1 MAYNKSQKLQDNI
14 AAIKLVLQLSKEGR
28 TANVDERAVLRRYS
42 GFGGLKFIL
51 NPASSDEDKR
61 HWKISDQQYFRPV
74 RELYAIIHEY
84 ASDDNEERAIVDS
97 VKRSVNT
104 AFYTPGAVIDAI
116 ASVFKERGVEVRTM
130 LDPSAGIGKFGDSF
144 KQAYD
149 GDIKVSAFEKD
160 VLTGKILSA
169 LNPNDQVTVDGFETI
184 PAKMQGSFDLAT
196 SNIPF
201 GDIRVMDDEYRRS
214 KNDAKRYSV
223 STIHNYFF
231 LKALDQVREGGFV
244 AFITSR
250 GFMDSPS
257 NNPIR
262 QEIAKNARLVGA
274 FRLPDGMFRD
284 EAGTDVGSDLVV
296 LQKVSGYDMS
306 LDPETQAFCETSKG
320 FKAMSGE
327 DYTDI
332 TMNTFWWQS
341 MMTPDAEVSVSTN
354 MMRGTDPYGKPTLVF
369 THDGGMDGISKQLK
383 EYFSRDLHREYID
396 YYQEHA
402 PKIEAA
408 VVEQQPEQQVQ
419 RPVED
424 IAVSQQKPLEQQQQP
439 QGRPQGRSRGQAQ
452 QQAQSAPVQ
461 LDLFA
466 MWDELDAGNGPSK
479 EEVQAQEAERAAQEA
494 ARREAERKRLEP
506 RAWVG
511 DYKEW
516 YRDGTVVV
524 EPNTHHV
531 GVLTGNTFTPLAN
544 LTADQTGR
552 LRQYVLI
559 RDAYHEL
566 YNTEAELREEQPDLR
581 EVLNR
586 HYDNFFLQYG
596 RLNERRNARVIM
608 MDALGRDGLTL
619 ENEGENRDFVKADI
633 FERPVSFISY
643 EITHV
648 DNPEEALSA
657 SLNRYGRVNLEYM
670 AGLTGHKQEEIPG
683 LLKGQIYYMP
693 DGSYE
698 IASKALSGNVYEKLA
713 YVSEALD
720 MIKDQ
725 EPGDD
730 IDASIIP
737 ALEETKAALQA
748 VIPEQIAFDDIG
760 LQFGERWIPT
770 EYYEEYISKLFD
782 TKIEIHYAE
791 HIDEYSL
798 KAEDRWN
805 LKIREE
811 FCVRGEYKDYDGM
824 ALLAH
829 AFHNTTPDIQKCVGY
844 DENGDDL
851 KGPDMEKI
859 QLANTK
865 IEEIRDG
872 FTEYLTN
879 LPKEKRDELQ
889 EMYNRKFN
897 CFVKAKYDGSYQT
910 FPGIDLKAL
919 ASPKFNIKNIYK
931 SQKDCVKM
939 ILENGGGICDHE
951 VGTGKS
957 LIMCMAAHEMHRLG
971 IANKPMIIAMKA
983 NVAEIAATYQA
994 AFPDDKILYASE
1006 KDFSPANRVQ
1016 FFSRIKNND
1025 YACVIMSHDQFG
1037 KIPQAMEVQQQ
1048 ILQDEIRDIDEALDV
1063 IRQQGGNISGRM
1075 LTGLEKRKENMEVKL
1090 MELQSDMANR
1100 KDDFVDFG
1108 RMGIDHIFIDE
1119 SHQFKNL
1126 MFTTRHQRVSGLGNP
1141 SGSQKALNLLYAIR
1155 TIQNRTGKDLGAT
1168 FLSGTT
1174 ISNSLTEL
1182 YLLFKYLRP
1191 EAMAKQGIHSF
1202 DAWAAVYA
1210 KKTSDYEF
1218 SVTNAV
1224 VQKERFRYFVKVP
1237 ELATF
1242 YNENT
1247 DYRTGEDV
1255 GLDRPNMNVIL
1266 HDIEPTADQKDFNER
1281 LVQFAQTGDGELI
1294 FRAPLNDREMK
1305 GKMLIATDASRK
1317 ASLDMR
1323 LISPELFGDDPN
1335 NKASHCARLVSEYY
1349 QKFNEQKGTQ
1359 FVFSDLSTYKPGEWN
1374 IFQEIKDKLVNDYG
1388 IPAHEIRFI
1397 QEAKNQK
1404 QREQIIKGMND
1415 GTIRVLFG
1423 STSTLGTGVNAQQR
1437 AVAVHHI
1444 DIPWRPSDLEQRNG
1458 RARRTG
1464 NWVAKEFAGN
1474 NVDIII
1480 YAVKRTLDS
1489 YKFNLLQNKQLF
1501 ITQLKTNQLGTRV
1514 IDEGA
1519 MDEENGMNFAEYVA
1533 ILSGNDDLLQKAKLE
1548 KKILAL
1554 ESERKTYMQA
1564 RRDTEWRLENAREK
1578 LGKNEVII
1586 NGMTEDYER
1595 YQSQVKQ
1602 GEDGTPL
1609 PGLVLNNI
1617 SEFTADGVYNIEEM
1631 GAALQDAGRTVGNKD
1646 RQMGSVY
1653 GFPLMVDTI
1662 YMYDEKLRKEVYAGN
1677 KFYVKGNYLY
1687 EYNNG
1692 KLAMSKDNRL
1702 GAVRYGVNALEKIP
1716 GVIAQYQERNEK
1728 LRADIAEYERIAGKP
1743 WGKEDELKG
1752 LKKEMEALDAK
1763 IRESLDETT
1772 KNMPKV
1778 EEKPYKF
1785 SKEGRYHKVL
1795 FARDAY
1801 PFVSISEM
1809 REFADTGSWR
1819 NRGYVRCGSWDGDVM
1834 VSDPE
1839 VEGEFTLR
1847 QKAEEFIAKVEETN
1861 NERKNNLDWLIVKAK
1876 ENTKGDKVHQ
1886 DNEVIFAAREA
1897 LQKQGVDWQNAQE
1910 PAKGVV
1916 PTQEELE
1923 TEHLLTLA
1931 NTKDA
1936 HTLPLSDDLWH
1947 RARLMLDDRGIDW
1960 RTGLPLIDVSKYVL
1974 KWRNAGDNQLSLYAQ
1989 GVINRGRVFH
1999 PGDAAVLTAQEQKQL
2014 DDAVGAAKSIF
2025 RNAEDRR
2032 DAYERLMVLVDYLG
2046 EQMLQR
2052 GEQTDIQQPTD
2063 DALLPGAEF
2072 YQQYINEHFEGHSES
2087 AIIKLSNALVQI
2099 TDEYTKMPDWYQRES
2114 ILAQMRVQ
2122 ANRNLRANGFGGAK
2136 DIVELMMNHV
2146 MPQDQQRDLAKMR
2159 VYSAGQYGG
2168 TVMGEELRTIA
2179 HQVKEYGTDSSV
2191 RAVVDKMIGIFN
2203 NIPNEDLKK
2212 MVLIPMPGASGYPGY
2227 MESVV
2232 NELGERTGLQTANS
2246 LFSTEHEPLYD
2257 LKKNG
2262 TVYEQLPD
2270 IKFEMD
2276 GTLPAGTI
2284 AVLVDNVLDTG
2295 KTLSQASKV
2304 DFGDG
2309 VEVRAA
2315 VLAHTDNYQEHN
2327 PQMEVKTI
2335 PQLREEMSALLDQRK
2350 AARKAGYEAA
2360 VAALEVSQQGADAAA
2375 VEEMKRLL
2383 NVSWNSP
2390 FGGKDAKEQLNTLGV
2405 DWQTGEAIV
2414 SSAADHVSFQ
2424 FVTKDYVSTVTDSE
2438 KDMMSLVAMDLM
2450 SGNYLLGR
2458 RRPDGYRELMAE
2470 IGGAFAAVKTLSLTA
2485 RQRDLLVALSGQY
2498 HEGYAELA
2506 SQADVSEDVLK
2517 EALSR
2522 VDGVRH
2528 GVVTQIMTQ
2537 PYHIYHEDD
2546 AFVLD
2551 YEHGFGLAGNLVEQV
2566 AKVHDGEIFERAGR
2580 KMVLF
2585 DSERNM
2591 QGFIDNIRTL
2601 NVTYTNDLRDTL
2613 IGRLR
2618 AAGISVNTDWQE
2630 GKRVLAQVTGVRERQ
2645 AYGFVHNGTI
2655 YIDPRI
2661 ATAETPLHEYTH
2673 LWAEVLRQRNPKE
2686 WQNIVQMMKDTPEV
2700 WNYVKQN
2707 YPHLKIDD
2715 QIADEALAQFS
2726 GKRGYKKLQELVD
2739 GKQDSDTIMGKLM
2752 EALAKFWNHV
2762 AEFFGIHYTNKEEV
2776 ADRILYDFLNEVNP
2790 LDYKLNN
2797 IEGIRENQ
2805 ESQIESDNF
2814 KKWFGDWY
2822 KPSIYRAYM
2831 VDDVAG
2837 LKDHYPS
2844 ELPNK
2849 FYDHSTVTYGLQAMD
2864 DREGQQKRMHII
2876 GRLTTDKV
2884 DVLVVDNPESNNK
2897 YAHITLATAEGV
2909 KPVESNAELEKH
2921 AADIVPL
2928 DDYVDVTFKNVLNR
2942 NLSKVVDADGKP
2954 LAVEHGT
2961 HADFTV
2967 FDINK
2972 IGSNSKDNGLFGAGF
2987 YFGTHAPAWLNDG
3000 SEDYRTMKVYLDI
3013 KHPFEVNDKASLDIY
3028 SEIVEKMDSPAM
3040 RGLTITDLNGK
3051 QMLVGEYIDV
3061 IKAVDDVIK
3070 HNPVH
3075 VNGQIAHDDEL
3086 QSYHPKDRQ
3095 RIWRE
3100 HEISKLS
3107 GMGALGMSWQ
3117 VVISEQIGSI
3127 QFTEAA
3133 KKDGYD
3139 GVIVD
3144 RGEGYKEYVAFEP
3157 TQIKS
3162 ATENVGLFNKE
3173 NADIRFHFI
3182 GEQGAKNL
3190 DVAMGGGMYISN
3202 LRHAE
3207 RLEKIGRSPLDIK
3220 IDTGWERGADGQWR
3234 FELPSFTDFDAA
3246 ANLEWLRRHPDT
3258 SRYLELLRKENAYL
3272 FGGFAPLSEEERV
3285 EYERLRELPDNKYW
3299 KPGVTMKNPDR
3310 LTLEDFVSSPLLFMA
3325 YPELRHVVMRVEEM
3339 EDRGAY
3345 ATRKSIVDGSD
3356 IHYIRLNKDMVE
3368 GARGLNVSSRQQ
3380 MKSTIAHEVQHY
3392 IQDQEGFARGNDIR
3406 RINGASDFEL
3416 NLAAWDGFVQQE
3428 VGQEPTYDM
3437 IMSYLKDEQYSNW
3450 RKDFGPGYQD
3460 MMKDLVRMSDTMDA
3474 DTFMKNYEYFR
3485 DNGLK
3490 GEAWT
3495 QYWKSMGEVESRNVQ
3510 ARMGMSMDQRRHT
3523 LAVET
3528 EDVPREEQILNDID
3542 SVNFVAAE
3550 VVPMN
3555 AVKADVGYKNSLALQ
3570 QEVESVSRRG
3580 KVIAGYED
3588 PDTDEYV
3595 FVGNSADILSRY
3607 QGSFGKLLYGDDMSR
3622 SSEFRV
3628 PMSDGKQRGK
3638 FDILSAN
3645 LLPKGYSF
3653 AVVGKERVQ
3662 ELLAHPELAVA
3673 TPEQKP
3679 AEVSVEQPVQTVVLP
3694 KVTSAVQLDLFA
3706 DSQEATELPTAT
3718 VDNDLS
3724 KLSLPALADG
3734 EHCYVERR
3742 YTESGAFS
3750 FVGSDHVETSD
3761 DVAYIFKSLAD
3772 KSVENSFICMVKD
3785 GVPTVIHLGIG
3796 SSVAVMAPIEQALVA
3811 YAELKPDKIWFIH
3824 NHPSGSLKVSRED
3837 INLQRRM
3844 VEIFGGV
3851 AQPGIIINTTSGK
3864 FVTYTHD
3871 TIELEESQIST
3882 LDNGNKPVKVW
3893 SFDRQVFSKDW
3904 NPEKS
3909 FKAVSPAHVAAFISS
3924 HRFGE
3929 HDKLNLLITNQNSN
3943 VTGNIFLPWTDIK
3956 DACTPDGVA
3965 LIARYVQQMG
3975 GTGCFLYGSDNAM
3988 IKRETKSMNYLS
4000 AHLNQYSINLRDV
4013 MSVANDNYYSAH
4025 ELGVLAPYASERSVV
4040 QEQAVS
4046 PETFKPGDIIITL
4059 PDSTGA
4065 CKVGRVDKVD
4075 DKLLH
4080 YTVSNG
4086 HVMVGQ
4092 SAYLELANDWRLA
4105 TDDEKAAFLAEEQRV
4120 LATESG
4126 QEQQRRQSQS
4136 YVAPRRLT
4144 LQDREAGGAMVDHL
4158 QTMGITVHTDNRE
4171 NRRVLKAA
4179 EKDQSEAGKIR
4190 HFKTETG
4197 ESYGFSYKG
4206 EIYLDLRKLDAELP
4220 LHEYAHLFCQAMQRI
4235 NPDNW
4240 NHVVGLL
4247 KQDAETWDAVKRIYP
4262 ELTTDND
4269 IAEEVIAQYSG
4280 KRGAEKLQA
4289 ELERMTPRDA
4299 NYGSRWGNI
4308 FQNVAKAIQDFW
4320 KHIGDSMNFEYSS
4333 KEDIAD
4339 QILND
4344 FAKKVNPVK
4353 KMERWLEE
4361 RDKEYAA
4368 AVERGDTDKARE
4380 LFNAAMQEHVGNGV
4394 TPFIAVDG
4402 YRGKM
4407 DRLARAVKSDG
4418 LNSVNIDAINE
4429 AADLMAPM
4437 VPDNAVLVPAPSH
4450 KGYATDMLLLAN
4462 AIGVRTNSEVADVLK
4477 SAPRDSQY
4485 DHKINTGKPFTAE
4498 ELGIH
4503 MDGELSEGKF
4513 PVIIDN
4519 VVNTGNTAEACVQ
4532 ALGGG
4537 LVLSLASATSQERH
4551 VASLKSASP
4560 IVYDKQGQLIPLSER
4575 FELKNKWLGR
4585 VMNYKPLDG
4594 DVQQPV
4600 VKEPDVI
4607 QGLEGYSVDDVK
4619 SYVEN
4624 SINEILEDAGLSDDI
4639 TIKNITVVGSR
4650 SRGEA
4655 HEGSDLDI
4663 LFEYEGNFREDAL
4676 FDILHEEGL
4685 DLEGITI
4692 DINPINPH
4700 YSLTTEQW
4708 LARDAQ
4714 WREEDRQKNAAL
4726 SAEKDNN
4733 KSINIRSMQTSVIKS
4748 NLQVLA
4754 DRLLPG
4760 TQSRVR
4766 FLKPQDPDRPSAV
4779 GGEIYRR
4786 EDGIHVFRENQ
4797 DVPLS
4802 SIDDRNELTDLYRS
4816 LLEYSI
4822 AERIGNGNG
4831 MNFPDSPNIDGYEI
4845 SVAAVVDGNLRVM
4858 GTRDGDQANNSS
4870 YITMEGLEELIGII
4884 DKRVAEVENIR
4895 DFDAVALHESNYQA
4909 FALAASALKSK
4920 VNEPNTLYDNI
4931 IAIGDMPP
4939 TVEHLEEWASEQMD
4953 LLRRGDADSVRVNEL
4968 SNGKYR
4974 KFLSAVSAY
4983 LPEED
4988 VKRLIDG
4995 IAAQRNSYSENHII
5009 DQYDKVISHYQVHAP
5024 EGALADDVVS
5034 LLAVK
5039 DGVALMNW
5047 VRDSHNHD
5055 YSEPL
5060 QQLKAMLSTKTVY
5073 QADQITAAIQE
5084 RDLQEDH
5091 RAQVERSLPKSPI
5104 EQSYAFVMGYYIN
5117 NVLKMSD
5124 DEKALFK
5131 RLDCAHSVDAY
5142 QRWASDVRVGGA
5154 LQGLSD
5160 MPEAIRA
5167 DVLALANQII
5177 ETKDDVLKDEI
5188 IDALDG
5194 IGIVNQFRKVALAQQ
5209 YEALKAQYPDET
5221 ILFRNG
5227 QAFSAYGDD
5236 VDAIQGQT
5244 GWYGQTVGEKGQ
5256 QFRWMNISHDGYNV
5270 LADKEINLRVV
5281 TPNVNIR
5288 PLAAL
5293 FDEKMGAAMQTI
5305 DYSLSLG
5312 GDKPVLVDTDGSLVI
5327 SEKDSDFKVKTLDFH
5342 TTGLTAISDEGKEL
5356 VVRDIPKNYYHPQAT
5371 LVVADY
5377 INGHRQTIEHPLE
5390 ASQPVSAEM
5399 QAKQTQL
5406 LVSYKDIKAAHKN
5419 EVVLFRQK
5427 GFFEAFGQDADQM
5440 GEKFGVPVYERNL
5453 GGEDV
5458 HFVMIPTEK
5467 YASALEDEVDLDL
5480 FVAKALVDESRRDI
5494 RSNISLNEQI
5504 AVEHDRA
5511 KLAVSVTPIDN
5522 EGRYQI
5528 EVFNPDTKLAYNEPM
5543 ELSKEDAEKFRSLE
5557 GMEHLSERSDLVMA
5571 LANKYFSK
5579 ELEMS
5584 DALSQVTKT
5593 YDNMGMSYTP
5603 LMLLQTIDFKPN
5615 QTAEVEHYNAVSV
5628 DPPYIMLYE
5637 TMDDAEKSMSP
5648 RMLTDLPLD
5657 LQQSVLEQL
5666 KGGMFNEMQQEVAEH
5681 FEQSQEQ
5688 HINID
5693 DQLERVGQLTK
5704 ELGLEYVPFS
5714 TRLPITVPADTE
5726 VDWREEDKVFTEV
5739 MCNGDNVTIYQNH
5752 QDSYDDSNGVD
5763 LYDLPKD
5770 LQKEVLD
5777 LMEEKLT
5784 DGDRQMTVYVDTA
5797 QVPEYAVGAIVNGD
5811 NTGLTDES
5819 IEMVREFTS
5828 QYPNHIFSVR
5838 DNSTSFNSS
5847 PAFGKATDCV
5857 DVDIVR
5863 IATPKQLRQEVVD
5876 KQTEKLQERFN
5887 DFVKEHGEEPLYA
5900 EVTIRFKDDNVQEVA
5915 MIKLS
5920 EEVDS
5925 ATDNKIFFNVDNFE
5939 GLKDLLK
5946 VDNGEDFDVIDIED
5960 TQFYGKSL
5968 YQTQEKLPYHISYGD
5983 DPTGVIE
5990 GDVHVQFTKELAYVS
6005 FEDFKHYAEDL
6016 GGSVR
6021 MMNNERWADFFRQD
6035 DAEKFANT
6043 VVDVN
6048 VSRMEAA
6055 RAGAKEQRKVT
6066 DSQDRDTVL
6075 AEVKEKISQTENKE
6089 YSPDDVTILK
6099 EAAIA
6104 HIEKYNS
6111 DYYQAKGVDIK
6122 GMIESSEVTDRHSL
6136 SAAVASVVFDIHSE
6150 ALGRESGILE
6160 RLLPND
6166 MGRADET
6173 FMQSRDASAAAE
6185 AILDLRQNNLKD
6197 ALDTKV
6203 AEVNTTLAEYNRLSQ
6218 AADPN
6223 FMQHSHVE
6231 NYALEQQSEN
6241 EFALTDSVERKFAT
6255 SWMGAR
6261 ELLAHL
6267 VNLLQKM
6274 FEKFPELKPSHED
6287 KVEESPEQHV
6297 DAEEQAHAEK
6307 SDGDK
6312 KTSKW
6317 DNLDYTKYVLPEGAD
6332 VTHKRWKFIK
6342 PKDGEQ
6348 YGKYHI
6354 MCDFNGEHYE
6364 REMYGNDI
6372 KVFFE
6377 KDETGQRTN
6386 RVTLDQLVAKYFGKQ
6401 FAESMSI
6408 GSVQEAEHVR
6418 AEQEDAKDQAVND
6431 KKQQAQQQAENEKE
6445 AAQQKAA
6452 EEKKAAEEAAK
6463 KKAEE
6468 EQKSEKK
6475 VKVPAIILQSTLLI
6489 DALLAAKAADGVW
6502 LNKEAKGAP
6511 ILYQAGT
6518 PSVSAFNGLMM
6529 ALHSDAHG
6537 YKSNDYTTFNV
6548 AKGDGYHVKGG
6559 ENGLPFNWYKWD
6571 KYVNRFN
6578 ANEVIDKAAYDAL
6591 APEEKELYKVQRIKE
6606 ERSIFN
6612 IDQTTMPEVKKES
6625 YNFILESQD
6634 KDSVYRGAEESSV
6647 QPFSLPK
6654 QFVDLK
6660 EKHPEAILLMRDG
6673 NSYNIYGEDADKLS
6687 GLLGLDVKDHDPEGN
6702 EIKFA
6707 TFPYH
6712 ALDINLPKMIRAGYR
6727 VAICDQIGD
6736 IRSSQRHGAADAI
6749 YNKAVALE
6757 DALVKLS
6764 GDTNKVMKEP
6774 FFETTY
6780 DGKDDTLRFA
6790 DCRYSRPG
6798 NEIVTAL
6805 QRVNDSF
6812 RAAAAYTGGESRL
6825 NRVAY
6830 STMLPGDTE
6839 KYDRL
6844 VSELAAGVLMSR
6856 AGLPATL
6863 SKESMALVPYW
6874 VRELKESPKLMES
6887 VERDVNNAVEVLEK
6901 IKAGETVDYGAIR
6914 GEKAFDA
6921 IRPKLYTIANEL
6933 ATIPDAEAKIVV
6945 VVKDQQKKSAAVIL
6959 PAGAS
6964 LEVNNEIPGLN
6975 KNRFLI
6981 ALRKQGFENV
6991 QFYNAGGALGL
7002 NQSNEFFADKTV
7014 EIAKLKQYDLNV
7026 VENIDLSEEIER
7038 SLKVDLKQ
7046 VQVTFDDNMRPLLY
7060 VKPVDD
7066 ESFTVYPEPSDVK
7079 LFFDNV
7085 RSPEFD
7091 TIREN
7096 LGQKYYGLV
7105 SRHPDLKTD
7114 VLMPKVSSDID
7125 LSRISKVNIT
7135 KDRYKPEST
7144 IIFATID
7151 GQQQKPIELNQIEAQ
7166 RYWLV
7171 DDKNLYKLLLA
7182 AQHFE
7187 EQLNNTNGQ
7196 SEDGQNQFHDC
7207 HEGSGVGSSS
7217 SSAEVSTD
7225 GQEDKQER
7233 KGGIRM

>member
-28 TANVDERAVLRRYS
+28 TANDDERAVLRRYS

-51 NPASSDEDKR
+51 NPAASDEDKR

-408 VVEQQPEQQVQ
+408 VVEQQPEQQAQ

-466 MWDELDAGNGPSK
+466 MWDELDGGNGPSQ
-479 EEVQAQEAERAAQEA
+479 EDVQAQEAERAAQEA

-698 IASKALSGNVYEKLA
+698 IASKALSGNVYEKLE

-720 MIKDQ
+720 MIKGQ

-770 EYYEEYISKLFD
+770 EYYEEYIGKLFN
-782 TKIEIHYAE
+782 TKMEIHYAE

-829 AFHNTTPDIQKCVGY
+829 AFHNTTPDIQKCIGY

-1242 YNENT
+1242 YNEIT

-1317 ASLDMR
+1317 ASMDMR
-1323 LISPELFGDDPN
+1323 LVSQELFGDDPN

-1359 FVFSDLSTYKPGEWN
+1359 FIFSDLSTYKPNEWN

-1388 IPAHEIRFI
+1388 IPAEEVRFI
-1397 QEAKNQK
+1397 QEASSNKVKQK
-1404 QREQIIKGMND
+1404 MIDLMNE
-1415 GTIRVLFG
+1415 GKIRVLFG

-1474 NVDIII
+1474 NVDVII

-1548 KKILAL
+1548 KKIMAL

-1602 GEDGTPL
+1602 GEDGAPL
-1609 PGLVLNNI
+1609 PGLVMNNV
-1617 SEFTADGVYNIEEM
+1617 SEFTADGAYNIEEI
-1631 GAALQDAGRTVGNKD
+1631 GTALQDAGRTVGNKD
-1646 RQMGSVY
+1646 RQMGTVY

-1662 YMYDEKLRKEVYAGN
+1662 YMYDEKLKKEVYAGN

-1687 EYNNG
+1687 EHNNG

-1785 SKEGRYHKVL
+1785 SKEGKWHKVV
-1795 FARDAY
+1795 FPRDAY

-1834 VSDPE
+1834 VSEPE

-1910 PAKGVV
+1910 PAKGAV

-1923 TEHLLTLA
+1923 TERLLTLA

-1960 RTGLPLIDVSKYVL
+1960 RTGLPINDVSKYVL

-1989 GVINRGRVFH
+1989 GVITRGRVFH
-1999 PGDAAVLTAQEQKQL
+1999 PGDAAVLTAQELKQL

-2046 EQMLQR
+2046 EQMMER
-2052 GEQTDIQQPTD
+2052 GEQADVQQSESE
-2063 DALLPGAEF
+2063 ALLPGAEF

-2099 TDEYTKMPDWYQRES
+2099 SDEYTKMPDWYQRES

-2159 VYSAGQYGG
+2159 VYSTGQYGG

-2191 RAVVDKMIGIFN
+2191 NAVVDKMIGIFN
-2203 NIPNEDLKK
+2203 NVPDEDRKK

-2227 MESVV
+2227 MEKVV

-2284 AVLVDNVLDTG
+2284 VVLVDNVLDTG
-2295 KTLSQASKV
+2295 KTLSQASKA
-2304 DFGDG
+2304 DFGEG

-2315 VLAHTDNYQEHN
+2315 VLAHTDNYQEFN
-2327 PQMEVKTI
+2327 PQIEVRTI
-2335 PQLREEMSALLDQRK
+2335 PQLREELSVLRDQRK
-2350 AARKAGYEAA
+2350 AEREAGYEAA
-2360 VAALEVSQQGADAAA
+2360 IAALEVSQQGVDAAA

-2383 NVSWNSP
+2383 TISWKSP
-2390 FGGKDAKEQLNTLGV
+2390 FGGKDAKEQLNALGV
-2405 DWQTGEAIV
+2405 DWKTGETIV
-2414 SSAADHVSFQ
+2414 ANAADRVSFQ
-2424 FVTKDYVSTVTDSE
+2424 YVPKNYVSTVSDVERS
-2438 KDMMSLVAMDLM
+2438 MMSQVASDLM
-2450 SGNYLLGR
+2450 TGNHLLGR

-2470 IGGAFAAVKTLSLTA
+2470 IGGAFAAVKTLSVTS

-2498 HEGYAELA
+2498 HEGIAELA
-2506 SQADVSEDVLK
+2506 SQSGVSEDVFT
-2517 EALSR
+2517 EALRR
-2522 VDGVRH
+2522 VDAERPA
-2528 GVVTQIMTQ
+2528 VVQDVAVQ
-2537 PYHIYHEDD
+2537 PYQIYHEGVT
-2546 AFVLD
+2546 FVVD
-2551 YEHGFGLAGNLVEQV
+2551 YHHGFGLADNLVQQV
-2566 AKVHDGEIFERAGR
+2566 AGVHDGQTFERAGR
-2580 KMVLF
+2580 TMVLF
-2585 DSERNM
+2585 DNERSM
-2591 QGFIDNIRTL
+2591 RGFIDNIRTL
-2601 NVTYTNDLRDTL
+2601 NITYTNNLRDAM
-2613 IGRLR
+2613 IERLR
-2618 AAGISVNTDWQE
+2618 GAGIQVNDNIVDGQRILDE
-2630 GKRVLAQVTGVRERQ
+2630 ANDRVSKQIVDDSRKENISFFRAGDKQ
-2645 AYGFVHNGTI
+2645 AYGFVDRSTGTF
-2655 YIDPRI
+2655 YVDLNI
-2661 ATAETPLHEYTH
+2661 ARADWPLHEYTH
-2673 LWAEVLRQRNPKE
+2673 LWAAVLRQQNQKE
-2686 WQNIVQMMKDTPEV
+2686 WANIVQMMKDTPDI
-2700 WNYVKQN
+2700 WNYVREQ
-2707 YPHLKIDD
+2707 YPDLHTDD
-2715 QIADEALAQFS
+2715 EIADECLAHFS
-2726 GKRGYKKLQELVD
+2726 GQRGFERLTKYVD
-2739 GKQDSDTIMGKLM
+2739 GKNDPESILDKVAAFLG
-2752 EALAKFWNHV
+2752 KFWKAVSDLLH
-2762 AEFFGIHYTNKEEV
+2762 IHFTTKEDV
-2776 ADRILYDFLNEVNP
+2776 ADFILNDFLNERNP
-2790 LDYKLNN
+2790 LDYLHGEKL
-2797 IEGIRENQ
+2797 Q
-2805 ESQIESDNF
+2805 DT
-2814 KKWFGDWY
+2814 
-2822 KPSIYRAYM
+2822 M
-2831 VDDVAG
+2831 G
-2837 LKDHYPS
+2837 L
-2844 ELPNK
+2844 
-2849 FYDHSTVTYGLQAMD
+2849 
-2864 DREGQQKRMHII
+2864 
-2876 GRLTTDKV
+2876 
-2884 DVLVVDNPESNNK
+2884 
-2897 YAHITLATAEGV
+2897 
-2909 KPVESNAELEKH
+2909 
-2921 AADIVPL
+2921 
-2928 DDYVDVTFKNVLNR
+2928 
-2942 NLSKVVDADGKP
+2942 
-2954 LAVEHGT
+2954 
-2961 HADFTV
+2961 
-2967 FDINK
+2967 
-2972 IGSNSKDNGLFGAGF
+2972 GF
-2987 YFGTHAPAWLNDG
+2987 
-3000 SEDYRTMKVYLDI
+3000 
-3013 KHPFEVNDKASLDIY
+3013 
-3028 SEIVEKMDSPAM
+3028 
-3040 RGLTITDLNGK
+3040 
-3051 QMLVGEYIDV
+3051 Q
-3061 IKAVDDVIK
+3061 
-3070 HNPVH
+3070 
-3075 VNGQIAHDDEL
+3075 
-3086 QSYHPKDRQ
+3086 
-3095 RIWRE
+3095 
-3100 HEISKLS
+3100 
-3107 GMGALGMSWQ
+3107 
-3117 VVISEQIGSI
+3117 
-3127 QFTEAA
+3127 
-3133 KKDGYD
+3133 
-3139 GVIVD
+3139 
-3144 RGEGYKEYVAFEP
+3144 
-3157 TQIKS
+3157 
-3162 ATENVGLFNKE
+3162 
-3173 NADIRFHFI
+3173 FI
-3182 GEQGAKNL
+3182 GQKGATNL
-3190 DVAMGGGMYISN
+3190 DVALDGGMYISN

-3207 RLEKIGRSPLDIK
+3207 KLEKVGRSPLDIK
-3220 IDTGWERGADGQWR
+3220 IETGWERGADGQWR
-3234 FELPSFTDFDAA
+3234 LELPSFREFDAA
-3246 ANLEWLRRHPDT
+3246 ANLEWLHRHPDT
-3258 SRYLELLRKENAYL
+3258 VRYLELLRKDNAHH
-3272 FGGFAPLSEEERV
+3272 FGGFAPLTAEERA

-3310 LTLEDFVSSPLLFMA
+3310 LTLEDYVSSPLLFMA

-3345 ATRKSIVDGSD
+3345 ATRKSVVDGSD

-3368 GARGLNVSSRQQ
+3368 GARGLNVSSRHQ

-3392 IQDQEGFARGNDIR
+3392 IQEQEGFARGNDIR

-3416 NLAAWDGFVQQE
+3416 NVAAWDGFVQQE

-3437 IMSYLKDEQYSNW
+3437 IMSYLKDEQHSDW
-3450 RKDFGPGYQD
+3450 RKEFGPGYQD
-3460 MMKDLVRMSDTMDA
+3460 MMKDLIRMSENMDA
-3474 DTFMKNYEYFR
+3474 DTFMKNYEYVR

-3495 QYWKSMGEVESRNVQ
+3495 QYWESMGEVESRNVQ
-3510 ARMGMSMDQRRHT
+3510 ARMGMSMEQRRHT
-3523 LAVET
+3523 LAVDT
-3528 EDVPREEQILNDID
+3528 EDVPRDRQTANYT
-3542 SVNFVAAE
+3542 S
-3550 VVPMN
+3550 
-3555 AVKADVGYKNSLALQ
+3555 
-3570 QEVESVSRRG
+3570 
-3580 KVIAGYED
+3580 VIA
-3588 PDTDEYV
+3588 
-3595 FVGNSADILSRY
+3595 ASR
-3607 QGSFGKLLYGDDMSR
+3607 
-3622 SSEFRV
+3622 
-3628 PMSDGKQRGK
+3628 
-3638 FDILSAN
+3638 
-3645 LLPKGYSF
+3645 
-3653 AVVGKERVQ
+3653 
-3662 ELLAHPELAVA
+3662 
-3673 TPEQKP
+3673 
-3679 AEVSVEQPVQTVVLP
+3679 EVSERPVEPRKLTV
-3694 KVTSAVQLDLFA
+3694 
-3706 DSQEATELPTAT
+3706 
-3718 VDNDLS
+3718 
-3724 KLSLPALADG
+3724 
-3734 EHCYVERR
+3734 
-3742 YTESGAFS
+3742 
-3750 FVGSDHVETSD
+3750 
-3761 DVAYIFKSLAD
+3761 
-3772 KSVENSFICMVKD
+3772 
-3785 GVPTVIHLGIG
+3785 
-3796 SSVAVMAPIEQALVA
+3796 
-3811 YAELKPDKIWFIH
+3811 
-3824 NHPSGSLKVSRED
+3824 
-3837 INLQRRM
+3837 
-3844 VEIFGGV
+3844 
-3851 AQPGIIINTTSGK
+3851 
-3864 FVTYTHD
+3864 
-3871 TIELEESQIST
+3871 
-3882 LDNGNKPVKVW
+3882 
-3893 SFDRQVFSKDW
+3893 
-3904 NPEKS
+3904 
-3909 FKAVSPAHVAAFISS
+3909 
-3924 HRFGE
+3924 
-3929 HDKLNLLITNQNSN
+3929 
-3943 VTGNIFLPWTDIK
+3943 
-3956 DACTPDGVA
+3956 
-3965 LIARYVQQMG
+3965 
-3975 GTGCFLYGSDNAM
+3975 
-3988 IKRETKSMNYLS
+3988 
-4000 AHLNQYSINLRDV
+4000 
-4013 MSVANDNYYSAH
+4013 
-4025 ELGVLAPYASERSVV
+4025 
-4040 QEQAVS
+4040 
-4046 PETFKPGDIIITL
+4046 
-4059 PDSTGA
+4059 
-4065 CKVGRVDKVD
+4065 
-4075 DKLLH
+4075 
-4080 YTVSNG
+4080 
-4086 HVMVGQ
+4086 
-4092 SAYLELANDWRLA
+4092 
-4105 TDDEKAAFLAEEQRV
+4105 
-4120 LATESG
+4120 
-4126 QEQQRRQSQS
+4126 
-4136 YVAPRRLT
+4136 
-4144 LQDREAGGAMVDHL
+4144 QDREAGGALVDHL
-4158 QTMGITVHTDNRE
+4158 QSMGITVHTDNRE
-4171 NRRVLKAA
+4171 NRRILKAA
-4179 EKDQSEAGKIR
+4179 EKDQSEAGKVR

-4197 ESYGFSYKG
+4197 ESYGFAYKG
-4206 EIYLDLRKLDAELP
+4206 EIHLDLRKLDAELP
-4220 LHEYAHLFCQAMQRI
+4220 LHEFAHLFCQAMQRI

-4262 ELTTDND
+4262 ELATDSEV
-4269 IAEEVIAQYSG
+4269 AEEVIAQYSG

-4308 FQNVAKAIQDFW
+4308 YQNVAKAIQDFW
-4320 KHIGDSMNFEYSS
+4320 KHIGDSMNIEYSS

-4344 FAKKVNPVK
+4344 FAKGINPVK

-4361 RDKEYAA
+4361 RDKEYAV

-4418 LNSVNIDAINE
+4418 LNSVNINAINE

-4450 KGYATDMLLLAN
+4450 EGYATDMLLLAN

-4503 MDGELSEGKF
+4503 MEGELPEGKF
-4513 PVIIDN
+4513 PVVIDN

-4594 DVQQPV
+4594 AVQQPV

-4607 QGLEGYSVDDVK
+4607 QGLEGYSVEDVK
-4619 SYVEN
+4619 SFVEN
-4624 SINEILEDAGLSDDI
+4624 SIDEILEDAGLSDDI

-4663 LFEYEGNFREDAL
+4663 LVEYEGDFREDAL
-4676 FDILHEEGL
+4676 FDILHEEAL

-4714 WREEDRQKNAAL
+4714 WREEDRQKAVA
-4726 SAEKDNN
+4726 
-4733 KSINIRSMQTSVIKS
+4733 KSGMNENVQSKNIRSMQTSVIKS

-4909 FALAASALKSK
+4909 FVLAASALKSK
-4920 VNEPNTLYDNI
+4920 VTEPNILYDNI

-4995 IAAQRNSYSENHII
+4995 IVAQRNTYSENHII

-5034 LLAVK
+5034 LLAAK

-5055 YSEPL
+5055 HSEPL

-5073 QADQITAAIQE
+5073 QADQITAVIQE
-5084 RDLQEDH
+5084 RDLQVDH
-5091 RAQVERSLPKSPI
+5091 RAQVERSLPKTPI

-5117 NVLKMSD
+5117 NVSKMSE

-5131 RLDCAHSVDAY
+5131 RLDSAHSVDAY
-5142 QRWASDVRVGGA
+5142 QRWASDVRVGGV

-5177 ETKDDVLKDEI
+5177 ETKDDVLKDEVI
-5188 IDALDG
+5188 NALDG
-5194 IGIVNQFRKVALAQQ
+5194 IGIVNQFRKDALVQQ
-5209 YEALKAQYPDET
+5209 YDALKAQYPDET

-5227 QAFSAYGDD
+5227 QGFSVYGAD
-5236 VDAIQGQT
+5236 VNTIQDQT
-5244 GWYGQTVGEKGQ
+5244 GWLGQTVGDKGQ
-5256 QFRWMNISHDGYNV
+5256 QFRWLNLNHDGYNV
-5270 LADKEINLRVV
+5270 LSDKELNLRVV
-5281 TPNVNIR
+5281 TPAISIR
-5288 PLAAL
+5288 PLASQWK
-5293 FDEKMGAAMQTI
+5293 DEMGAALQTI

-5312 GDKPVLVDTDGSLVI
+5312 DEKPVLIDTDGSLVI
-5327 SEKDSDFKVKTLDFH
+5327 SDKDSDFKVKTLDFH
-5342 TTGLTAISDEGKEL
+5342 STGLTAISEEGKEM
-5356 VVRDIPKNYYHPQAT
+5356 VIRDIPKNYYHPQGT

-5377 INGHRQTIEHPLE
+5377 INGHRQTIEHSLE
-5390 ASQPVSAEM
+5390 ASRPVSAEI

-5406 LVSYKDIKAAHKN
+5406 LASYKDVKAAHEN
-5419 EVVLFRQK
+5419 EAVLFRQK
-5427 GFFEAFGQDADQM
+5427 GFFEAFGQDADRVA
-5440 GEKFGVPVYERNL
+5440 EKFGVPVYERNI
-5453 GGEDV
+5453 GGEDI

-5467 YASALEDEVDLDL
+5467 YASALEDGVDLDL
-5480 FVAKALVDESRRDI
+5480 FVAKAQVDENRRDI
-5494 RSNISLNEQI
+5494 RSTISLNEQI
-5504 AVEHDRA
+5504 AVEHGRA
-5511 KLAVSVTPIDN
+5511 KLGVSVTPIDN

-5528 EVFNPDTKLAYNEPM
+5528 EVFNPDTKLAYDEPM

-5571 LANKYFSK
+5571 LADKYFSK

-5584 DALSQVTKT
+5584 DARSQVTKT

-5637 TMDDAEKSMSP
+5637 TMGDAEKSMSP

-5666 KGGMFNEMQQEVAEH
+5666 KGGMFSEMQQEVAEH

-5693 DQLERVGQLTK
+5693 DQLEHVGQLTK

-5714 TRLPITVPADTE
+5714 IRLPITVPADKE

-5752 QDSYDDSNGVD
+5752 QDSYDDNNGVD

-5797 QVPEYAVGAIVNGD
+5797 QVPEYAVGSIVNGD

-5920 EEVDS
+5920 EEVDP
-5925 ATDNKIFFNVDNFE
+5925 ATDDKIFFNVDNFE

-5960 TQFYGKSL
+5960 TQFYAKSL
-5968 YQTQEKLPYHISYGD
+5968 YQTQDKYIAFGQEVPQETIDELKADGVTDFSTENLEKLLHFEAQDNDVPTNDVNFDELPYHISYGD

-5990 GDVHVQFTKELAYVS
+5990 GDVHVQFAKELAYVS

-6043 VVDVN
+6043 VVNVN
-6048 VSRMEAA
+6048 VSRMDAA
-6055 RAGAKEQRKVT
+6055 HAGAKDQVKSDIMNLLPNSGIDFVMNRGSELVIPFGDNKEAHISDVFCKDDIQLTGFVVDNTNMEKSPVRSFDELSAPVQLALFNEIKKT
-6066 DSQDRDTVL
+6066 LSQIEVKKDDVL
-6075 AEVKEKISQTENKE
+6075 AEVTEKISQTENKE
-6089 YSPDDVTILK
+6089 YSPDDVAILK

-6122 GMIESSEVTDRHSL
+6122 GMIEGSEVTDRHSL

-6150 ALGRESGILE
+6150 AIGRESGILE

-6166 MGRADET
+6166 MNRADET

-6197 ALDTKV
+6197 ALDAKV
-6203 AEVNTTLAEYNRLSQ
+6203 AEVNTTITEYNRLSQ
-6218 AADPN
+6218 AADSS
-6223 FMQHSHVE
+6223 FMLHSHVE
-6231 NYALEQQSEN
+6231 KYALEQQSEN
-6241 EFALTDSVERKFAT
+6241 EFALTDPVERKFAT

-6267 VNLLQKM
+6267 ANLLQKM

-6287 KVEESPEQHV
+6287 KVEESAEEHV
-6297 DAEEQAHAEK
+6297 DAVEQAHAEK
-6307 SDGDK
+6307 SDGQK

-6342 PKDGEQ
+6342 PKEGEQ

-6354 MCDFNGEHYE
+6354 MCDFKGKHYE

-6372 KVFFE
+6372 KAFFE

-6408 GSVQEAEHVR
+6408 GSVQEAEHVL
-6418 AEQEDAKDQAVND
+6418 AEQKDAKDQAVAD
-6431 KKQQAQQQAENEKE
+6431 KEQQAQQQADKENQV
-6445 AAQQKAA
+6445 AQREAA

-6468 EQKSEKK
+6468 EKK
-6475 VKVPAIILQSTLLI
+6475 ADKKEKVPTLILQSSLLVG
-6489 DALLAAKAADGVW
+6489 ALLAAKESGGVW
-6502 LNKEAKGAP
+6502 LNKDGKAAP
-6511 ILYQAGT
+6511 VLHQSGT
-6518 PSVSAFNGLMM
+6518 PTVSAFNGLMM

-6537 YKSNDYTTFNV
+6537 YKSNDYTTFNA
-6548 AKGDGYHVKGG
+6548 AKADGYHVKGG

-6612 IDQTTMPEVKKES
+6612 IDQTTMPEVKKDA
-6625 YNFILESQD
+6625 YGFILEAQE
-6634 KDSVYRGAEESSV
+6634 KDSVYRGAEESAV
-6647 QPFSLPK
+6647 QPVSLPK
-6654 QFVDLK
+6654 QFLELK
-6660 EKHPEAILLMRDG
+6660 EKHPDAILLMRDG
-6673 NSYNIYGEDADKLS
+6673 NSYNLYGDDADKLA
-6687 GLLGLDVKDHDPEGN
+6687 GLLGLEVKDHDPEGN

-6707 TFPYH
+6707 AFPHH
-6712 ALDINLPKMIRAGYR
+6712 ALDINLPKMIRAGHR

-6764 GDTNKVMKEP
+6764 GNTNKVMKEP
-6774 FFETTY
+6774 FFDTAY
-6780 DGKDDTLRFA
+6780 DGKEDTLRFA
-6790 DCRYSRPG
+6790 DRRYYRPG

-6874 VRELKESPKLMES
+6874 ERELKESPKLMES

-6901 IKAGETVDYGAIR
+6901 IKAGETVDYAAIR

-6921 IRPKLYTIANEL
+6921 VRPKLYTIANEL
-6933 ATIPDAEAKIVV
+6933 ATIPNADTKIVV
-6945 VVKDQQKKSAAVIL
+6945 VVKDQQNKSAAVIL

-6964 LEVNNEIPGLN
+6964 LEVNNEITGLN

-7014 EIAKLKQYDLNV
+7014 EVAKLKQYDLQV

-7038 SLKVDLKQ
+7038 SLKVDLEQ
-7046 VQVTFDDNMRPLLY
+7046 VQVTFDDNMHAVLY
-7060 VKPVDD
+7060 VKPVDG

-7114 VLMPKVSSDID
+7114 VLMPKVSADLD

-7151 GQQQKPIELNQIEAQ
+7151 GQQQKPIELSQIEAQ

-7171 DDKNLYKLLLA
+7171 DDKNLYKLLVA
-7182 AQHFE
+7182 AQKFE
-7187 EQLNNTNGQ
+7187 EQLHVDNGQ
-7196 SEDGQNQFHDC
+7196 SEGGQGQFHDS
-7207 HEGSGVGSSS
+7207 HEGSGVDSSS
-7217 SSAEVSTD
+7217 PSAETPAEE
-7225 GQEDKQER
+7225 QEDEQKR
-7233 KGGIRM
+7233 KGGIHM

>member
-28 TANVDERAVLRRYS
+28 TANDDERAVLRRYS

-51 NPASSDEDKR
+51 NPAASDEDKR

-116 ASVFKERGVEVRTM
+116 ASVFKERGAEVRTM

-341 MMTPDAEVSVSTN
+341 MMTPDGEVSVSTN

-408 VVEQQPEQQVQ
+408 VVEQQTKEKTNDDAKALEVIQSNIRRIVNDLPSRLIDKFYGSIPYVALKDNFYLRSNRNYRQIF
-419 RPVED
+419 VED
-424 IAVSQQKPLEQQQQP
+424 NLGQSDSNHRQWMYHDQDLPLDLAKEMEKVIVELDKTLRQEMA
-439 QGRPQGRSRGQAQ
+439 AQ
-452 QQAQSAPVQ
+452 QTAKKMESSKPQAQSAPVQ

-466 MWDELDAGNGPSK
+466 MWDELDAGNGPSQ

-670 AGLTGHKQEEIPG
+670 AGLTGNKLEEIPG

-698 IASKALSGNVYEKLA
+698 IASKALSGNIYEKLA

-720 MIKDQ
+720 MIKGQ

-737 ALEETKAALQA
+737 ALEDTKAALTA

-770 EYYEEYISKLFD
+770 EYYEEYIGKLFN
-782 TKIEIHYAE
+782 TKMEIHYAE

-829 AFHNTTPDIQKCVGY
+829 AFHNTTPDIQKCIGY

-1242 YNENT
+1242 YNEIT

-1266 HDIEPTADQKDFNER
+1266 HDIEPTADQQDFNER

-1317 ASLDMR
+1317 ASMDMR
-1323 LISPELFGDDPN
+1323 LVSQELFGDDPN

-1359 FVFSDLSTYKPGEWN
+1359 FIFSDLSTYKPNEWN

-1388 IPAHEIRFI
+1388 IPASEIRFI
-1397 QEAKNQK
+1397 QEASSNKVKQK
-1404 QREQIIKGMND
+1404 MIDLMNE
-1415 GTIRVLFG
+1415 GKIRVLFG

-1548 KKILAL
+1548 KKIMAL

-1602 GEDGTPL
+1602 GEDGAPL

-1617 SEFTADGVYNIEEM
+1617 SEFTADGAYNIEEM

-1646 RQMGSVY
+1646 RQMGTVY
-1653 GFPLMVDTI
+1653 GFPLMVNTI

-1687 EYNNG
+1687 EHNNG

-1702 GAVRYGVNALEKIP
+1702 GAVRYGVNALEKIL

-1819 NRGYVRCGSWDGDVM
+1819 NRGYVRCGNWDGDVM
-1834 VSDPE
+1834 VSEPE

-1897 LQKQGVDWQNAQE
+1897 LRKKGVDWQNAQE
-1910 PAKGVV
+1910 PAKGAV

-1923 TEHLLTLA
+1923 TERLLNLA

-1960 RTGLPLIDVSKYVL
+1960 RTGLPINDVSKYVL

-1989 GVINRGRVFH
+1989 GVITRGRVFH
-1999 PGDAAVLTAQEQKQL
+1999 PGDAAVLTAQELKQL

-2046 EQMLQR
+2046 EQMMER
-2052 GEQTDIQQPTD
+2052 GEQADVQQSESE
-2063 DALLPGAEF
+2063 ALLPGAEF

-2203 NIPNEDLKK
+2203 NIPDEDMKK
-2212 MVLIPMPGASGYPGY
+2212 MILIPMPGASGYPGY
-2227 MESVV
+2227 MENVV

-2257 LKKNG
+2257 LKMNG
-2262 TVYEQLPD
+2262 TAYELLPD

-2284 AVLVDNVLDTG
+2284 VVLVDNVLDTG
-2295 KTLSQASKV
+2295 KTLSQASKT
-2304 DFGDG
+2304 DFGEG

-2315 VLAHTDNYQEHN
+2315 VLAHTDNYQEYN
-2327 PQMEVKTI
+2327 PQIEVRTI
-2335 PQLREEMSALLDQRK
+2335 PQLREELSVLRDQRK
-2350 AARKAGYEAA
+2350 AEREAGYEAA
-2360 VAALEVSQQGADAAA
+2360 IAALEVSQQGVDAAA

-2383 NVSWNSP
+2383 TISWKSP
-2390 FGGKDAKEQLNTLGV
+2390 FGGKDAKEQLNALGV
-2405 DWQTGEAIV
+2405 DWKTGETIV
-2414 SSAADHVSFQ
+2414 VNAADRVSFQ
-2424 FVTKDYVSTVTDSE
+2424 YVPKNYVSTISDAE
-2438 KDMMSLVAMDLM
+2438 KSMMSQVASDLM
-2450 SGNYLLGR
+2450 TGNHLLGR

-2470 IGGAFAAVKTLSLTA
+2470 IGGAFAAVKTLSVTS

-2498 HEGYAELA
+2498 HEGIAELA
-2506 SQADVSEDVLK
+2506 SQSGVSEDVFT
-2517 EALSR
+2517 EALRR
-2522 VDGVRH
+2522 VDAERPA
-2528 GVVTQIMTQ
+2528 VVQDIAVQ
-2537 PYHIYHEDD
+2537 PYQIYHEGDT
-2546 AFVLD
+2546 FVVD
-2551 YEHGFGLAGNLVEQV
+2551 YHHGFGLADNLVQQV
-2566 AKVHDGEIFERAGR
+2566 AGVHDGQTFERAGR
-2580 KMVLF
+2580 TMVLF
-2585 DSERNM
+2585 DNERSM
-2591 QGFIDNIRTL
+2591 RGFIDNIRTL
-2601 NVTYTNDLRDTL
+2601 NITYTNNLRDAM
-2613 IGRLR
+2613 IERLR
-2618 AAGISVNTDWQE
+2618 GAGIQVNDNIEDGQRILDE
-2630 GKRVLAQVTGVRERQ
+2630 ANDRVSKQIVDDNRKEDISFFRAGDKQ
-2645 AYGFVHNGTI
+2645 AYGFVDRSTGTF
-2655 YIDPRI
+2655 YVDLNI
-2661 ATAETPLHEYTH
+2661 ARADWPLHEYTH
-2673 LWAEVLRQRNPKE
+2673 LWAAVLRQQNQKE
-2686 WQNIVQMMKDTPEV
+2686 WANIVQMMKDTPDI
-2700 WNYVKQN
+2700 WNYVKEQ
-2707 YPHLKIDD
+2707 YPDLHTDD
-2715 QIADEALAQFS
+2715 EIADECLAHFS
-2726 GKRGYKKLQELVD
+2726 GQRGFERLTKYVD
-2739 GKQDSDTIMGKLM
+2739 GKNNPESILDKVAAFLG
-2752 EALAKFWNHV
+2752 KFWKAVSDLLH
-2762 AEFFGIHYTNKEEV
+2762 IHFTTKEDV
-2776 ADRILYDFLNEVNP
+2776 ADFILNDFLNEHNP
-2790 LDYKLNN
+2790 LDYLHGEKL
-2797 IEGIRENQ
+2797 Q
-2805 ESQIESDNF
+2805 DT
-2814 KKWFGDWY
+2814 
-2822 KPSIYRAYM
+2822 M
-2831 VDDVAG
+2831 G
-2837 LKDHYPS
+2837 L
-2844 ELPNK
+2844 
-2849 FYDHSTVTYGLQAMD
+2849 
-2864 DREGQQKRMHII
+2864 
-2876 GRLTTDKV
+2876 
-2884 DVLVVDNPESNNK
+2884 
-2897 YAHITLATAEGV
+2897 
-2909 KPVESNAELEKH
+2909 
-2921 AADIVPL
+2921 
-2928 DDYVDVTFKNVLNR
+2928 
-2942 NLSKVVDADGKP
+2942 
-2954 LAVEHGT
+2954 
-2961 HADFTV
+2961 
-2967 FDINK
+2967 
-2972 IGSNSKDNGLFGAGF
+2972 GF
-2987 YFGTHAPAWLNDG
+2987 
-3000 SEDYRTMKVYLDI
+3000 
-3013 KHPFEVNDKASLDIY
+3013 
-3028 SEIVEKMDSPAM
+3028 
-3040 RGLTITDLNGK
+3040 
-3051 QMLVGEYIDV
+3051 Q
-3061 IKAVDDVIK
+3061 
-3070 HNPVH
+3070 
-3075 VNGQIAHDDEL
+3075 
-3086 QSYHPKDRQ
+3086 
-3095 RIWRE
+3095 
-3100 HEISKLS
+3100 
-3107 GMGALGMSWQ
+3107 
-3117 VVISEQIGSI
+3117 
-3127 QFTEAA
+3127 
-3133 KKDGYD
+3133 
-3139 GVIVD
+3139 
-3144 RGEGYKEYVAFEP
+3144 
-3157 TQIKS
+3157 
-3162 ATENVGLFNKE
+3162 
-3173 NADIRFHFI
+3173 FI
-3182 GEQGAKNL
+3182 GQKGATNL
-3190 DVAMGGGMYISN
+3190 DVALDGGMYISN

-3207 RLEKIGRSPLDIK
+3207 KLEKVGRSPLDIK
-3220 IDTGWERGADGQWR
+3220 IETGWERGADGQWR
-3234 FELPSFTDFDAA
+3234 LELPSFREFDAA
-3246 ANLEWLRRHPDT
+3246 ANLEWLHRHPDT
-3258 SRYLELLRKENAYL
+3258 ARYLELLRKDNAHH
-3272 FGGFAPLSEEERV
+3272 FGGFAPLTAEERA

-3310 LTLEDFVSSPLLFMA
+3310 LTLEDYVSSPLLFMA

-3345 ATRKSIVDGSD
+3345 ATRKSVVDGSD

-3368 GARGLNVSSRQQ
+3368 GARGLNVSSRHQ

-3392 IQDQEGFARGNDIR
+3392 IQEQEGFARGNDIR

-3416 NLAAWDGFVQQE
+3416 NVAAWDGFVQQE

-3437 IMSYLKDEQYSNW
+3437 IMSYLKDEQYSIW
-3450 RKDFGPGYQD
+3450 RKEFGPGYQD
-3460 MMKDLVRMSDTMDA
+3460 MMKDLIRMSENMDA

-3490 GEAWT
+3490 GEAWM
-3495 QYWKSMGEVESRNVQ
+3495 QYWESMGEVESRNVQ
-3510 ARMGMSMDQRRHT
+3510 ARMGMTIEQRRHT
-3523 LAVET
+3523 LAVDT
-3528 EDVPREEQILNDID
+3528 EDVPRDRQTANYI
-3542 SVNFVAAE
+3542 SVIAASRE
-3550 VVPMN
+3550 VSERP
-3555 AVKADVGYKNSLALQ
+3555 
-3570 QEVESVSRRG
+3570 VESR
-3580 KVIAGYED
+3580 
-3588 PDTDEYV
+3588 
-3595 FVGNSADILSRY
+3595 
-3607 QGSFGKLLYGDDMSR
+3607 KL
-3622 SSEFRV
+3622 
-3628 PMSDGKQRGK
+3628 
-3638 FDILSAN
+3638 
-3645 LLPKGYSF
+3645 
-3653 AVVGKERVQ
+3653 
-3662 ELLAHPELAVA
+3662 
-3673 TPEQKP
+3673 
-3679 AEVSVEQPVQTVVLP
+3679 TV
-3694 KVTSAVQLDLFA
+3694 
-3706 DSQEATELPTAT
+3706 
-3718 VDNDLS
+3718 
-3724 KLSLPALADG
+3724 
-3734 EHCYVERR
+3734 
-3742 YTESGAFS
+3742 
-3750 FVGSDHVETSD
+3750 
-3761 DVAYIFKSLAD
+3761 
-3772 KSVENSFICMVKD
+3772 
-3785 GVPTVIHLGIG
+3785 
-3796 SSVAVMAPIEQALVA
+3796 
-3811 YAELKPDKIWFIH
+3811 
-3824 NHPSGSLKVSRED
+3824 
-3837 INLQRRM
+3837 
-3844 VEIFGGV
+3844 
-3851 AQPGIIINTTSGK
+3851 
-3864 FVTYTHD
+3864 
-3871 TIELEESQIST
+3871 
-3882 LDNGNKPVKVW
+3882 
-3893 SFDRQVFSKDW
+3893 
-3904 NPEKS
+3904 
-3909 FKAVSPAHVAAFISS
+3909 
-3924 HRFGE
+3924 
-3929 HDKLNLLITNQNSN
+3929 
-3943 VTGNIFLPWTDIK
+3943 
-3956 DACTPDGVA
+3956 
-3965 LIARYVQQMG
+3965 
-3975 GTGCFLYGSDNAM
+3975 
-3988 IKRETKSMNYLS
+3988 
-4000 AHLNQYSINLRDV
+4000 
-4013 MSVANDNYYSAH
+4013 
-4025 ELGVLAPYASERSVV
+4025 
-4040 QEQAVS
+4040 
-4046 PETFKPGDIIITL
+4046 
-4059 PDSTGA
+4059 
-4065 CKVGRVDKVD
+4065 
-4075 DKLLH
+4075 
-4080 YTVSNG
+4080 
-4086 HVMVGQ
+4086 
-4092 SAYLELANDWRLA
+4092 
-4105 TDDEKAAFLAEEQRV
+4105 
-4120 LATESG
+4120 
-4126 QEQQRRQSQS
+4126 
-4136 YVAPRRLT
+4136 
-4144 LQDREAGGAMVDHL
+4144 QDREAGGALVDHL
-4158 QTMGITVHTDNRE
+4158 QSMGITVHTDNRE
-4171 NRRVLKAA
+4171 NRRILKVA
-4179 EKDQSEAGKIR
+4179 EKDQSEAGKVR

-4197 ESYGFSYKG
+4197 ESYGFAYKG
-4206 EIYLDLRKLDAELP
+4206 EIHLDLRKLDAELP
-4220 LHEYAHLFCQAMQRI
+4220 LHEFAHLFCQAMQRI

-4262 ELTTDND
+4262 ELTTDSEV
-4269 IAEEVIAQYSG
+4269 AEEVIAQYSG

-4308 FQNVAKAIQDFW
+4308 YQNVAKAIQDFW
-4320 KHIGDSMNFEYSS
+4320 KHIGDSVNIEYSS

-4344 FAKKVNPVK
+4344 FAKNVNPVK

-4361 RDKEYAA
+4361 RDKEYAV
-4368 AVERGDTDKARE
+4368 AVECGDTDKARE

-4418 LNSVNIDAINE
+4418 LNSVNLNAINE

-4450 KGYATDMLLLAN
+4450 EGYATDMLLLAN

-4503 MDGELSEGKF
+4503 MEGELPEGKF
-4513 PVIIDN
+4513 PVVIDN

-4594 DVQQPV
+4594 AVQQPV

-4619 SYVEN
+4619 SFVEN
-4624 SINEILEDAGLSDDI
+4624 SIDEILEDAGLSDDI

-4663 LFEYEGNFREDAL
+4663 LVEYEGDFREDAL
-4676 FDILHEEGL
+4676 FDILHEEAL

-4714 WREEDRQKNAAL
+4714 WREEDRQNV
-4726 SAEKDNN
+4726 
-4733 KSINIRSMQTSVIKS
+4733 KSDENENVQSKNIRSMQTSVIKS

-4766 FLKPQDPDRPSAV
+4766 FMKPQDPDRPSAV

-4920 VNEPNTLYDNI
+4920 VTEPNTLYDNI

-4995 IAAQRNSYSENHII
+4995 IAAQRNTYSENHII

-5034 LLAVK
+5034 LLAAK
-5039 DGVALMNW
+5039 NGVALMNW

-5055 YSEPL
+5055 HSEPL

-5084 RDLQEDH
+5084 RDLQVDH
-5091 RAQVERSLPKSPI
+5091 RAQVERSLPKTPI

-5117 NVLKMSD
+5117 NVSKMSE

-5131 RLDCAHSVDAY
+5131 RLDSAHSVDAY
-5142 QRWASDVRVGGA
+5142 QRWASDVRVGGV

-5177 ETKDDVLKDEI
+5177 ETKDDVLKDEV

-5194 IGIVNQFRKVALAQQ
+5194 IGSVNQFRKDALVQQ
-5209 YEALKAQYPDET
+5209 YDALKAQYPDET

-5227 QAFSAYGDD
+5227 QGFSVYGAD
-5236 VDAIQGQT
+5236 VNTIQDQT
-5244 GWYGQTVGEKGQ
+5244 GWLGQTVGDKGQ
-5256 QFRWMNISHDGYNV
+5256 QFRWLNINHDGYNV
-5270 LADKEINLRVV
+5270 LSDKELNLRVV
-5281 TPNVNIR
+5281 TPTISIR
-5288 PLAAL
+5288 PLASQWK
-5293 FDEKMGAAMQTI
+5293 DEMGAALQTI

-5312 GDKPVLVDTDGSLVI
+5312 DEKPVLIDTDGSLVI
-5327 SEKDSDFKVKTLDFH
+5327 SDKDSDFKVKTLDFH
-5342 TTGLTAISDEGKEL
+5342 STGLTAISEEGKEM
-5356 VVRDIPKNYYHPQAT
+5356 VIRDIPKNYYHPQGT

-5377 INGHRQTIEHPLE
+5377 INGHRQTIEHSLE
-5390 ASQPVSAEM
+5390 ASRPVSAEI

-5406 LVSYKDIKAAHKN
+5406 LASYKDVKAAHEN
-5419 EVVLFRQK
+5419 EAVLFRQK
-5427 GFFEAFGQDADQM
+5427 GFLEAFGQDADRVA
-5440 GEKFGVPVYERNL
+5440 EKFGVPVYERNI

-5467 YASALEDEVDLDL
+5467 YASALEDGIDLDL
-5480 FVAKALVDESRRDI
+5480 FIAKAQIGESRRDI
-5494 RSNISLNEQI
+5494 RSTVSLNEQI
-5504 AVEHDRA
+5504 NVEHGRT
-5511 KLAVSVTPIDN
+5511 KLGVSVMPIGD
-5522 EGRYQI
+5522 EGRYEI
-5528 EVFNPDTKLAYNEPM
+5528 AIFDPDTKLRYDDAI

-5571 LANKYFSK
+5571 LADKYFSK

-5584 DALSQVTKT
+5584 DARNQVTKT

-5615 QTAEVEHYNAVSV
+5615 QTAELEHYNAVSV

-5637 TMDDAEKSMSP
+5637 TMGDAEKSMSP

-5666 KGGMFNEMQQEVAEH
+5666 KGGMFSEMQQEVAEH
-5681 FEQSQEQ
+5681 FEQPQEQ

-5693 DQLERVGQLTK
+5693 DQLEHVGQLTK

-5714 TRLPITVPADTE
+5714 IRLPITVPADKE

-5752 QDSYDDSNGVD
+5752 QDSYDDNNGVD

-5777 LMEEKLT
+5777 QMEEKLT

-5797 QVPEYAVGAIVNGD
+5797 QVPEYAVGSIVNGD

-5920 EEVDS
+5920 EEVDP
-5925 ATDNKIFFNVDNFE
+5925 ATDDKIFFNVDNFE

-5960 TQFYGKSL
+5960 AQFYDKSL
-5968 YQTQEKLPYHISYGD
+5968 YQTQEELPYHISYGD

-6055 RAGAKEQRKVT
+6055 RAGAKDQVKSDIMNLLPNSGIDFVMNRGSELVIPFGDNKEAHISDVFCKDDIQLTGFVVDNTNMEKSPIRSFDELSAPVQLALFNEIKKT
-6066 DSQDRDTVL
+6066 LSQIEVKKDDVL
-6075 AEVKEKISQTENKE
+6075 AEVTENISQTENKE
-6089 YSPDDVTILK
+6089 YSPDDVAILK

-6122 GMIESSEVTDRHSL
+6122 GMIEGSEVTDRHSL

-6150 ALGRESGILE
+6150 AIGRESGILE

-6166 MGRADET
+6166 MNRADET

-6197 ALDTKV
+6197 ALDAKV
-6203 AEVNTTLAEYNRLSQ
+6203 AEVNTTLTEYNRLSQ
-6218 AADPN
+6218 AADPS
-6223 FMQHSHVE
+6223 FMLHSHVE
-6231 NYALEQQSEN
+6231 KYALEQQSEN
-6241 EFALTDSVERKFAT
+6241 EFALTDPVERKFAT

-6267 VNLLQKM
+6267 ASLLQKM

-6287 KVEESPEQHV
+6287 KVEESAEEHV
-6297 DAEEQAHAEK
+6297 DAEEQAYAEK
-6307 SDGDK
+6307 SDGQK

-6342 PKDGEQ
+6342 PKEGEQ

-6354 MCDFNGEHYE
+6354 MCDFKGKHYE

-6372 KVFFE
+6372 KAFFE

-6408 GSVQEAEHVR
+6408 GSVQEAEHVL
-6418 AEQEDAKDQAVND
+6418 AEQKDAKDQTVAD
-6431 KKQQAQQQAENEKE
+6431 KEQQAQQQADKENQ
-6445 AAQQKAA
+6445 AAQREAA

-6468 EQKSEKK
+6468 EKKAEKK
-6475 VKVPAIILQSTLLI
+6475 EKIPTLILQSSLLVG
-6489 DALLAAKAADGVW
+6489 ALLAAKENGGVW
-6502 LNKEAKGAP
+6502 LNKDGKAAP
-6511 ILYQAGT
+6511 VLHQSGT
-6518 PSVSAFNGLMM
+6518 PTVSAFNGLMM

-6537 YKSNDYTTFNV
+6537 YKSNDYTTFNA
-6548 AKGDGYHVKGG
+6548 AKADGYHVKGG

-6612 IDQTTMPEVKKES
+6612 IDQTTMPEMKKDA
-6625 YNFILESQD
+6625 YGFILEAQE
-6634 KDSVYRGAEESSV
+6634 KDSVYRGAEESAV
-6647 QPFSLPK
+6647 QPVSLPK
-6654 QFVDLK
+6654 QFLELK
-6660 EKHPEAILLMRDG
+6660 EKHPDAILLMRDG
-6673 NSYNIYGEDADKLS
+6673 NSYNLYGDDADKLA
-6687 GLLGLDVKDHDPEGN
+6687 GLLGLEVKDHDPEGN

-6707 TFPYH
+6707 AFPHH

-6764 GDTNKVMKEP
+6764 GNTNKVMKEP
-6774 FFETTY
+6774 FFDTAY
-6780 DGKDDTLRFA
+6780 DGKEDTLRFA
-6790 DCRYSRPG
+6790 DRRYYRPG

-6844 VSELAAGVLMSR
+6844 ISELAAGVLMSR

-6874 VRELKESPKLMES
+6874 ERELKESPKLMES

-6901 IKAGETVDYGAIR
+6901 IKAGETVDYAAIR

-6921 IRPKLYTIANEL
+6921 VRPKLYTIANEL
-6933 ATIPDAEAKIVV
+6933 ATIPNADTKIVV
-6945 VVKDQQKKSAAVIL
+6945 VVKDQQNKSAAVIL

-6964 LEVNNEIPGLN
+6964 LEVNNEITGLN

-7014 EIAKLKQYDLNV
+7014 EVAKLKQYDLQV

-7038 SLKVDLKQ
+7038 SLKVDLEQ
-7046 VQVTFDDNMRPLLY
+7046 VQVTFDDNMHAVLY
-7060 VKPVDD
+7060 VKPVDG

-7085 RSPEFD
+7085 RSSEFD

-7114 VLMPKVSSDID
+7114 VLMPKVSADLD

-7151 GQQQKPIELNQIEAQ
+7151 GQQQKPIELSQIEAQ

-7171 DDKNLYKLLLA
+7171 DDKNLYKLLVA
-7182 AQHFE
+7182 AQKFE
-7187 EQLNNTNGQ
+7187 EQLHVDNGQ
-7196 SEDGQNQFHDC
+7196 SEGGQGQFHDS
-7207 HEGSGVGSSS
+7207 HEGSGVDSSS
-7217 SSAEVSTD
+7217 PSAETPAKE
-7225 GQEDKQER
+7225 QEDEQKR
-7233 KGGIRM
+7233 KGGIHM

>member
-28 TANVDERAVLRRYS
+28 TANDDERAVLRRYS

-84 ASDDNEERAIVDS
+84 ASNDNEERAIVDS

-116 ASVFKERGVEVRTM
+116 ASVFKERGVEIRTM

-144 KQAYD
+144 KQAFV

-184 PAKMQGSFDLAT
+184 PSKMQGSFDLAT

-201 GDIRVMDDEYRRS
+201 GDIHVMDDEYRRS

-306 LDPETQAFCETSKG
+306 FDPETQAFCETSKG

-341 MMTPDAEVSVSTN
+341 MMTPDSEVSVSTN

-369 THDGGMDGISKQLK
+369 THDGGMDGIAKQLK

-402 PKIEAA
+402 PKIEAT
-408 VVEQQPEQQVQ
+408 VVEQPEQQAQ

-466 MWDELDAGNGPSK
+466 MWDEFNAGNGPSQ

-506 RAWVG
+506 RAWVV

-531 GVLTGNTFTPLAN
+531 GVLTDNIFTPLAN

-566 YNTEAELREEQPDLR
+566 YNKEAELREEQPDLR
-581 EVLNR
+581 EALNR

-648 DNPEEALSA
+648 DTPEEALSA

-670 AGLTGHKQEEIPG
+670 AGLTGNKQEEMPE
-683 LLKGQIYYMP
+683 LLKSQIYYMP

-720 MIKDQ
+720 MIKGQ

-770 EYYEEYISKLFD
+770 EYYEEYIGKLFN
-782 TKIEIHYAE
+782 TKMEIHYAE

-798 KAEDRWN
+798 KVEDRWN

-824 ALLAH
+824 ALLTH
-829 AFHNTTPDIQKCVGY
+829 AFHNTTPDIQKCIGY

-897 CFVKAKYDGSYQT
+897 CFVKAQYDGSYQT

-1100 KDDFVDFG
+1100 KDDFVDFA

-1242 YNENT
+1242 YNEIT
-1247 DYRTGEDV
+1247 DYRTGDDV

-1294 FRAPLNDREMK
+1294 FRASLNDREMK

-1317 ASLDMR
+1317 ASMDMR
-1323 LISPELFGDDPN
+1323 LVSQELFGDDPN

-1359 FVFSDLSTYKPGEWN
+1359 FIFSDLSTYKPNEWN

-1388 IPAHEIRFI
+1388 IPAEEVRFI
-1397 QEAKNQK
+1397 QEASSNKVKQK
-1404 QREQIIKGMND
+1404 MIDLMNE
-1415 GTIRVLFG
+1415 GKIRVLFG

-1548 KKILAL
+1548 KKIMAL

-1609 PGLVLNNI
+1609 PGLVMNNV
-1617 SEFTADGVYNIEEM
+1617 SEFTTDGAYNIEEM

-1646 RQMGSVY
+1646 RQMGTVY

-1687 EYNNG
+1687 EHNNG

-1772 KNMPKV
+1772 KNIPKV

-1801 PFVSISEM
+1801 PLVSISEM

-1819 NRGYVRCGSWDGDVM
+1819 NRGYVRCGNWDGDVM
-1834 VSDPE
+1834 VSEPE

-1886 DNEVIFAAREA
+1886 DSEVIFAAREA

-1910 PAKGVV
+1910 PAKGAV

-1923 TEHLLTLA
+1923 TERLLTLA

-1960 RTGLPLIDVSKYVL
+1960 RTGLPINDVSKYVL
-1974 KWRNAGDNQLSLYAQ
+1974 KWRIAGDNQLSLYAQ
-1989 GVINRGRVFH
+1989 GVITRGRVFH
-1999 PGDAAVLTAQEQKQL
+1999 PGDAAVLTAQELKQL
-2014 DDAVGAAKSIF
+2014 DDAVGVAKSIF

-2046 EQMLQR
+2046 EQMMQR
-2052 GEQTDIQQPTD
+2052 GEQADIQQPTD

-2203 NIPNEDLKK
+2203 IIPNEDLKK

-2227 MESVV
+2227 MEKVV

-2257 LKKNG
+2257 LKMNG
-2262 TVYEQLPD
+2262 TAYEQLPD
-2270 IKFEMD
+2270 IKFEMN

-2284 AVLVDNVLDTG
+2284 VVLVDNVLDTG
-2295 KTLSQASKV
+2295 KTLSQAAKA
-2304 DFGDG
+2304 DFGEG
-2309 VEVRAA
+2309 VEVCAA

-2327 PQMEVKTI
+2327 SQMEVRTI
-2335 PQLREEMSALLDQRK
+2335 PQLREEMSVLRDQRK
-2350 AARKAGYEAA
+2350 AEREAGYEAA
-2360 VAALEVSQQGADAAA
+2360 VATLEISQQGADAVA

-2390 FGGKDAKEQLNTLGV
+2390 FGGKDAKEKLNALGV

-2424 FVTKDYVSTVTDSE
+2424 FVAKDYVSTVTDSE
-2438 KDMMSLVAMDLM
+2438 KDMLSLVAMDLM

-2458 RRPDGYRELMAE
+2458 RRPDGYREFMAE
-2470 IGGAFAAVKTLSLTA
+2470 IGGAFAAVKTLSVTA

-2522 VDGVRH
+2522 VDGARQ

-2537 PYHIYHEDD
+2537 PYHIYHEDN

-2585 DSERNM
+2585 DSERSM

-2630 GKRVLAQVTGVRERQ
+2630 GERVLAQVTGIREHQ

-2686 WQNIVQMMKDTPEV
+2686 WQNIVQMMKDTSEV

-2707 YPHLKIDD
+2707 YPHLKTDD

-2739 GKQDSDTIMGKLM
+2739 GKQDADTIMGKMM
-2752 EALAKFWNHV
+2752 EALAKFWNYV

-2776 ADRILYDFLNEVNP
+2776 ADRILYDLLNEVNP
-2790 LDYKLNN
+2790 LDYKLKN
-2797 IEGIRENQ
+2797 IEVILENQ

-2814 KKWFGDWY
+2814 KKWFGDWH

-2837 LKDHYPS
+2837 LKDRYIS

-2897 YAHITLATAEGV
+2897 YAHITLTTAEGV
-2909 KPVESNAELEKH
+2909 KPIESNAELEKH
-2921 AADIVPL
+2921 AAEIVPL

-3000 SEDYRTMKVYLDI
+3000 SEDYRNMKVFLDI

-3040 RGLTITDLNGK
+3040 RGLTITGLNGK
-3051 QMLVGEYIDV
+3051 QMHVGEYIDV
-3061 IKAVDDVIK
+3061 INSVDDVIK

-3075 VNGQIAHDDEL
+3075 VNGQIAHDEEL

-3095 RIWRE
+3095 RMWRE
-3100 HEISKLS
+3100 HEISRLT
-3107 GMGALGMSWQ
+3107 GMGTLGMSWQ

-3144 RGEGYKEYVAFEP
+3144 RGEDYKEYVAFEP

-3162 ATENVGLFNKE
+3162 ASENVGLFNKE

-3190 DVAMGGGMYISN
+3190 DVAMDGGMYISN

-3220 IDTGWERGADGQWR
+3220 IETGWERGADGQWR
-3234 FELPSFTDFDAA
+3234 LELPSFREFDAA

-3258 SRYLELLRKENAYL
+3258 ARYLELLRKDNAHH
-3272 FGGFAPLSEEERV
+3272 FGGFAPLTAEERA

-3310 LTLEDFVSSPLLFMA
+3310 LTLEDYVSSPLLFMA

-3345 ATRKSIVDGSD
+3345 ATRKNVVDGSD

-3368 GARGLNVSSRQQ
+3368 GARGLNVSSRHQ

-3392 IQDQEGFARGNDIR
+3392 IQEQEGFARGNDIR

-3416 NLAAWDGFVQQE
+3416 NVAAWDGFVQQE

-3437 IMSYLKDEQYSNW
+3437 IMSYLKDEQHSDW
-3450 RKDFGPGYQD
+3450 RKEFGPGYQD
-3460 MMKDLVRMSDTMDA
+3460 MMKDLIRMSENMDA
-3474 DTFMKNYEYFR
+3474 DTFMKNYEYVR

-3495 QYWKSMGEVESRNVQ
+3495 QYWESMGEVESRNVQ
-3510 ARMGMSMDQRRHT
+3510 ARMGMTIEQRRHT
-3523 LAVET
+3523 LAVDT
-3528 EDVPREEQILNDID
+3528 EDVPRERQTANYTSII
-3542 SVNFVAAE
+3542 AA
-3550 VVPMN
+3550 
-3555 AVKADVGYKNSLALQ
+3555 
-3570 QEVESVSRRG
+3570 SR
-3580 KVIAGYED
+3580 
-3588 PDTDEYV
+3588 
-3595 FVGNSADILSRY
+3595 
-3607 QGSFGKLLYGDDMSR
+3607 
-3622 SSEFRV
+3622 
-3628 PMSDGKQRGK
+3628 
-3638 FDILSAN
+3638 
-3645 LLPKGYSF
+3645 
-3653 AVVGKERVQ
+3653 
-3662 ELLAHPELAVA
+3662 
-3673 TPEQKP
+3673 
-3679 AEVSVEQPVQTVVLP
+3679 EVSERPVEPRKLTV
-3694 KVTSAVQLDLFA
+3694 
-3706 DSQEATELPTAT
+3706 
-3718 VDNDLS
+3718 
-3724 KLSLPALADG
+3724 
-3734 EHCYVERR
+3734 
-3742 YTESGAFS
+3742 
-3750 FVGSDHVETSD
+3750 
-3761 DVAYIFKSLAD
+3761 
-3772 KSVENSFICMVKD
+3772 
-3785 GVPTVIHLGIG
+3785 
-3796 SSVAVMAPIEQALVA
+3796 
-3811 YAELKPDKIWFIH
+3811 
-3824 NHPSGSLKVSRED
+3824 
-3837 INLQRRM
+3837 
-3844 VEIFGGV
+3844 
-3851 AQPGIIINTTSGK
+3851 
-3864 FVTYTHD
+3864 
-3871 TIELEESQIST
+3871 
-3882 LDNGNKPVKVW
+3882 
-3893 SFDRQVFSKDW
+3893 
-3904 NPEKS
+3904 
-3909 FKAVSPAHVAAFISS
+3909 
-3924 HRFGE
+3924 
-3929 HDKLNLLITNQNSN
+3929 
-3943 VTGNIFLPWTDIK
+3943 
-3956 DACTPDGVA
+3956 
-3965 LIARYVQQMG
+3965 
-3975 GTGCFLYGSDNAM
+3975 
-3988 IKRETKSMNYLS
+3988 
-4000 AHLNQYSINLRDV
+4000 
-4013 MSVANDNYYSAH
+4013 
-4025 ELGVLAPYASERSVV
+4025 
-4040 QEQAVS
+4040 
-4046 PETFKPGDIIITL
+4046 
-4059 PDSTGA
+4059 
-4065 CKVGRVDKVD
+4065 
-4075 DKLLH
+4075 
-4080 YTVSNG
+4080 
-4086 HVMVGQ
+4086 
-4092 SAYLELANDWRLA
+4092 
-4105 TDDEKAAFLAEEQRV
+4105 
-4120 LATESG
+4120 
-4126 QEQQRRQSQS
+4126 
-4136 YVAPRRLT
+4136 
-4144 LQDREAGGAMVDHL
+4144 QDREAGGALVDHL
-4158 QTMGITVHTDNRE
+4158 QAMGIAVHTDSHE

-4179 EKDQSEAGKIR
+4179 EKDQSEAGKVR

-4206 EIYLDLRKLDAELP
+4206 EIHLDLRKLDAELP
-4220 LHEYAHLFCQAMQRI
+4220 LHEYAHLFCQAMQRV

-4240 NHVVGLL
+4240 NRVVGML
-4247 KQDAETWDAVKRIYP
+4247 KQDVETWDAVKRIYP

-4269 IAEEVIAQYSG
+4269 ITEEVIAQYSG

-4289 ELERMTPRDA
+4289 ELERMTPKDA

-4308 FQNVAKAIQDFW
+4308 YQNVAKAIQDFW
-4320 KHIGDSMNFEYSS
+4320 KHIGDSMNIEYSS

-4344 FAKKVNPVK
+4344 FAKNVNPVK

-4361 RDKEYAA
+4361 RDKDYAA

-4380 LFNAAMQEHVGNGV
+4380 LFNAALQENIGNGV
-4394 TPFIAVDG
+4394 TPFVAVDG

-4407 DRLARAVKSDG
+4407 DRLARAVKEGKSED
-4418 LNSVNIDAINE
+4418 LNE
-4429 AADLMAPM
+4429 AAILMSRL

-4450 KGYATDMLLLAN
+4450 EGLSTYTRWLAN
-4462 AIGVRTNSEVADVLK
+4462 RIRMFKNDSVEVADVL
-4477 SAPRDSQY
+4477 RCYEHESQY
-4485 DHKINTGKPFTAE
+4485 AHKKATGKALTAD
-4498 ELGIH
+4498 ELRIYQH
-4503 MDGELSEGKF
+4503 GELPEGKF
-4513 PVIIDN
+4513 PVVIDN
-4519 VVNTGNTAEACVQ
+4519 VVNTGNTAEACIK
-4532 ALGGG
+4532 ALGKGM
-4537 LVLSLASATSQERH
+4537 VLTLASATSQERH
-4551 VASLKSASP
+4551 VASLKSANP

-4594 DVQQPV
+4594 VDQQLV
-4600 VKEPDVI
+4600 VKEPDII

-4624 SINEILEDAGLSDDI
+4624 SIDEILEDAGLSDDI

-4663 LFEYEGNFREDAL
+4663 LVEYEGDFREDAL
-4676 FDILHEEGL
+4676 FDILHEEGI
-4685 DLEGITI
+4685 DLEGIAI

-4700 YSLTTEQW
+4700 YSLTTEEW

-4714 WREEDRQKNAAL
+4714 WREEDRQKAAV
-4726 SAEKDNN
+4726 
-4733 KSINIRSMQTSVIKS
+4733 KSGVNENVQSKNIRSMQTSVIKS

-4779 GGEIYRR
+4779 GGEICRR

-4802 SIDDRNELTDLYRS
+4802 SIDDHNELTDLYRS

-4831 MNFPDSPNIDGYEI
+4831 MNFSDSPNIDGYEI

-4909 FALAASALKSK
+4909 FALAASAMKSK
-4920 VNEPNTLYDNI
+4920 VNEPNILYDNI

-4995 IAAQRNSYSENHII
+4995 IAAQRNTYSENHII

-5034 LLAVK
+5034 LLAAK

-5073 QADQITAAIQE
+5073 QADQITAAIQD
-5084 RDLQEDH
+5084 RDLQVDH
-5091 RAQVERSLPKSPI
+5091 RAQVERSLPKTPI

-5117 NVLKMSD
+5117 NVSKMSE
-5124 DEKALFK
+5124 DERSLFR
-5131 RLDCAHSVDAY
+5131 RLDVAHSADAY

-5160 MPEAIRA
+5160 MPDAIRA

-5177 ETKDDVLKDEI
+5177 ETKDDVLKNEVV
-5188 IDALDG
+5188 DALDG
-5194 IGIVNQFRKVALAQQ
+5194 IGIVNQFRKDALAQQ
-5209 YEALKAQYPDET
+5209 YDALKAQYPDET

-5227 QAFSAYGDD
+5227 QGFSVYGDD
-5236 VDAIQGQT
+5236 VNTIQDQT
-5244 GWYGQTVGEKGQ
+5244 GWLGQTIGDKGQ
-5256 QFRWMNISHDGYNV
+5256 QFRWLNLNHDGYNV
-5270 LADKEINLRVV
+5270 LSDKELNLRVV
-5281 TPNVNIR
+5281 TPTISIR
-5288 PLAAL
+5288 PLAL
-5293 FDEKMGAAMQTI
+5293 QWKDEMGASLQTI

-5312 GDKPVLVDTDGSLVI
+5312 GEKPVLIDTDGSLVI
-5327 SEKDSDFKVKTLDFH
+5327 SDKDSDFKVKTLDFH
-5342 TTGLTAISDEGKEL
+5342 STGLTAISEEGKEM
-5356 VVRDIPKNYYHPQAT
+5356 VIRDIPKNYYHPQGT
-5371 LVVADY
+5371 LVVVDY
-5377 INGHRQTIEHPLE
+5377 INGHRQTIEHSLE
-5390 ASQPVSAEM
+5390 ASRPVSSEI

-5406 LVSYKDIKAAHKN
+5406 LASYKDVKAVHEN
-5419 EVVLFRQK
+5419 ETVLFRQK
-5427 GFFEAFGQDADQM
+5427 GFLEAFGQDADRVA
-5440 GEKFGVPVYERNL
+5440 EKFGVPVYERNI

-5467 YASALEDEVDLDL
+5467 YASALEDGVDLDL
-5480 FVAKALVDESRRDI
+5480 FVAKAQVDENRRDI
-5494 RSNISLNEQI
+5494 RSTISLNEQI
-5504 AVEHDRA
+5504 AVEHGRA
-5511 KLAVSVTPIDN
+5511 KLGVSVTPIDN

-5528 EVFNPDTKLAYNEPM
+5528 EVFNPDTKLAYDEPM

-5571 LANKYFSK
+5571 LADKYFSK

-5584 DALSQVTKT
+5584 DARSQVTKT

-5648 RMLTDLPLD
+5648 RMLTDLSLD

-5681 FEQSQEQ
+5681 FEQPQEQ

-5693 DQLERVGQLTK
+5693 DQLERVGQ
-5704 ELGLEYVPFS
+5704 E
-5714 TRLPITVPADTE
+5714 
-5726 VDWREEDKVFTEV
+5726 
-5739 MCNGDNVTIYQNH
+5739 
-5752 QDSYDDSNGVD
+5752 
-5763 LYDLPKD
+5763 
-5770 LQKEVLD
+5770 
-5777 LMEEKLT
+5777 
-5784 DGDRQMTVYVDTA
+5784 
-5797 QVPEYAVGAIVNGD
+5797 
-5811 NTGLTDES
+5811 
-5819 IEMVREFTS
+5819 
-5828 QYPNHIFSVR
+5828 
-5838 DNSTSFNSS
+5838 
-5847 PAFGKATDCV
+5847 
-5857 DVDIVR
+5857 
-5863 IATPKQLRQEVVD
+5863 
-5876 KQTEKLQERFN
+5876 
-5887 DFVKEHGEEPLYA
+5887 
-5900 EVTIRFKDDNVQEVA
+5900 
-5915 MIKLS
+5915 
-5920 EEVDS
+5920 
-5925 ATDNKIFFNVDNFE
+5925 
-5939 GLKDLLK
+5939 
-5946 VDNGEDFDVIDIED
+5946 
-5960 TQFYGKSL
+5960 
-5968 YQTQEKLPYHISYGD
+5968 LPYHISYGD
-5983 DPTGVIE
+5983 DPTGVVV
-5990 GDVHVQFTKELAYVS
+5990 GDIHVQFTKELAYVS

-6048 VSRMEAA
+6048 ISRMEAA
-6055 RAGAKEQRKVT
+6055 RAGAKEQIKSEIMTLLPNSGIDFIMNRGSELVIPFGDNKEAHISDVFCKDDIQLTGFVIDKTNMEKSPVRSFEDLSAPVQLTLFNEIKNPLSQIKVKK
-6066 DSQDRDTVL
+6066 DDVL

-6089 YSPDDVTILK
+6089 YSPDDVAILK

-6111 DYYQAKGVDIK
+6111 NYYQAKGVDIK
-6122 GMIESSEVTDRHSL
+6122 GMIESSEVTGRHSL

-6173 FMQSRDASAAAE
+6173 FTQSRDASAAAE

-6218 AADPN
+6218 ASDPN
-6223 FMQHSHVE
+6223 FMLHSHVE

-6241 EFALTDSVERKFAT
+6241 EFALTDPVERKFAT

-6261 ELLAHL
+6261 ELLAYL
-6267 VNLLQKM
+6267 ANLLQKM

-6307 SDGDK
+6307 SDGEK

-6354 MCDFNGEHYE
+6354 MCDFKGKHYE

-6372 KVFFE
+6372 KAFFE

-6401 FAESMSI
+6401 FAEAMSI
-6408 GSVQEAEHVR
+6408 GSVQEAEHVL
-6418 AEQEDAKDQAVND
+6418 AEQKDAKDQTVAD
-6431 KKQQAQQQAENEKE
+6431 KENE
-6445 AAQQKAA
+6445 AAQRKAA

-6463 KKAEE
+6463 KKAE
-6468 EQKSEKK
+6468 KK
-6475 VKVPAIILQSTLLI
+6475 EKVPTLILQSSLLVG
-6489 DALLAAKAADGVW
+6489 ALLAAKENNGVW
-6502 LNKEAKGAP
+6502 LNKDGKAVP
-6511 ILYQAGT
+6511 VLHQSGT
-6518 PSVSAFNGLMM
+6518 PVVSAFNGLMM

-6537 YKSNDYTTFNV
+6537 YKSNDYTTFNA
-6548 AKGDGYHVKGG
+6548 AKSDGYHVKGG
-6559 ENGLPFNWYKWD
+6559 ESGLPFNWYKWD

-6612 IDQTTMPEVKKES
+6612 IDQTTMPEVKKDA
-6625 YNFILESQD
+6625 YRFILEAQE
-6634 KDSVYRGAEESSV
+6634 KDSVYRGAEESAV
-6647 QPFSLPK
+6647 QPVSLPK
-6654 QFVDLK
+6654 QFRDLK
-6660 EKHPEAILLMRDG
+6660 EKHPDSILLMRDG
-6673 NSYNIYGEDADKLS
+6673 NSYNLYGDDADKLS
-6687 GLLGLDVKDHDPEGN
+6687 GLLGLEVKDHDPEGN

-6707 TFPYH
+6707 AFPYH
-6712 ALDINLPKMIRAGYR
+6712 ALDINLPKMIRAGHR

-6757 DALVKLS
+6757 DALVILS
-6764 GDTNKVMKEP
+6764 GNTNKVMKEP
-6774 FFETTY
+6774 FFDTAY
-6780 DGKDDTLRFA
+6780 DGKEDTLRFA
-6790 DCRYSRPG
+6790 DRRYYRPG

-6874 VRELKESPKLMES
+6874 ERELKESPKLMES

-6901 IKAGETVDYGAIR
+6901 IKAGETVDYAAIR

-6921 IRPKLYTIANEL
+6921 VRPKLYTIANEL
-6933 ATIPDAEAKIVV
+6933 ASIPDATEKHVV
-6945 VVKDQQKKSAAVIL
+6945 IVKDQQNKSAAVIL

-6964 LEVNNEIPGLN
+6964 LEVNNEITGLN

-7014 EIAKLKQYDLNV
+7014 EVAKLKQYDLQV

-7038 SLKVDLKQ
+7038 SLKVDLEQ
-7046 VQVTFDDNMRPLLY
+7046 VQVTFDDNMHAVLY
-7060 VKPVDD
+7060 VKPVDG

-7091 TIREN
+7091 SIREN

-7105 SRHPDLKTD
+7105 ARHPDLKTD
-7114 VLMPKVSSDID
+7114 VLMPKVSADLD

-7151 GQQQKPIELNQIEAQ
+7151 GRQQKPIELSQIEAQ

-7171 DDKNLYKLLLA
+7171 DDKNLYKLLVA
-7182 AQHFE
+7182 AQKFE
-7187 EQLNNTNGQ
+7187 EQLHVDNGQ
-7196 SEDGQNQFHDC
+7196 SEGGQGQFHDS
-7207 HEGSGVGSSS
+7207 HEGSGVDSSS
-7217 SSAEVSTD
+7217 PSAEVSAE
-7225 GQEDKQER
+7225 EDKQER

>member
-28 TANVDERAVLRRYS
+28 TANDDERAVLRRYS

-184 PAKMQGSFDLAT
+184 LAKMQGSFDLAT

-201 GDIRVMDDEYRRS
+201 GDIRMMDDEYRRS

-408 VVEQQPEQQVQ
+408 VVEQQPEQQAQ

-466 MWDELDAGNGPSK
+466 MWDELDAGNGPSQ

-531 GVLTGNTFTPLAN
+531 GVLTGNIFTPLAN

-581 EVLNR
+581 EALNR

-619 ENEGENRDFVKADI
+619 ENEGEHRDFVKADI

-648 DNPEEALSA
+648 DTPEEALSA

-720 MIKDQ
+720 MIKGQ

-770 EYYEEYISKLFD
+770 EYYEEYIGKLFN
-782 TKIEIHYAE
+782 TKMEIHYAE

-824 ALLAH
+824 ALLNH
-829 AFHNTTPDIQKCVGY
+829 AFHNTTPEIQKCVGY

-897 CFVKAKYDGSYQT
+897 CFVKAQYDGSYQT

-1191 EAMAKQGIHSF
+1191 KAMAKQGIHSF

-1242 YNENT
+1242 YNEIT

-1317 ASLDMR
+1317 ASMDMR
-1323 LISPELFGDDPN
+1323 LVSQELFGDDPN

-1359 FVFSDLSTYKPGEWN
+1359 FIFSDLSTYKPNEWN

-1388 IPAHEIRFI
+1388 IPAEEVRFI
-1397 QEAKNQK
+1397 QEASSNKVKQK
-1404 QREQIIKGMND
+1404 MIDLMNE
-1415 GTIRVLFG
+1415 GKIRVLFG

-1548 KKILAL
+1548 KKIMAL

-1609 PGLVLNNI
+1609 PGLVLNNV
-1617 SEFTADGVYNIEEM
+1617 SEFTADGAYNIEEM

-1646 RQMGSVY
+1646 RQMGTVY

-1687 EYNNG
+1687 EHNNG

-1785 SKEGRYHKVL
+1785 SKEGRYHKVV

-1834 VSDPE
+1834 VSEPE

-1861 NERKNNLDWLIVKAK
+1861 NERKNNFDWLIVKAK

-1910 PAKGVV
+1910 PAKGAA

-1923 TEHLLTLA
+1923 TERLLTLA

-1947 RARLMLDDRGIDW
+1947 RARLILDDRGIDW
-1960 RTGLPLIDVSKYVL
+1960 RTGLPINDVSKYVL

-1989 GVINRGRVFH
+1989 GVITRGRVFH
-1999 PGDAAVLTAQEQKQL
+1999 LGDAAVLTAQELKQL

-2046 EQMLQR
+2046 EQMMER
-2052 GEQTDIQQPTD
+2052 GEQADIQQATD
-2063 DALLPGAEF
+2063 EALLPGAEF

-2146 MPQDQQRDLAKMR
+2146 MLQDQQRDLAKMR

-2203 NIPNEDLKK
+2203 NVPDEDKKK
-2212 MVLIPMPGASGYPGY
+2212 MFLIPMPGASGYPGY
-2227 MESVV
+2227 MEKVV

-2262 TVYEQLPD
+2262 TAYEQLPD

-2284 AVLVDNVLDTG
+2284 VVLVDNVLDTG
-2295 KTLSQASKV
+2295 KTLSQASKA
-2304 DFGDG
+2304 DFGED

-2315 VLAHTDNYQEHN
+2315 VLAHTDNYQEYN
-2327 PQMEVKTI
+2327 FQMEVKTI
-2335 PQLREEMSALLDQRK
+2335 PQLREEMSMLREQRK

-2360 VAALEVSQQGADAAA
+2360 VAALEVSQKGADADT

-2390 FGGKDAKEQLNTLGV
+2390 LGGKDAKEQLNALGV
-2405 DWQTGEAIV
+2405 DWKTGEAIV

-2424 FVTKDYVSTVTDSE
+2424 FVTKDYVSTVIDSE

-2458 RRPDGYRELMAE
+2458 RRPDGYRDFMAE

-2522 VDGVRH
+2522 VDGMRH

-2566 AKVHDGEIFERAGR
+2566 ARVHDGEIFERAGR

-2585 DSERNM
+2585 DNERNM

-2630 GKRVLAQVTGVRERQ
+2630 GERVLQQENGNFRMMAQERIEFLEKTEKFIEESLKGKHRGQRIEVQIPLETRRKIRKAMGRDFDSHNIYANGIIHSKTNHGIDGEKLGSDSIPLSDEDFKLAPHIMVAPDRVVPGSMGTDGRESIRFEKDLSNGIVLVVEKEQKNSPNDMDTITMWATVSSLGADARYMRPLHNTSQPVDVANGADAPEVANTRTVIQSFDIAKIRKDSEEAIIRDEYLKKFNKNVSEHRVTGFSVDEIKEKVGTRLTNNNYTKVRSINPFVNLLQDQPMFFRSGEHQ
-2645 AYGFVHNGTI
+2645 AYGFVYNGTI

-2673 LWAEVLRQRNPKE
+2673 LWAEVLRQRNPQE
-2686 WQNIVQMMKDTPEV
+2686 WQHIVQMMKDTPEV

-2707 YPHLKIDD
+2707 YPHLKTDD

-2726 GKRGYKKLQELVD
+2726 GKRGYKNLQELVD
-2739 GKQDSDTIMGKLM
+2739 GKQDADTIMGKMM
-2752 EALAKFWNHV
+2752 EILGKFWSHI

-2776 ADRILYDFLNEVNP
+2776 ADRILYDLLNEVNP
-2790 LDYKLNN
+2790 LDYKLKNV
-2797 IEGIRENQ
+2797 EGIRENQ
-2805 ESQIESDNF
+2805 EKQVESDNF
-2814 KKWFGDWY
+2814 KEWFGDWH
-2822 KPSIYRAYM
+2822 KPSVYRAYM

-2837 LKDHYPS
+2837 LKDRYPS
-2844 ELPNK
+2844 ELLNK
-2849 FYDHSTVTYGLQAMD
+2849 FYDHSTVSYGLQEMD

-2884 DVLVVDNPESNNK
+2884 DVLVVDNPESYNE
-2897 YAHITLATAEGV
+2897 YAHITLATAAGV
-2909 KPVESNAELEKH
+2909 KPVESNVELKKH
-2921 AADIVPL
+2921 ATDIVPL

-2942 NLSKVVDADGKP
+2942 NLSKVVDTDGKP

-2967 FDINK
+2967 FDINR

-2987 YFGTHAPAWLNDG
+2987 YFGTHAPGWLNTDKSSISKAIKLHEVEELRG
-3000 SEDYRTMKVYLDI
+3000 IFAKADPDANDVAVLQHWLKEHKNDSIVLYHGTDASLPISEEGLKKTSARTKRSLQSGTGNVYLTPYPTFAKAFGQFAYPEKEDSIAVYDVAVKISDLRPDKDQLKNKRMEGIDLGDSLAASLLVGHSVTVKHNVMNYDLQPHNDYRVMKVFLDI
-3013 KHPFEVNDKASLDIY
+3013 KHPFEVNDAVISDIY

-3040 RGLTITDLNGK
+3040 RGLTITGLNGK
-3051 QMLVGEYIDV
+3051 QMQVGEYIDV

-3075 VNGQIAHDDEL
+3075 VNGQIAHDEEL

-3095 RIWRE
+3095 RMWRE
-3100 HEISKLS
+3100 HEISRLT
-3107 GMGALGMSWQ
+3107 GMGTLGMSWQ
-3117 VVISEQIGSI
+3117 VVISEQIGST

-3144 RGEGYKEYVAFEP
+3144 RGEDYKEYVAFEP

-3162 ATENVGLFNKE
+3162 ASYNIGLFSKE
-3173 NADIRFHFI
+3173 NPDIRFQFI
-3182 GEQGAKNL
+3182 GQKGATNL
-3190 DVAMGGGMYISN
+3190 DVALDGGMYISN

-3207 RLEKIGRSPLDIK
+3207 KLEKVGRSPLDIK
-3220 IDTGWERGADGQWR
+3220 IETGWERGADGQWR
-3234 FELPSFTDFDAA
+3234 LELPSFSEFDAVG
-3246 ANLEWLRRHPDT
+3246 NLEWLRRHPDT
-3258 SRYLELLRKENAYL
+3258 VRYLELLRKENAHL
-3272 FGGFAPLSEEERV
+3272 FGGFAPLTAEERA

-3310 LTLEDFVSSPLLFMA
+3310 LTLEDYVSSPLLFMA
-3325 YPELRHVVMRVEEM
+3325 YPELRQVAIRVEEM

-3345 ATRKSIVDGSD
+3345 ATRKSIVDGSV

-3392 IQDQEGFARGNDIR
+3392 IQEQEGFARGNDVR

-3416 NLAAWDGFVQQE
+3416 NVAAWDGFVQQE
-3428 VGQEPTYDM
+3428 VGLEPTYDV
-3437 IMSYLKDEQYSNW
+3437 IMSYLKGEQHSTW
-3450 RKDFGPGYQD
+3450 RKEFGPGYQD
-3460 MMKDLVRMSDTMDA
+3460 MMKDLVRMSENMDS

-3490 GEAWT
+3490 GEAWM
-3495 QYWKSMGEVESRNVQ
+3495 QYWVSMGEVESRNVQ
-3510 ARMGMSMDQRRHT
+3510 ARMGMSMEQRRHT
-3523 LAVET
+3523 LAVDT
-3528 EDVPREEQILNDID
+3528 EDVPRERQTANYT
-3542 SVNFVAAE
+3542 SVIAASRE
-3550 VVPMN
+3550 VSERP
-3555 AVKADVGYKNSLALQ
+3555 
-3570 QEVESVSRRG
+3570 VESR
-3580 KVIAGYED
+3580 
-3588 PDTDEYV
+3588 
-3595 FVGNSADILSRY
+3595 
-3607 QGSFGKLLYGDDMSR
+3607 KL
-3622 SSEFRV
+3622 
-3628 PMSDGKQRGK
+3628 
-3638 FDILSAN
+3638 
-3645 LLPKGYSF
+3645 
-3653 AVVGKERVQ
+3653 
-3662 ELLAHPELAVA
+3662 
-3673 TPEQKP
+3673 
-3679 AEVSVEQPVQTVVLP
+3679 TV
-3694 KVTSAVQLDLFA
+3694 
-3706 DSQEATELPTAT
+3706 
-3718 VDNDLS
+3718 
-3724 KLSLPALADG
+3724 
-3734 EHCYVERR
+3734 
-3742 YTESGAFS
+3742 
-3750 FVGSDHVETSD
+3750 
-3761 DVAYIFKSLAD
+3761 
-3772 KSVENSFICMVKD
+3772 
-3785 GVPTVIHLGIG
+3785 
-3796 SSVAVMAPIEQALVA
+3796 
-3811 YAELKPDKIWFIH
+3811 
-3824 NHPSGSLKVSRED
+3824 
-3837 INLQRRM
+3837 
-3844 VEIFGGV
+3844 
-3851 AQPGIIINTTSGK
+3851 
-3864 FVTYTHD
+3864 
-3871 TIELEESQIST
+3871 
-3882 LDNGNKPVKVW
+3882 
-3893 SFDRQVFSKDW
+3893 
-3904 NPEKS
+3904 
-3909 FKAVSPAHVAAFISS
+3909 
-3924 HRFGE
+3924 
-3929 HDKLNLLITNQNSN
+3929 
-3943 VTGNIFLPWTDIK
+3943 
-3956 DACTPDGVA
+3956 
-3965 LIARYVQQMG
+3965 
-3975 GTGCFLYGSDNAM
+3975 
-3988 IKRETKSMNYLS
+3988 
-4000 AHLNQYSINLRDV
+4000 
-4013 MSVANDNYYSAH
+4013 
-4025 ELGVLAPYASERSVV
+4025 
-4040 QEQAVS
+4040 
-4046 PETFKPGDIIITL
+4046 
-4059 PDSTGA
+4059 
-4065 CKVGRVDKVD
+4065 
-4075 DKLLH
+4075 
-4080 YTVSNG
+4080 
-4086 HVMVGQ
+4086 
-4092 SAYLELANDWRLA
+4092 
-4105 TDDEKAAFLAEEQRV
+4105 
-4120 LATESG
+4120 
-4126 QEQQRRQSQS
+4126 
-4136 YVAPRRLT
+4136 
-4144 LQDREAGGAMVDHL
+4144 QDREAGGALVDHL
-4158 QTMGITVHTDNRE
+4158 QSMGITVHTDNRE
-4171 NRRVLKAA
+4171 NRRILKAA
-4179 EKDQSEAGKIR
+4179 EKDQSEAGKVR

-4197 ESYGFSYKG
+4197 ESYGFAYKG
-4206 EIYLDLRKLDAELP
+4206 EIHLDLRKLDAELP
-4220 LHEYAHLFCQAMQRI
+4220 LHEFAHLFCQAMQRI

-4262 ELTTDND
+4262 ELATDSEV
-4269 IAEEVIAQYSG
+4269 AEEVIAQYSG
-4280 KRGAEKLQA
+4280 KRGAEKLHA

-4308 FQNVAKAIQDFW
+4308 YQNVAKAIQDFW
-4320 KHIGDSMNFEYSS
+4320 KHIGDSMNIKYSS

-4344 FAKKVNPVK
+4344 FAKGINPVK

-4361 RDKEYAA
+4361 RDKEYAV

-4418 LNSVNIDAINE
+4418 LNSVNLNAINE

-4450 KGYATDMLLLAN
+4450 EGYATDMLLLAN

-4498 ELGIH
+4498 ELGVH
-4503 MDGELSEGKF
+4503 MEGELPKGKF
-4513 PVIIDN
+4513 PVVIDN

-4594 DVQQPV
+4594 AVQQPV

-4607 QGLEGYSVDDVK
+4607 QGLEGYSVEDVK
-4619 SYVEN
+4619 SFVEN
-4624 SINEILEDAGLSDDI
+4624 SIDEILEDAGLSDDI

-4663 LFEYEGNFREDAL
+4663 LVEYEGDFREDAL

-4700 YSLTTEQW
+4700 YSFTTEEW

-4714 WREEDRQKNAAL
+4714 WREEDRQKAVA
-4726 SAEKDNN
+4726 
-4733 KSINIRSMQTSVIKS
+4733 KSGMNENVQSKNIRSMQTSVIKS

-4786 EDGIHVFRENQ
+4786 EDGIHVFRENW

-4870 YITMEGLEELIGII
+4870 YITMEGLEDLIGII

-4920 VNEPNTLYDNI
+4920 VTEPNTLYNNI

-4995 IAAQRNSYSENHII
+4995 IAAQRNTYSENHII

-5034 LLAVK
+5034 LLDAK

-5073 QADQITAAIQE
+5073 QADQITAAIQDRE
-5084 RDLQEDH
+5084 LQVDH
-5091 RAQVERSLPKSPI
+5091 RAQVKRSLPKTPI
-5104 EQSYAFVMGYYIN
+5104 EQSYAFMMGYYIN
-5117 NVLKMSD
+5117 NVSKMSE
-5124 DEKALFK
+5124 DERSLFR
-5131 RLDCAHSVDAY
+5131 RLDVAHSADAY

-5160 MPEAIRA
+5160 MPDAIRV

-5177 ETKDDVLKDEI
+5177 ETKDDVLKNEVV
-5188 IDALDG
+5188 DALDG
-5194 IGIVNQFRKVALAQQ
+5194 IGIVNQFRKDALAQQ
-5209 YEALKAQYPDET
+5209 YDTLKAQYPDET

-5227 QAFSAYGDD
+5227 QGFSVYGAD
-5236 VDAIQGQT
+5236 VNTIQDQT
-5244 GWYGQTVGEKGQ
+5244 GWLGQTVGDKGH
-5256 QFRWMNISHDGYNV
+5256 QFRWMNLNHDGYNV
-5270 LADKEINLRVV
+5270 LSDKELNLRVV
-5281 TPNVNIR
+5281 TPTISIR
-5288 PLAAL
+5288 PLASQWK
-5293 FDEKMGAAMQTI
+5293 DEMGASLQTI

-5312 GDKPVLVDTDGSLVI
+5312 GEKPVLIDTDGSLVI
-5327 SEKDSDFKVKTLDFH
+5327 SDKDSDFKVKTLDFH
-5342 TTGLTAISDEGKEL
+5342 STGLTAISEEGKEM
-5356 VVRDIPKNYYHPQAT
+5356 VIRDIPKNYYHPQGT

-5377 INGHRQTIEHPLE
+5377 INGHRQTIEHSLE
-5390 ASQPVSAEM
+5390 ASRPVSDEI

-5406 LVSYKDIKAAHKN
+5406 LASYKDVKAAHEN
-5419 EVVLFRQK
+5419 EAVLFRQK
-5427 GFFEAFGQDADQM
+5427 GFFEAFGQDADRVA
-5440 GEKFGVPVYERNL
+5440 EKFGIPVYERNI

-5467 YASALEDEVDLDL
+5467 YASALEDGVDLDL
-5480 FVAKALVDESRRDI
+5480 FVTKAQIDESRRDI
-5494 RSNISLNEQI
+5494 RSTVSLNEQI

-5511 KLAVSVTPIDN
+5511 KLGVSVMPIGD
-5522 EGRYQI
+5522 EGRYEI
-5528 EVFNPDTKLAYNEPM
+5528 AIFDPDTKLRYDDAI
-5543 ELSKEDAEKFRSLE
+5543 ELSKEDAEKFRRLE

-5571 LANKYFSK
+5571 LADKYFNK
-5579 ELEMS
+5579 ELEMN
-5584 DALSQVTKT
+5584 DARSQVTRT

-5657 LQQSVLEQL
+5657 LQQSVLEKL

-5681 FEQSQEQ
+5681 FEQPQEQ
-5688 HINID
+5688 HINIG

-5714 TRLPITVPADTE
+5714 IRLPITVPADTE

-5739 MCNGDNVTIYQNH
+5739 MFNGDNVTIYQNH
-5752 QDSYDDSNGVD
+5752 QDSYDDNNGVD

-5797 QVPEYAVGAIVNGD
+5797 RVPEYAVGAIVNGD

-5819 IEMVREFTS
+5819 IKMVREFTS
-5828 QYPNHIFSVR
+5828 QYPNHIFSIR
-5838 DNSTSFNSS
+5838 DNSSSFNSS

-5863 IATPKQLRQEVVD
+5863 IATPKQLRQEVLD
-5876 KQTEKLQERFN
+5876 KQTEKLQQRFN

-5900 EVTIRFKDDNVQEVA
+5900 EVTIRYKDSGESHLD

-5920 EEVDS
+5920 SEADPR
-5925 ATDNKIFFNVDNFE
+5925 DDDKIFFYAD
-5939 GLKDLLK
+5939 GLHDLLGLIQAG
-5946 VDNGEDFDVIDIED
+5946 DGEDFDVIDIED
-5960 TQFYGKSL
+5960 TQFYGKNL
-5968 YQTQEKLPYHISYGD
+5968 YQTQDKYIAFGQEVPQETIDELKADGVTDFSTENLEKLLHFEAQDNDVPTNDVNFDELPYHISYGD

-5990 GDVHVQFTKELAYVS
+5990 GDIHVHFTKELAYVS

-6021 MMNNERWADFFRQD
+6021 MINNERWADFFRQD

-6048 VSRMEAA
+6048 ISRMEAA
-6055 RAGAKEQRKVT
+6055 RAGAKDQVKSDIMNLLPNSGIDFVMNRGSELVIPFGDNKEAHISDVFCKDDIQLTGFVVDNTNMEKSPVRSFDEISAPVQLALFNEIKKT
-6066 DSQDRDTVL
+6066 LSQFEVKKDDVL
-6075 AEVKEKISQTENKE
+6075 AEVTEKISQTENKE
-6089 YSPDDVTILK
+6089 YSPDDIAILK

-6104 HIEKYNS
+6104 HIEKFNS

-6122 GMIESSEVTDRHSL
+6122 GMIEGSEVTDRHSL

-6150 ALGRESGILE
+6150 AIGRESGILE

-6166 MGRADET
+6166 MSRADET

-6197 ALDTKV
+6197 ALDAKV

-6218 AADPN
+6218 AADPY
-6223 FMQHSHVE
+6223 FMLHSHVE

-6241 EFALTDSVERKFAT
+6241 EFALTDPVERKFIT

-6267 VNLLQKM
+6267 ANLLQKM

-6287 KVEESPEQHV
+6287 KVEVSAEEHV

-6307 SDGDK
+6307 SDGQK

-6342 PKDGEQ
+6342 PKEGEQ

-6354 MCDFNGEHYE
+6354 MCDFKGKHYE

-6372 KVFFE
+6372 KAFFE

-6408 GSVQEAEHVR
+6408 GSVQEAEHVL
-6418 AEQEDAKDQAVND
+6418 AEQKDAKDQAVAD
-6431 KKQQAQQQAENEKE
+6431 KEQQAQQQADKENQ
-6445 AAQQKAA
+6445 AAQREAA

-6468 EQKSEKK
+6468 EKKAEKK
-6475 VKVPAIILQSTLLI
+6475 EKVPTLILQSSLLVG
-6489 DALLAAKAADGVW
+6489 ALLVAKENGGVW
-6502 LNKEAKGAP
+6502 LNKDGKAAP
-6511 ILYQAGT
+6511 VLHQSGT
-6518 PSVSAFNGLMM
+6518 PTVSAFNGLMM

-6537 YKSNDYTTFNV
+6537 YKSNDYTTFNA
-6548 AKGDGYHVKGG
+6548 AKADGYHVKGG

-6612 IDQTTMPEVKKES
+6612 IDQTTMPEVKKDA
-6625 YNFILESQD
+6625 YGFILEAQE
-6634 KDSVYRGAEESSV
+6634 KDSVYRSAEESAV
-6647 QPFSLPK
+6647 QPVSLPK
-6654 QFVDLK
+6654 QFLELK
-6660 EKHPEAILLMRDG
+6660 EKHPDAILLMRDG
-6673 NSYNIYGEDADKLS
+6673 NSYNLYGDDADKLA
-6687 GLLGLDVKDHDPEGN
+6687 GLLGLEVKDHDPEGN

-6707 TFPYH
+6707 AFPHY
-6712 ALDINLPKMIRAGYR
+6712 ALDINLPKMIRAGHR

-6764 GDTNKVMKEP
+6764 GNTNKVMKEP
-6774 FFETTY
+6774 FFDTAY
-6780 DGKDDTLRFA
+6780 DGKEDTLLFA
-6790 DCRYSRPG
+6790 DRRYYRPG

-6874 VRELKESPKLMES
+6874 ERELKESPKLMES

-6901 IKAGETVDYGAIR
+6901 IKAGETVDYAAIR

-6921 IRPKLYTIANEL
+6921 VRPKLYTIANEL
-6933 ATIPDAEAKIVV
+6933 ATIPNADTKIVV
-6945 VVKDQQKKSAAVIL
+6945 VVKDQQNKSAAVIL

-6964 LEVNNEIPGLN
+6964 LEVNNEITGLN

-7014 EIAKLKQYDLNV
+7014 EVAKLKQYDLQV

-7038 SLKVDLKQ
+7038 SLKVDLEQ
-7046 VQVTFDDNMRPLLY
+7046 VQVTFDDNMHAVLY
-7060 VKPVDD
+7060 VKPVDG

-7091 TIREN
+7091 SIREN

-7105 SRHPDLKTD
+7105 ARHPDLKTD
-7114 VLMPKVSSDID
+7114 VLMPKVSADLD

-7151 GQQQKPIELNQIEAQ
+7151 GQQQKPIELSQIEAQ

-7171 DDKNLYKLLLA
+7171 DDKNLYKLLVA
-7182 AQHFE
+7182 AQKFE
-7187 EQLNNTNGQ
+7187 EQLHVDNGQ
-7196 SEDGQNQFHDC
+7196 SEGGQGQFHDS
-7207 HEGSGVGSSS
+7207 HEGSGVDSSS
-7217 SSAEVSTD
+7217 PSAEVSAE
-7225 GQEDKQER
+7225 EDKQER

>member
-28 TANVDERAVLRRYS
+28 TANDDERAVLRRYS

-51 NPASSDEDKR
+51 NPAASDEDKR

-116 ASVFKERGVEVRTM
+116 ASVFKERGVEVHSM

-149 GDIKVSAFEKD
+149 GNIKVSAFEKD

-306 LDPETQAFCETSKG
+306 LDPETQAFCATSKG

-327 DYTDI
+327 DFTDI
-332 TMNTFWWQS
+332 TLNTYWWQS
-341 MMTPDAEVSVSTN
+341 MMAPDAEASVSTN
-354 MMRGTDPYGKPTLVF
+354 MVRGTDPYGKPTLVF

-383 EYFSRDLHREYID
+383 EYFSRDFHREYID

-408 VVEQQPEQQVQ
+408 VVEQQPEQQAQ

-424 IAVSQQKPLEQQQQP
+424 VDVSQQKPLEQQQQP

-466 MWDELDAGNGPSK
+466 MWDELDAGNGPSQ
-479 EEVQAQEAERAAQEA
+479 EEVQDQEVERVAQEA

-506 RAWVG
+506 CAWVG

-544 LTADQTGR
+544 LTAVQTGR

-698 IASKALSGNVYEKLA
+698 IASKALSGNIYEKLE

-720 MIKDQ
+720 MINGQ

-737 ALEETKAALQA
+737 ALEETKAALTA

-770 EYYEEYISKLFD
+770 EYYEEYIGKLFN
-782 TKIEIHYAE
+782 TKMEIHYAE

-1242 YNENT
+1242 YNEIT

-1317 ASLDMR
+1317 ASMDMR
-1323 LISPELFGDDPN
+1323 LVSQELFGDDPN

-1359 FVFSDLSTYKPGEWN
+1359 FIFSDLSTYKPNEWN

-1388 IPAHEIRFI
+1388 IPPEEVRFI
-1397 QEAKNQK
+1397 QEASSNKVKQK
-1404 QREQIIKGMND
+1404 MIDLMNE
-1415 GTIRVLFG
+1415 GKIRVLFG

-1464 NWVAKEFAGN
+1464 HWVVKEFAGN
-1474 NVDIII
+1474 NVDVII

-1548 KKILAL
+1548 KKIMAL

-1595 YQSQVKQ
+1595 YQSQMKQ

-1617 SEFTADGVYNIEEM
+1617 SEFTADGAYNIEEM

-1646 RQMGSVY
+1646 RQMGTVY

-1662 YMYDEKLRKEVYAGN
+1662 YMYDEKLIKEVYAGN

-1687 EYNNG
+1687 EHNNG

-1752 LKKEMEALDAK
+1752 LKKDMEALDAK

-1785 SKEGRYHKVL
+1785 SKEGKWHKVV
-1795 FARDAY
+1795 FPRDAY

-1819 NRGYVRCGSWDGDVM
+1819 NRGYVRCGNWDGDVM
-1834 VSDPE
+1834 VSEPE

-1861 NERKNNLDWLIVKAK
+1861 NERKENLDWLIVKAK
-1876 ENTKGDKVHQ
+1876 EDPKGDKVHQ

-1910 PAKGVV
+1910 PAKGAV

-1923 TEHLLTLA
+1923 TERLLNLA

-1960 RTGLPLIDVSKYVL
+1960 RTGLPINDVSKYVL

-1989 GVINRGRVFH
+1989 GVITRGRVFH
-1999 PGDAAVLTAQEQKQL
+1999 PGDAAELTAPELKQL
-2014 DDAVGAAKSIF
+2014 DDAVASAKGTF
-2025 RNAEDRR
+2025 KNDADRR
-2032 DAYERLMVLVDYLG
+2032 DAYERLMILVDYLG
-2046 EQMLQR
+2046 EQMTER
-2052 GEQTDIQQPTD
+2052 GEQADVQQSESE
-2063 DALLPGAEF
+2063 ALLPGAEF

-2203 NIPNEDLKK
+2203 NIPDEDMKK
-2212 MVLIPMPGASGYPGY
+2212 MILIPMPGASGYPGY
-2227 MESVV
+2227 MEKVV
-2232 NELGERTGLQTANS
+2232 NELGERTGLQTANN

-2262 TVYEQLPD
+2262 TAYEQLPD

-2284 AVLVDNVLDTG
+2284 VVLVDNVLDTG
-2295 KTLSQASKV
+2295 KTLSQASKA
-2304 DFGDG
+2304 DFGEG

-2315 VLAHTDNYQEHN
+2315 VLAHTDNYQEYN
-2327 PQMEVKTI
+2327 PQIEVRTI
-2335 PQLREEMSALLDQRK
+2335 PQLREELSVLRDQRK
-2350 AARKAGYEAA
+2350 AEREAGYEAA
-2360 VAALEVSQQGADAAA
+2360 IAALEVSQQGVDAAA

-2383 NVSWNSP
+2383 TISWKSP
-2390 FGGKDAKEQLNTLGV
+2390 FGGKDAKEQLNALGV
-2405 DWQTGEAIV
+2405 DWKTGETIV
-2414 SSAADHVSFQ
+2414 ANAADRVSFQ
-2424 FVTKDYVSTVTDSE
+2424 YVPKNYVSTVSDVE
-2438 KDMMSLVAMDLM
+2438 KSMMSQVASDLM
-2450 SGNYLLGR
+2450 TGNHLLGR

-2522 VDGVRH
+2522 VDGMRH
-2528 GVVTQIMTQ
+2528 GVVTQIMPK

-2566 AKVHDGEIFERAGR
+2566 AKVHGGEIFERVGR

-2585 DSERNM
+2585 DSERSM

-2601 NVTYTNDLRDTL
+2601 NVSYTNDLRDAL
-2613 IGRLR
+2613 VAHLR

-2630 GKRVLAQVTGVRERQ
+2630 GERVLAQENGHTREMSRSQKRAMETASVSHDEEHQHAVISFADGAKVRNNLVTLANFLEKVSNQRKNFIQEVANALGAESDGSKSEYKSFGTKNGLIVTIRLADHNATVSNFDHRNEFEGISIVVTPKKNEGIINDGKAHIVEYYYDPIKLRKAEGKPLADIVKSIEQVMYSGEYKDTTGLAEREEVNAPLYLLHEQRVISLSADEIKEKIGTRLTNNNYTKVRSINPFVMLLQSDSIPDSLHYREVFTTPSLDDYFINTTANFEYIGSHLAMQPGALVAGEHENQQRWLDMVASGKYEHQKSPRSNSEYLLDHETGDIYRYSNHWGRVASCQWSIDTRYGTEDTEIYGIGKCNIKDFGINKEFSSYLADNPAYAPAYADALQKTISNYETLLSCDIEMTDFVRTRLESVLSDYKKLFDRYQEEGYKIPKYGNVRYMLVPDSQPMFFRSGEHQ

-2673 LWAEVLRQRNPKE
+2673 LWAEVLRQRNPQE
-2686 WQNIVQMMKDTPEV
+2686 WQNIVQMMKDTPDV

-2707 YPHLKIDD
+2707 YPHLKTDD

-2726 GKRGYKKLQELVD
+2726 GKRGYQKLQEFVN
-2739 GKQDSDTIMGKLM
+2739 GQDDKSILDKMM
-2752 EALAKFWNHV
+2752 EVLGKFWSHV
-2762 AEFFGIHYTNKEEV
+2762 AEFFGIHYTTKEEV
-2776 ADRILYDFLNEVNP
+2776 ADRILYDLLNEVNP
-2790 LDYKLNN
+2790 LDYKLKNV
-2797 IEGIRENQ
+2797 EGIRENQ

-2814 KKWFGDWY
+2814 KKWFGDWH

-2837 LKDHYPS
+2837 LKDRYPS

-2849 FYDHSTVTYGLQAMD
+2849 FYAHSTVTYGLQAMD
-2864 DREGQQKRMHII
+2864 DREGQQKWMHII

-2909 KPVESNAELEKH
+2909 KSVESNAELEKH
-2921 AADIVPL
+2921 AAEIVPL

-2967 FDINK
+2967 FDISR

-2987 YFGTHAPAWLNDG
+2987 YFGTHAPGWLNDG
-3000 SEDYRTMKVYLDI
+3000 SEDYRNMKVFLDI

-3028 SEIVEKMDSPAM
+3028 SEIVKKMDSPAM
-3040 RGLTITDLNGK
+3040 RGLTITGLNGK

-3075 VNGQIAHDDEL
+3075 VNGQIAHDEEL

-3100 HEISKLS
+3100 HEISRLT
-3107 GMGALGMSWQ
+3107 GMGTLGMSWQ
-3117 VVISEQIGSI
+3117 VVIAEQIGSV

-3133 KKDGYD
+3133 KADGYD

-3144 RGEGYKEYVAFEP
+3144 RGEDYKEYVAFEP

-3162 ATENVGLFNKE
+3162 ASYNIGLFSKE
-3173 NADIRFHFI
+3173 NPDIRFQFI
-3182 GEQGAKNL
+3182 GQKGATNL
-3190 DVAMGGGMYISN
+3190 DVALNGGMYISN

-3207 RLEKIGRSPLDIK
+3207 KLEKVGRSPLDIK
-3220 IDTGWERGADGQWR
+3220 IETGWERGADGQWR
-3234 FELPSFTDFDAA
+3234 LELPSFREFDAA

-3258 SRYLELLRKENAYL
+3258 ARYLELLRKDNAHH
-3272 FGGFAPLSEEERV
+3272 FGGFAPLTAEERA

-3310 LTLEDFVSSPLLFMA
+3310 LTLEDYVSSPLLFMA

-3345 ATRKSIVDGSD
+3345 ATRKSVVDGSD

-3368 GARGLNVSSRQQ
+3368 GARGLNVSSRHQ

-3392 IQDQEGFARGNDIR
+3392 IQEQEGFARGNDIR

-3416 NLAAWDGFVQQE
+3416 NVAAWDGFVQQE

-3437 IMSYLKDEQYSNW
+3437 IMSYLKDEQHSDW
-3450 RKDFGPGYQD
+3450 RNEFGPGYQD
-3460 MMKDLVRMSDTMDA
+3460 MMKDLIRMSENMDA

-3495 QYWKSMGEVESRNVQ
+3495 QYWESMGEVESRNVQ
-3510 ARMGMSMDQRRHT
+3510 ARMGMSMEQRRHT
-3523 LAVET
+3523 LAVDT
-3528 EDVPREEQILNDID
+3528 EDVPRDRQTANYT
-3542 SVNFVAAE
+3542 SVIAASRE
-3550 VVPMN
+3550 VSERP
-3555 AVKADVGYKNSLALQ
+3555 
-3570 QEVESVSRRG
+3570 VESR
-3580 KVIAGYED
+3580 
-3588 PDTDEYV
+3588 
-3595 FVGNSADILSRY
+3595 
-3607 QGSFGKLLYGDDMSR
+3607 KL
-3622 SSEFRV
+3622 
-3628 PMSDGKQRGK
+3628 
-3638 FDILSAN
+3638 
-3645 LLPKGYSF
+3645 
-3653 AVVGKERVQ
+3653 
-3662 ELLAHPELAVA
+3662 
-3673 TPEQKP
+3673 
-3679 AEVSVEQPVQTVVLP
+3679 TV
-3694 KVTSAVQLDLFA
+3694 
-3706 DSQEATELPTAT
+3706 
-3718 VDNDLS
+3718 
-3724 KLSLPALADG
+3724 
-3734 EHCYVERR
+3734 
-3742 YTESGAFS
+3742 
-3750 FVGSDHVETSD
+3750 
-3761 DVAYIFKSLAD
+3761 
-3772 KSVENSFICMVKD
+3772 
-3785 GVPTVIHLGIG
+3785 
-3796 SSVAVMAPIEQALVA
+3796 
-3811 YAELKPDKIWFIH
+3811 
-3824 NHPSGSLKVSRED
+3824 
-3837 INLQRRM
+3837 
-3844 VEIFGGV
+3844 
-3851 AQPGIIINTTSGK
+3851 
-3864 FVTYTHD
+3864 
-3871 TIELEESQIST
+3871 
-3882 LDNGNKPVKVW
+3882 
-3893 SFDRQVFSKDW
+3893 
-3904 NPEKS
+3904 
-3909 FKAVSPAHVAAFISS
+3909 
-3924 HRFGE
+3924 
-3929 HDKLNLLITNQNSN
+3929 
-3943 VTGNIFLPWTDIK
+3943 
-3956 DACTPDGVA
+3956 
-3965 LIARYVQQMG
+3965 
-3975 GTGCFLYGSDNAM
+3975 
-3988 IKRETKSMNYLS
+3988 
-4000 AHLNQYSINLRDV
+4000 
-4013 MSVANDNYYSAH
+4013 
-4025 ELGVLAPYASERSVV
+4025 
-4040 QEQAVS
+4040 
-4046 PETFKPGDIIITL
+4046 
-4059 PDSTGA
+4059 
-4065 CKVGRVDKVD
+4065 
-4075 DKLLH
+4075 
-4080 YTVSNG
+4080 
-4086 HVMVGQ
+4086 
-4092 SAYLELANDWRLA
+4092 
-4105 TDDEKAAFLAEEQRV
+4105 
-4120 LATESG
+4120 
-4126 QEQQRRQSQS
+4126 
-4136 YVAPRRLT
+4136 
-4144 LQDREAGGAMVDHL
+4144 QDREAGGALVDHL
-4158 QTMGITVHTDNRE
+4158 QSMGITVHTDNRE
-4171 NRRVLKAA
+4171 NRRILKAA
-4179 EKDQSEAGKIR
+4179 EKDQSEAGKVR

-4197 ESYGFSYKG
+4197 ESYGFAYKG
-4206 EIYLDLRKLDAELP
+4206 EIHLDLRKLDAELP
-4220 LHEYAHLFCQAMQRI
+4220 LHEFAHLFCQAMQRI

-4262 ELTTDND
+4262 ELTTDSEV
-4269 IAEEVIAQYSG
+4269 AEEVIAQYSG

-4289 ELERMTPRDA
+4289 ELERMTPKDA

-4320 KHIGDSMNFEYSS
+4320 KHIGDSMNIEYSS

-4344 FAKKVNPVK
+4344 FAKNVNPVR

-4361 RDKEYAA
+4361 RDKEYAV

-4418 LNSVNIDAINE
+4418 LNSVNLNAINE

-4437 VPDNAVLVPAPSH
+4437 VPDNAVLVPVPSH
-4450 KGYATDMLLLAN
+4450 EGYATDMLLLAN

-4503 MDGELSEGKF
+4503 MEGELPEGKF
-4513 PVIIDN
+4513 PVVIDN

-4551 VASLKSASP
+4551 VSSLKSASP

-4594 DVQQPV
+4594 AVQQPV

-4619 SYVEN
+4619 SFVEN
-4624 SINEILEDAGLSDDI
+4624 SIDEILEDAGLSDDI

-4663 LFEYEGNFREDAL
+4663 LVEYEGDFREDAL
-4676 FDILHEEGL
+4676 FDILHEEAL

-4714 WREEDRQKNAAL
+4714 WREEDRQKAAV
-4726 SAEKDNN
+4726 
-4733 KSINIRSMQTSVIKS
+4733 KSDENENVQSKNIRSMQTSVIKS

-4822 AERIGNGNG
+4822 VERIGNGNG
-4831 MNFPDSPNIDGYEI
+4831 MNFPDSQNIDGYEI

-4920 VNEPNTLYDNI
+4920 VTEPNTLYDNI

-4995 IAAQRNSYSENHII
+4995 IAAQRNTYSENHII

-5034 LLAVK
+5034 LLAAK

-5055 YSEPL
+5055 HSEPL

-5084 RDLQEDH
+5084 RDLQVDH
-5091 RAQVERSLPKSPI
+5091 RAQVERSLPKTPI

-5117 NVLKMSD
+5117 NVSKMSE

-5131 RLDCAHSVDAY
+5131 RLDSAHSVDAY

-5177 ETKDDVLKDEI
+5177 ETKDDVLKDEV

-5194 IGIVNQFRKVALAQQ
+5194 IGIVNQFRKDALVQQ
-5209 YEALKAQYPDET
+5209 YDALKAQYPDET

-5227 QAFSAYGDD
+5227 QGFSVYGAD
-5236 VDAIQGQT
+5236 VNTIQDQT
-5244 GWYGQTVGEKGQ
+5244 GWLGQTVGDKGQ
-5256 QFRWMNISHDGYNV
+5256 QFRWLNLNHDGYNV
-5270 LADKEINLRVV
+5270 LSDKELNLRVV
-5281 TPNVNIR
+5281 TPAISIR
-5288 PLAAL
+5288 PLASHWK
-5293 FDEKMGAAMQTI
+5293 DEMGAALQTI

-5312 GDKPVLVDTDGSLVI
+5312 DEKPVLIDTDGSLVI
-5327 SEKDSDFKVKTLDFH
+5327 SDKDSDFKVKTLDFH
-5342 TTGLTAISDEGKEL
+5342 STGLTAISEEGKEM
-5356 VVRDIPKNYYHPQAT
+5356 VIRDIPKNYYHPQGT

-5377 INGHRQTIEHPLE
+5377 INGHRQTIEHSLE
-5390 ASQPVSAEM
+5390 ASRPVSAEI

-5406 LVSYKDIKAAHKN
+5406 LASYKDVKAAHEN
-5419 EVVLFRQK
+5419 EAVLFRQK
-5427 GFFEAFGQDADQM
+5427 GFLEAFGQDADRVA
-5440 GEKFGVPVYERNL
+5440 EKFGVPVYERNI

-5467 YASALEDEVDLDL
+5467 YASALEDGIDLDL
-5480 FVAKALVDESRRDI
+5480 FIAKAQIDESRRDI
-5494 RSNISLNEQI
+5494 RSTVSLNEQI
-5504 AVEHDRA
+5504 AVEHGRA
-5511 KLAVSVTPIDN
+5511 KLGVSVTPIDN

-5528 EVFNPDTKLAYNEPM
+5528 EVFNPDIKLAYDEPM

-5571 LANKYFSK
+5571 LADKYFSK

-5584 DALSQVTKT
+5584 DARSQVTKT

-5666 KGGMFNEMQQEVAEH
+5666 KGGMFSEMQQEVAEH
-5681 FEQSQEQ
+5681 FEQPQAQ
-5688 HINID
+5688 HVSID
-5693 DQLERVGQLTK
+5693 DQLEHVGQLTK

-5714 TRLPITVPADTE
+5714 IRLPITVPADKE

-5752 QDSYDDSNGVD
+5752 QDSYDDNNGVD

-5777 LMEEKLT
+5777 QMEEKLT

-5797 QVPEYAVGAIVNGD
+5797 QVPEYAVGSIVNGD

-5838 DNSTSFNSS
+5838 DESASFNSS
-5847 PAFGKATDCV
+5847 PAFGKAASCV
-5857 DVDIVR
+5857 PVDIVR
-5863 IATPKQLRQEVVD
+5863 IATPNQFRQEVLD
-5876 KQTEKLQERFN
+5876 KQAEKLQQLYDN
-5887 DFVKEHGEEPLYA
+5887 FVKEHGEKPLYA
-5900 EVTIRFKDDNVQEVA
+5900 EVTVRFKDDNVQQVS

-5920 EEVDS
+5920 SDIDP
-5925 ATDNKIFFNVDNFE
+5925 ATDGKIFYNADSFE
-5939 GLKDLLK
+5939 ALKELLK

-5960 TQFYGKSL
+5960 TQFYDKSL
-5968 YQTQEKLPYHISYGD
+5968 YQAQEELPYQISYGND
-5983 DPTGVIE
+5983 STGVIE
-5990 GDVHVQFTKELAYVS
+5990 GDIHVHFTKELAYVS
-6005 FEDFKHYAEDL
+6005 MEDFKHFAEDL

-6021 MMNNERWADFFRQD
+6021 VMNNERWADFFHQD

-6055 RAGAKEQRKVT
+6055 HEGAKEQPKVAE
-6066 DSQDRDTVL
+6066 SQDRDTL
-6075 AEVKEKISQTENKE
+6075 LSEVTEKIHQTENKE
-6089 YSPDDVTILK
+6089 YSPEDVAILK
-6099 EAAIA
+6099 EAAMTVV
-6104 HIEKYNS
+6104 EKYNS
-6111 DYYQAKGVDIK
+6111 DYYQAKDVDIK
-6122 GMIESSEVTDRHSL
+6122 GMIEDSDITDRHSL
-6136 SAAVASVVFDIHSE
+6136 SAAIAAVVYDIHNE
-6150 ALGRESGILE
+6150 ALGREPGILE

-6166 MGRADET
+6166 MSRTGET
-6173 FMQSRDASAAAE
+6173 FMRSRDASAAAE

-6197 ALDTKV
+6197 ALDAKV
-6203 AEVNTTLAEYNRLSQ
+6203 AEVNTTLTEYNRLSQ

-6223 FMQHSHVE
+6223 FMFSKHVE
-6231 NYALEQQSEN
+6231 SYALEQQSEN
-6241 EFALTDSVERKFAT
+6241 EFALTDPGERNFVT

-6261 ELLAHL
+6261 EMLAHL
-6267 VNLLQKM
+6267 VSLLQKM
-6274 FEKFPELKPSHED
+6274 FEKFPELKPS
-6287 KVEESPEQHV
+6287 
-6297 DAEEQAHAEK
+6297 EK
-6307 SDGDK
+6307 SDGQK

-6342 PKDGEQ
+6342 PKEGEQ

-6354 MCDFNGEHYE
+6354 MCDFKGKHYE
-6364 REMYGNDI
+6364 REMYSNDI
-6372 KVFFE
+6372 KAFFE
-6377 KDETGQRTN
+6377 KDDLGQRTN

-6401 FAESMSI
+6401 FAEAMSI
-6408 GSVQEAEHVR
+6408 GSVQEAEHVL
-6418 AEQEDAKDQAVND
+6418 AEQKDAKDQAVAN
-6431 KKQQAQQQAENEKE
+6431 KEQQVQQQADKEKE
-6445 AAQQKAA
+6445 AAQRKAA

-6463 KKAEE
+6463 KKAED
-6468 EQKSEKK
+6468 EQKAEKK
-6475 VKVPAIILQSTLLI
+6475 EKVPAIILQSSLLVG
-6489 DALLAAKAADGVW
+6489 ALLAAKENGGVW
-6502 LNKEAKGAP
+6502 LNKDGKAAP
-6511 ILYQAGT
+6511 VLHQSGT
-6518 PSVSAFNGLMM
+6518 PTVSAFNGLMM
-6529 ALHSDAHG
+6529 ALHSDAHD
-6537 YKSNDYTTFNV
+6537 YKSNDYTTFNA
-6548 AKGDGYHVKGG
+6548 AKGDGYRVKGG
-6559 ENGLPFNWYKWD
+6559 ETGIPFNWYNWD

-6578 ANEVIDKAAYDAL
+6578 ANEVIDKATYDDL

-6612 IDQTTMPEVKKES
+6612 IDQTTMPEAKKDA
-6625 YNFILESQD
+6625 YNHILESQD
-6634 KDSVYRGAEESSV
+6634 KDSVYRGAEESAD
-6647 QPFSLPK
+6647 QPVSLMK

-6660 EKHPEAILLMRDG
+6660 AKHPDAILLMRDG
-6673 NSYNIYGEDADKLS
+6673 NSYNLYGEDAEKLS
-6687 GLLGLDVKDHDPEGN
+6687 GLLGLGVKDRDPEGN
-6702 EIKFA
+6702 EIKYA
-6707 TFPYH
+6707 AFPHH
-6712 ALDINLPKMIRAGYR
+6712 ALDTNLPKIVRAGYL
-6727 VAICDQIGD
+6727 VAICDQLD
-6736 IRSSQRHGAADAI
+6736 TPVNRQRHGAADAI
-6749 YNKAVALE
+6749 YNKAVGLE

-6774 FFETTY
+6774 FFDTAY
-6780 DGKDDTLRFA
+6780 DSKDDTLRFT
-6790 DCRYSRPG
+6790 DRRYYTPG
-6798 NEIVTAL
+6798 NEIGTAL

-6812 RAAAAYTGGESRL
+6812 RAAVAYTGAESRL
-6825 NRVAY
+6825 NRVAH
-6830 STMLPGDTE
+6830 STMLPGDAE

-6863 SKESMALVPYW
+6863 SKESMALIPYW
-6874 VRELKESPKLMES
+6874 ERELKESPKLMDS
-6887 VERDVNNAVEVLEK
+6887 IERDVNNAVEVLEK
-6901 IKAGETVDYGAIR
+6901 IKAGVDVNYSAIR

-6921 IRPKLYTIANEL
+6921 VRPKLYTIANEL
-6933 ATIPDAEAKIVV
+6933 AAIPDANEKHVV
-6945 VVKDQQKKSAAVIL
+6945 VVKDQQNKSAAVIL

-6964 LEVNNEIPGLN
+6964 LEVNNEIPGMN

-7002 NQSNEFFADKTV
+7002 NQSNDFFADKTV
-7014 EIAKLKQYDLNV
+7014 EVAKLNQYNLNV
-7026 VENIDLSEEIER
+7026 VENLDLSKEIER
-7038 SLKVDLKQ
+7038 SMKVALQQ
-7046 VQVTFDDNMRPLLY
+7046 VQVTFDDNKHPLLY
-7060 VKPVDD
+7060 VKPVDG
-7066 ESFTVYPEPSDVK
+7066 ESFTVYPELSDVK

-7105 SRHPDLKTD
+7105 SRHPDLKID
-7114 VLMPKVSSDID
+7114 KLPKVSSDID

-7135 KDRYKPEST
+7135 KDKYDPEKT

-7151 GQQQKPIELNQIEAQ
+7151 GERQKPIKLSETEAQ
-7166 RYWLV
+7166 RYWLF
-7171 DDKNLYKLLLA
+7171 DDKNLHKLLLA
-7182 AQHFE
+7182 ALHFE
-7187 EQLNNTNGQ
+7187 EKLNVDKGQ
-7196 SEDGQNQFHDC
+7196 SEGGQGQFHDS
-7207 HEGSGVGSSS
+7207 HEGSGVDSSS
-7217 SSAEVSTD
+7217 PSAETSAE
-7225 GQEDKQER
+7225 EDKQER

>member
-28 TANVDERAVLRRYS
+28 TANDDERAVLRRYS

-51 NPASSDEDKR
+51 NPAASDDDER

-84 ASDDNEERAIVDS
+84 AADEKEERAIIDS

-104 AFYTPGAVIDAI
+104 AFYTPDVIIDAI
-116 ASVFKERGVEVRTM
+116 ASAFKECGIEVRTM

-144 KQAYD
+144 KQAYN

-169 LNPNDQVTVDGFETI
+169 LNPHDQITVDGFETI
-184 PAKMQGSFDLAT
+184 PDSQKGRFDLVT

-201 GDIRVMDDEYRRS
+201 GNFGVFDPAYNRSDNRVL
-214 KNDAKRYSV
+214 RYAA

-231 LKALDQVREGGFV
+231 LKALDMTRDGGLV

-250 GFMDSPS
+250 GMMDSNS
-257 NNPIR
+257 NITVR
-262 QEIAKNARLVGA
+262 YAMMQQAHLVTA
-274 FRLPDGMFRD
+274 IRLPDGMFRD
-284 EAGTDVGSDLVV
+284 EAGTEVGSDLII
-296 LQKVSGYDMS
+296 LQKDANKEKNTLTSDEEAFVQNMVSD
-306 LDPETQAFCETSKG
+306 D
-320 FKAMSGE
+320 
-327 DYTDI
+327 DI
-332 TMNTFWWQS
+332 TVNAYYDSHSENIITTGMK
-341 MMTPDAEVSVSTN
+341 V
-354 MMRGTDPYGKPTLVF
+354 GTDAYGKPAYVFPWDKGLNVLSGTLAF
-369 THDGGMDGISKQLK
+369 RISNAIKLSQAD
-383 EYFSRDLHREYID
+383 ERFVAN
-396 YYQEHA
+396 A
-402 PKIEAA
+402 PKFEERK
-408 VVEQQPEQQVQ
+408 VEQPKPQIAQP
-419 RPVED
+419 
-424 IAVSQQKPLEQQQQP
+424 ASQSPQQP
-439 QGRPQGRSRGQAQ
+439 KPKAE
-452 QQAQSAPVQ
+452 QAQSAPVQ

-466 MWDELDAGNGPSK
+466 MWDEMDAGNGPSQ
-479 EEVQAQEAERAAQEA
+479 EELAAQNAEREAQEA

-506 RAWVG
+506 RAWEG
-511 DYKEW
+511 EQKEW

-524 EPNTHHV
+524 EPDTPYV
-531 GVLTGNTFTPLAN
+531 GVLSNGMFTPLAN

-552 LRQYVLI
+552 LRQYILT

-586 HYDNFFLQYG
+586 HYDNFHLRYG
-596 RLNERRNARVIM
+596 RLNERKNARLIM
-608 MDALGRDGLTL
+608 MDALGRDSLTL

-648 DNPEEALSA
+648 DTPEEALSA
-657 SLNRYGRVNLEYM
+657 SLNRYGKANLEYM
-670 AGLTGHKQEEIPG
+670 AALTGHKQEEMPE

-720 MIKDQ
+720 MMKAQ

-737 ALEETKAALQA
+737 ALEDTKAALTA

-798 KAEDRWN
+798 KAENRYN

-811 FCVRGEYKDYDGM
+811 YCIHGEYKDYDGM
-824 ALLAH
+824 ALLSH
-829 AFHNTTPDIQKCVGY
+829 AFHNTTPDIQKCVGF
-844 DENGDDL
+844 DDNGDDL

-994 AFPDDKILYASE
+994 AFPNDKLLYASE

-1016 FFSRIKNND
+1016 FFNRIKNND

-1037 KIPQAMEVQQQ
+1037 KIPQAMEVQEQ
-1048 ILQDEIRDIDEALDV
+1048 ILRDEIRDLDEALDV
-1063 IRQQGGNISGRM
+1063 IRQQGGNISRRM

-1191 EAMAKQGIHSF
+1191 DAMAKQGIHSF

-1218 SVTNAV
+1218 SVTNSV

-1242 YNENT
+1242 YNEIT

-1281 LVQFAQTGDGELI
+1281 LVQFAQNGDGELI
-1294 FRAPLNDREMK
+1294 FRAPLSDSEMK

-1349 QKFNEQKGTQ
+1349 QKFDEQRGTQ
-1359 FVFSDLSTYKPGEWN
+1359 FIFSDLSTYKPNEWN

-1388 IPAHEIRFI
+1388 IPASEVRFI
-1397 QEAKNQK
+1397 QEASSNNVKQK
-1404 QREQIIKGMND
+1404 MIDLMNE
-1415 GTIRVLFG
+1415 GKIRVLFG

-1464 NWVAKEFAGN
+1464 NWVAKEFANN
-1474 NVDIII
+1474 NVDVII

-1533 ILSGNDDLLQKAKLE
+1533 ILSGNDDLLQKAKFE

-1578 LGKNEVII
+1578 LGKNEIII

-1609 PGLVLNNI
+1609 PGLVLNNV
-1617 SEFTADGVYNIEEM
+1617 SEFTADGAYNVEGM

-1662 YMYDEKLRKEVYAGN
+1662 YMYDEKLKKEVYAGN

-1687 EYNNG
+1687 EHNNG

-1702 GAVRYGVNALEKIP
+1702 AAVRYGVNALEKIP

-1743 WGKEDELKG
+1743 WGKEEELKG

-1763 IRESLDETT
+1763 IRENLDETVKT
-1772 KNMPKV
+1772 LPKQ
-1778 EEKPYKF
+1778 EEPAYKIF
-1785 SKEGRYHKVL
+1785 KEGKYHKVT
-1795 FARDAY
+1795 FARDTLR
-1801 PFVSISEM
+1801 FVSFEEM
-1809 REFADTGSWR
+1809 REAADTGSWR
-1819 NRGYVRCGSWDGDVM
+1819 NHGYVTGYEWCGNHLISN
-1834 VSDPE
+1834 SE
-1839 VEGEFTLR
+1839 IEGEFTQR
-1847 QKAEEFIAKVEETN
+1847 QKAEEWIKAMIGLQKSRVDDKAWLEAKAAEDTAGYM
-1861 NERKNNLDWLIVKAK
+1861 I
-1876 ENTKGDKVHQ
+1876 HQ
-1886 DNEVIFAAREA
+1886 DNEVIFAARQRLA
-1897 LQKQGVDWQNAQE
+1897 
-1910 PAKGVV
+1910 
-1916 PTQEELE
+1916 ELNGE
-1923 TEHLLTLA
+1923 DYSLSLPDEVRQQLFELA
-1931 NTKDA
+1931 NKEDYHSDRYSKEKTQATEARK
-1936 HTLPLSDDLWH
+1936 TLNDY
-1947 RARLMLDDRGIDW
+1947 GIDW
-1960 RTGLPLIDVSKYVL
+1960 HTNLSLDAVASLVEKWSAVPIEDLSEQVNATINRLDDMDQTKILVDERDFLSALNSYADKRFYNQEDRREALVRLGIYADYLCGIVDERVSDVQETAIEPTAKVVSLQPEETPIMKQFHDMKSKHPDALLLFRVGDFYESYEKDAQTAADVL
-1974 KWRNAGDNQLSLYAQ
+1974 GIALTWKNAGADFDTYKGALTTFPHHALDSYLPKLIRAGLRVAICDQLEDPKAVKKSVRRGITETVEPSIGVRMQVVARRSSLLPVEKSLMSQIVSDIETGNHLLGRQRPEGYWEFVAEHNDAVRALQDGEHLTDRQRDILLERADNYNGGIAELAEMLNMDEQQL
-1989 GVINRGRVFH
+1989 RGALIIDR
-1999 PGDAAVLTAQEQKQL
+1999 AKEQREEQNYNLFEDGLFWFVDSKVGFGLNSDYTRQVAKTYYGEPTERDGRTMMRFATR
-2014 DDAVGAAKSIF
+2014 DDAVGFISQISML
-2025 RNAEDRR
+2025 N
-2032 DAYERLMVLVDYLG
+2032 ERH
-2046 EQMLQR
+2046 
-2052 GEQTDIQQPTD
+2052 T
-2063 DALLPGAEF
+2063 
-2072 YQQYINEHFEGHSES
+2072 
-2087 AIIKLSNALVQI
+2087 NAL
-2099 TDEYTKMPDWYQRES
+2099 
-2114 ILAQMRVQ
+2114 
-2122 ANRNLRANGFGGAK
+2122 
-2136 DIVELMMNHV
+2136 
-2146 MPQDQQRDLAKMR
+2146 RDGLIEKMR
-2159 VYSAGQYGG
+2159 
-2168 TVMGEELRTIA
+2168 
-2179 HQVKEYGTDSSV
+2179 
-2191 RAVVDKMIGIFN
+2191 
-2203 NIPNEDLKK
+2203 
-2212 MVLIPMPGASGYPGY
+2212 
-2227 MESVV
+2227 
-2232 NELGERTGLQTANS
+2232 
-2246 LFSTEHEPLYD
+2246 
-2257 LKKNG
+2257 
-2262 TVYEQLPD
+2262 
-2270 IKFEMD
+2270 
-2276 GTLPAGTI
+2276 
-2284 AVLVDNVLDTG
+2284 
-2295 KTLSQASKV
+2295 
-2304 DFGDG
+2304 
-2309 VEVRAA
+2309 
-2315 VLAHTDNYQEHN
+2315 
-2327 PQMEVKTI
+2327 
-2335 PQLREEMSALLDQRK
+2335 
-2350 AARKAGYEAA
+2350 
-2360 VAALEVSQQGADAAA
+2360 
-2375 VEEMKRLL
+2375 
-2383 NVSWNSP
+2383 
-2390 FGGKDAKEQLNTLGV
+2390 
-2405 DWQTGEAIV
+2405 
-2414 SSAADHVSFQ
+2414 
-2424 FVTKDYVSTVTDSE
+2424 
-2438 KDMMSLVAMDLM
+2438 
-2450 SGNYLLGR
+2450 
-2458 RRPDGYRELMAE
+2458 
-2470 IGGAFAAVKTLSLTA
+2470 
-2485 RQRDLLVALSGQY
+2485 
-2498 HEGYAELA
+2498 
-2506 SQADVSEDVLK
+2506 
-2517 EALSR
+2517 
-2522 VDGVRH
+2522 
-2528 GVVTQIMTQ
+2528 
-2537 PYHIYHEDD
+2537 
-2546 AFVLD
+2546 
-2551 YEHGFGLAGNLVEQV
+2551 
-2566 AKVHDGEIFERAGR
+2566 RAG
-2580 KMVLF
+2580 
-2585 DSERNM
+2585 
-2591 QGFIDNIRTL
+2591 ID
-2601 NVTYTNDLRDTL
+2601 
-2613 IGRLR
+2613 
-2618 AAGISVNTDWQE
+2618 VNTDWQE
-2630 GKRVLAQVTGVRERQ
+2630 GEHVLSQVNGKTHEQLSVGYSQQEVEEKIGPRLTMKNYNDIRKINPFLSFLWSDKVPEFIDYREAFKTPSLDDYYVATKADFEYVGSESANHTEDLIAIEHENEHIWQEMVASGKYEHQKSPRSYSEYLIDHETGDIYRFSNHWGRVASCLWDIDKRYGTEDTEIYAIGKSNIKDFKPNYFQCKANNPAYGAPYIDALQRTISNYETLLNSNVEITDAVRRLINTRLESFRKLQALFNDNGYTESRYAVRLHQADEHSLSTVLAGDITRQDVERAMDSKLVKSWLKAKNSNDVAVRNGFDFFGVGPKLIHEFAKARLGITNRYEPGMNVFYNSWEALSDYINDAKANGLDAAIADKYNLSSGSDDVQHIMEHPDTIYSAEELAAIEKSMKPAAFADFQMVLRSFPESKQIQEEEQHIRQYNGGAALTKAFVLYDIAQRRLFTEHEGDERWFRQQRTWSRPDGSEGFKYVLKTDVANELMHLIATSSVTEKVPLLEAMPFGQEQPKFFRNGVHQ
-2645 AYGFVHNGTI
+2645 AYGFVYDGTI

-2673 LWAEVLRQRNPKE
+2673 LWAEVLRQRNPQE

-2707 YPHLKIDD
+2707 YPHLNTDD
-2715 QIADEALAQFS
+2715 EIADEALAQFS
-2726 GKRGYKKLQELVD
+2726 GKRGYQKLQDFVD
-2739 GKQDSDTIMGKLM
+2739 GKQDADTIFDKIM
-2752 EALAKFWNHV
+2752 EALQNFWYGV
-2762 AEFFGIHYTNKEEV
+2762 AEFFGIHYTSKEEV
-2776 ADRILYDFLNEVNP
+2776 ADRILYDLLNEVNP
-2790 LDYKLNN
+2790 LDFKIED
-2797 IEGIRENQ
+2797 IEG
-2805 ESQIESDNF
+2805 
-2814 KKWFGDWY
+2814 
-2822 KPSIYRAYM
+2822 
-2831 VDDVAG
+2831 
-2837 LKDHYPS
+2837 
-2844 ELPNK
+2844 
-2849 FYDHSTVTYGLQAMD
+2849 
-2864 DREGQQKRMHII
+2864 
-2876 GRLTTDKV
+2876 
-2884 DVLVVDNPESNNK
+2884 
-2897 YAHITLATAEGV
+2897 
-2909 KPVESNAELEKH
+2909 
-2921 AADIVPL
+2921 
-2928 DDYVDVTFKNVLNR
+2928 
-2942 NLSKVVDADGKP
+2942 
-2954 LAVEHGT
+2954 
-2961 HADFTV
+2961 
-2967 FDINK
+2967 
-2972 IGSNSKDNGLFGAGF
+2972 
-2987 YFGTHAPAWLNDG
+2987 
-3000 SEDYRTMKVYLDI
+3000 
-3013 KHPFEVNDKASLDIY
+3013 
-3028 SEIVEKMDSPAM
+3028 
-3040 RGLTITDLNGK
+3040 
-3051 QMLVGEYIDV
+3051 
-3061 IKAVDDVIK
+3061 
-3070 HNPVH
+3070 
-3075 VNGQIAHDDEL
+3075 
-3086 QSYHPKDRQ
+3086 
-3095 RIWRE
+3095 
-3100 HEISKLS
+3100 
-3107 GMGALGMSWQ
+3107 
-3117 VVISEQIGSI
+3117 
-3127 QFTEAA
+3127 
-3133 KKDGYD
+3133 
-3139 GVIVD
+3139 
-3144 RGEGYKEYVAFEP
+3144 
-3157 TQIKS
+3157 
-3162 ATENVGLFNKE
+3162 
-3173 NADIRFHFI
+3173 
-3182 GEQGAKNL
+3182 
-3190 DVAMGGGMYISN
+3190 
-3202 LRHAE
+3202 
-3207 RLEKIGRSPLDIK
+3207 
-3220 IDTGWERGADGQWR
+3220 
-3234 FELPSFTDFDAA
+3234 
-3246 ANLEWLRRHPDT
+3246 
-3258 SRYLELLRKENAYL
+3258 
-3272 FGGFAPLSEEERV
+3272 
-3285 EYERLRELPDNKYW
+3285 LRE
-3299 KPGVTMKNPDR
+3299 
-3310 LTLEDFVSSPLLFMA
+3310 E
-3325 YPELRHVVMRVEEM
+3325 
-3339 EDRGAY
+3339 
-3345 ATRKSIVDGSD
+3345 
-3356 IHYIRLNKDMVE
+3356 
-3368 GARGLNVSSRQQ
+3368 
-3380 MKSTIAHEVQHY
+3380 
-3392 IQDQEGFARGNDIR
+3392 
-3406 RINGASDFEL
+3406 
-3416 NLAAWDGFVQQE
+3416 
-3428 VGQEPTYDM
+3428 
-3437 IMSYLKDEQYSNW
+3437 
-3450 RKDFGPGYQD
+3450 
-3460 MMKDLVRMSDTMDA
+3460 
-3474 DTFMKNYEYFR
+3474 
-3485 DNGLK
+3485 
-3490 GEAWT
+3490 
-3495 QYWKSMGEVESRNVQ
+3495 
-3510 ARMGMSMDQRRHT
+3510 
-3523 LAVET
+3523 
-3528 EDVPREEQILNDID
+3528 
-3542 SVNFVAAE
+3542 
-3550 VVPMN
+3550 
-3555 AVKADVGYKNSLALQ
+3555 
-3570 QEVESVSRRG
+3570 
-3580 KVIAGYED
+3580 
-3588 PDTDEYV
+3588 
-3595 FVGNSADILSRY
+3595 
-3607 QGSFGKLLYGDDMSR
+3607 
-3622 SSEFRV
+3622 
-3628 PMSDGKQRGK
+3628 
-3638 FDILSAN
+3638 
-3645 LLPKGYSF
+3645 
-3653 AVVGKERVQ
+3653 
-3662 ELLAHPELAVA
+3662 
-3673 TPEQKP
+3673 
-3679 AEVSVEQPVQTVVLP
+3679 
-3694 KVTSAVQLDLFA
+3694 
-3706 DSQEATELPTAT
+3706 
-3718 VDNDLS
+3718 
-3724 KLSLPALADG
+3724 
-3734 EHCYVERR
+3734 
-3742 YTESGAFS
+3742 
-3750 FVGSDHVETSD
+3750 
-3761 DVAYIFKSLAD
+3761 
-3772 KSVENSFICMVKD
+3772 
-3785 GVPTVIHLGIG
+3785 
-3796 SSVAVMAPIEQALVA
+3796 
-3811 YAELKPDKIWFIH
+3811 
-3824 NHPSGSLKVSRED
+3824 
-3837 INLQRRM
+3837 
-3844 VEIFGGV
+3844 
-3851 AQPGIIINTTSGK
+3851 
-3864 FVTYTHD
+3864 
-3871 TIELEESQIST
+3871 
-3882 LDNGNKPVKVW
+3882 
-3893 SFDRQVFSKDW
+3893 
-3904 NPEKS
+3904 
-3909 FKAVSPAHVAAFISS
+3909 
-3924 HRFGE
+3924 
-3929 HDKLNLLITNQNSN
+3929 
-3943 VTGNIFLPWTDIK
+3943 
-3956 DACTPDGVA
+3956 
-3965 LIARYVQQMG
+3965 
-3975 GTGCFLYGSDNAM
+3975 
-3988 IKRETKSMNYLS
+3988 
-4000 AHLNQYSINLRDV
+4000 
-4013 MSVANDNYYSAH
+4013 
-4025 ELGVLAPYASERSVV
+4025 
-4040 QEQAVS
+4040 
-4046 PETFKPGDIIITL
+4046 
-4059 PDSTGA
+4059 
-4065 CKVGRVDKVD
+4065 
-4075 DKLLH
+4075 
-4080 YTVSNG
+4080 
-4086 HVMVGQ
+4086 
-4092 SAYLELANDWRLA
+4092 
-4105 TDDEKAAFLAEEQRV
+4105 
-4120 LATESG
+4120 

-4136 YVAPRRLT
+4136 SVVPRRLT
-4144 LQDREAGGAMVDHL
+4144 PQDREAGGALVDHL
-4158 QTMGITVHTDNRE
+4158 EKMGITVHTDNRE
-4171 NRRVLKAA
+4171 NRRILKAA
-4179 EKDQSEAGKIR
+4179 EKDQSEAGKVR
-4190 HFKTETG
+4190 YFKTEQG
-4197 ESYGFSYKG
+4197 ESYGFAYKG
-4206 EIYLDLRKLDAELP
+4206 EIHLDLRKLDAELP

-4262 ELTTDND
+4262 ELATDSEV
-4269 IAEEVIAQYSG
+4269 AEEVIAQYSG

-4308 FQNVAKAIQDFW
+4308 YQNVAKAIQDFW
-4320 KHIGDSMNFEYSS
+4320 KHIGDSMNIEYSS

-4344 FAKKVNPVK
+4344 FAKNVNPVK

-4361 RDKEYAA
+4361 RDKDYAA
-4368 AVERGDTDKARE
+4368 AVAAGDFDKARD
-4380 LFNAAMQEHVGNGV
+4380 LFWEALHENVGNGI
-4394 TPFIAVDG
+4394 TPFMAVDG
-4402 YRGKM
+4402 YRGKL
-4407 DRLARAVKSDG
+4407 DQLAHAVKEVD
-4418 LNSVNIDAINE
+4418 NTDAINK
-4429 AADLMAPM
+4429 AADLMAPFVREDM
-4437 VPDNAVLVPAPSH
+4437 VLVPAPGH
-4450 KGYATDMLLLAN
+4450 EGYASSTLALAN
-4462 AIGVRTNSEVADVLK
+4462 AIAERTAVPVADVLK
-4477 SAPRDSQY
+4477 SDPRESQY
-4485 DHKINTGKPFTAE
+4485 EYKYAHDGKAMSADA
-4498 ELGIH
+4498 LGIR
-4503 MDGELSEGKF
+4503 LEGDLPADRL
-4513 PVIIDN
+4513 PVVIDN
-4519 VVNTGNTAEACVQ
+4519 VVHTGNTAEACIK

-4537 LVLSLASATSQERH
+4537 VVLALASAVSQEKH
-4551 VASLKSASP
+4551 VASLKSLQP
-4560 IVYDKQGQLIPLSER
+4560 VVYDKEDNLIPLSER
-4575 FELKNKWLGR
+4575 FVLKNKWLGR

-4624 SINEILEDAGLSDDI
+4624 SINEILEDAGLSDEI

-4655 HEGSDLDI
+4655 HEDSDLDI
-4663 LFEYEGNFREDAL
+4663 LVEYEGNFREDAL

-4708 LARDAQ
+4708 LARDAE

-4733 KSINIRSMQTSVIKS
+4733 ESINIRSMQTSVIKS

-4786 EDGIHVFRENQ
+4786 EDGIHLFRENK
-4797 DVPLS
+4797 DIPLS
-4802 SIDDRNELTDLYRS
+4802 SLDDHEELADVYRS

-4831 MNFPDSPNIDGYEI
+4831 MNFPDHPNVDGYEI
-4845 SVAAVVDGNLRVM
+4845 SVAAVADGNLHVM
-4858 GTRDGDQANNSS
+4858 GTRDGEQANNSFFIS
-4870 YITMEGLEELIGII
+4870 MEGLEELLGII

-4895 DFDAVALHESNYQA
+4895 DFDAVALHENNYQA
-4909 FALAASALKSK
+4909 FALAASALMSK
-4920 VNEPNTLYDNI
+4920 VTEPNTLYDNI

-4974 KFLSAVSAY
+4974 KFLSAVSAN

-4995 IAAQRNSYSENHII
+4995 IAAQRNTYSENHII
-5009 DQYDKVISHYQVHAP
+5009 DQYDKVISHYQIHAP
-5024 EGALADDVVS
+5024 EGALADDVVN
-5034 LLAVK
+5034 LLAAK

-5047 VRDSHNHD
+5047 VRDSHDHD

-5084 RDLQEDH
+5084 RDLQVDH
-5091 RAQVERSLPKSPI
+5091 RAQVERSLPKTPI
-5104 EQSYAFVMGYYIN
+5104 EQSYAFVMSYYMN
-5117 NVLKMSD
+5117 NVLKMSE
-5124 DEKALFK
+5124 DEKTLFK
-5131 RLDCAHSVDAY
+5131 GLDNAHSVEAY

-5160 MPEAIRA
+5160 MPDAVRA
-5167 DVLALANQII
+5167 DIQALAYQIS

-5209 YEALKAQYPDET
+5209 YEALKAQYPDDT

-5406 LVSYKDIKAAHKN
+5406 LVSYKDIKAAHEN

-5427 GFFEAFGQDADQM
+5427 GFFEAFGQDADKVA
-5440 GEKFGVPVYERNL
+5440 EKFGVPVYERNL

-5467 YASALEDEVDLDL
+5467 YASALEDGIDLDL
-5480 FVAKALVDESRRDI
+5480 FIATAQVAESRRDI
-5494 RSNISLNEQI
+5494 RSTVSFNEQI
-5504 AVEHDRA
+5504 AVEHGRE
-5511 KLAVSVTPIDN
+5511 KLGVSVTPIDN
-5522 EGRYQI
+5522 EGHYQI
-5528 EVFNPDTKLAYNEPM
+5528 AVFNPDTRLAYDDPM
-5543 ELSKEDAEKFRSLE
+5543 ELSEEDAEKFRSLE
-5557 GMEHLSERSDLVMA
+5557 GVEHLSERSDLIMA
-5571 LANKYFSK
+5571 FADKYFNK
-5579 ELEMS
+5579 ELELN
-5584 DALSQVTKT
+5584 AARNQVVSA

-5603 LMLLQTIDFKPN
+5603 LMLLHTIDFKPN

-5628 DPPYIMLYE
+5628 DSPYIMLYE
-5637 TMDDAEKSMSP
+5637 TMRDAEKSMSP
-5648 RMLTDLPLD
+5648 RMLTDLSAD
-5657 LQQSVLEQL
+5657 LQKSVLDQL
-5666 KGGMFNEMQQEVAEH
+5666 KGGMFNEMRQEVAEY
-5681 FEQSQEQ
+5681 FEQPQEQ

-5752 QDSYDDSNGVD
+5752 QDSYDDNNGVD

-5770 LQKEVLD
+5770 LQKAVLD

-5797 QVPEYAVGAIVNGD
+5797 RVPEYAVGAIVNGD

-5838 DNSTSFNSS
+5838 DDSTSFNSN

-5863 IATPKQLRQEVVD
+5863 IATPKQLRQEVLD
-5876 KQTEKLQERFN
+5876 KQAEKLQQRYNE
-5887 DFVKEHGEEPLYA
+5887 FVKEHGEQPLYA

-5920 EEVDS
+5920 EEIDPS
-5925 ATDNKIFFNVDNFE
+5925 TDNKIFFNVNNFE

-5946 VDNGEDFDVIDIED
+5946 VDNGEDFDVINVEE
-5960 TQFYGKSL
+5960 TQFYDKSL
-5968 YQTQEKLPYHISYGD
+5968 YQPQEQGLSDSLSAEEMKHLERHLMNVKNALSASDTSKSLLAHMLTGILLDGNVKDPQNVREYFKNLFQDLNKEDKKALREQWDAIEGLAGGSLRELAWATAYKMSDAQIGMIISGQQEDKVFRLSYGD
-5983 DPTGVIE
+5983 DPTGVIK
-5990 GDVHVQFTKELAYVS
+5990 GDIHVQFTKELAYVS
-6005 FEDFKHYAEDL
+6005 FEDFKALAEDL

-6021 MMNNERWADFFRQD
+6021 MMNNERWADFYHED
-6035 DAEKFANT
+6035 DAIKFADT

-6055 RAGAKEQRKVT
+6055 REGAKEQPTVAE
-6066 DSQDRDTVL
+6066 SQDRESLL
-6075 AEVKEKISQTENKE
+6075 AEVTEKISQTENKE
-6089 YSPDDVTILK
+6089 YSPEDVAVLK

-6111 DYYQAKGVDIK
+6111 DYYQSKDVDIK
-6122 GMIESSEVTDRHSL
+6122 GMIEGSEITDRHSL
-6136 SAAVASVVFDIHSE
+6136 ADAVSSIIFDIHSE
-6150 ALGRESGILE
+6150 AIGREAGIMD
-6160 RLLPND
+6160 RLLPV
-6166 MGRADET
+6166 GTTRSDE
-6173 FMQSRDASAAAE
+6173 MLSVSLAASDSAE
-6185 AILDLRQNNLKD
+6185 AILDNRQNNLKE
-6197 ALDTKV
+6197 ALESKV
-6203 AEVNTTLAEYNRLSQ
+6203 SEVNTTLTEYNRLSQ
-6218 AADPN
+6218 ASDSN
-6223 FMQHSHVE
+6223 FILSNHVE
-6231 NYALEQQSEN
+6231 SYALEQKSDN
-6241 EFALTDSVERKFAT
+6241 EFALTDAGEGKFIT
-6255 SWMGAR
+6255 SWLGAR
-6261 ELLAHL
+6261 EMLAHL
-6267 VNLLQKM
+6267 VSLLQKM
-6274 FEKFPELKPSHED
+6274 FEKFPELNPSHGTTEE
-6287 KVEESPEQHV
+6287 KPIVEKTDVQK
-6297 DAEEQAHAEK
+6297 K
-6307 SDGDK
+6307 S
-6312 KTSKW
+6312 SKW
-6317 DNLDYTKYVLPEGAD
+6317 DTIDYTKYVLPEGCD
-6332 VTHKRWKFIK
+6332 VKNMRWKFIK

-6354 MCDFNGEHYE
+6354 MCDFKGEHYE

-6372 KVFFE
+6372 KAFFE
-6377 KDETGQRTN
+6377 KDDNGQRTN

-6431 KKQQAQQQAENEKE
+6431 KKQQAQQQADKEKE

-6452 EEKKAAEEAAK
+6452 EEKKAAEVAAK

-6502 LNKEAKGAP
+6502 LNKEVKGAP

-6612 IDQTTMPEVKKES
+6612 IDQTTMPEVKKEA

-6707 TFPYH
+6707 AFPHH
-6712 ALDINLPKMIRAGYR
+6712 ALDINLPKIIRSGAR

-6736 IRSSQRHGAADAI
+6736 IRSSQRGAADAI
-6749 YNKAVALE
+6749 YNKAVGLE

-6774 FFETTY
+6774 FFDTCY
-6780 DGKDDTLRFA
+6780 DSNDDTLRFA
-6790 DCRYSRPG
+6790 DRRYSRPG

-6830 STMLPGDTE
+6830 STMLPADAE

-7002 NQSNEFFADKTV
+7002 NQSNDFFADKTV

-7060 VKPVDD
+7060 VKPVDG

-7091 TIREN
+7091 AIRET

>member
-28 TANVDERAVLRRYS
+28 TANDDERAVLRRYS

-51 NPASSDEDKR
+51 NPAASDEDKR

-84 ASDDNEERAIVDS
+84 SSDDNEERAIVDS

-214 KNDAKRYSV
+214 TNDAKRYSV

-408 VVEQQPEQQVQ
+408 VVEQQPEQQAQ

-439 QGRPQGRSRGQAQ
+439 QGRPQGRSRGHAQ

-466 MWDELDAGNGPSK
+466 MWDELDAGNGPSQ

-506 RAWVG
+506 RAWAG

-566 YNTEAELREEQPDLR
+566 YNTEAELREEQSDLR

-648 DNPEEALSA
+648 DTPEEALSA

-670 AGLTGHKQEEIPG
+670 AGLTGNKQEEIPG

-698 IASKALSGNVYEKLA
+698 IASKALSGNVYEKLE

-720 MIKDQ
+720 MIKGQ

-737 ALEETKAALQA
+737 ALEETKAALTA

-770 EYYEEYISKLFD
+770 EYYEDYIGKLFN
-782 TKIEIHYAE
+782 TKMEIHYAE

-829 AFHNTTPDIQKCVGY
+829 AFHNTTPDIQKCIGY

-1191 EAMAKQGIHSF
+1191 KAMAKQGIHSF

-1242 YNENT
+1242 YNEIT

-1323 LISPELFGDDPN
+1323 LVSQELFGDDPN

-1359 FVFSDLSTYKPGEWN
+1359 FIFSDLSTYKPNEWN

-1388 IPAHEIRFI
+1388 IPAEEVRFI
-1397 QEAKNQK
+1397 QEASSNKVKQK
-1404 QREQIIKGMND
+1404 MIDLMNE
-1415 GTIRVLFG
+1415 GKIRVLFG

-1548 KKILAL
+1548 KKIMAL

-1602 GEDGTPL
+1602 GEDGAPL
-1609 PGLVLNNI
+1609 PGLVMNNV
-1617 SEFTADGVYNIEEM
+1617 SEFTADGAYNIEEM

-1646 RQMGSVY
+1646 RQMGTVY

-1687 EYNNG
+1687 EHNNG

-1728 LRADIAEYERIAGKP
+1728 LRVDIAEYERIAGKP
-1743 WGKEDELKG
+1743 WGKENELKG
-1752 LKKEMEALDAK
+1752 LKKDMEALDAK

-1785 SKEGRYHKVL
+1785 SKEGKWHKVV
-1795 FARDAY
+1795 FPRDAY

-1809 REFADTGSWR
+1809 REFADTGSWS

-1886 DNEVIFAAREA
+1886 DNEVIFAAREV

-1910 PAKGVV
+1910 PVKGAV
-1916 PTQEELE
+1916 PTQEEIE
-1923 TEHLLTLA
+1923 TERLLDLA

-1936 HTLPLSDDLWH
+1936 HFNADDTDMFAG
-1947 RARLMLDDRGIDW
+1947 ARRLLTDRGVDW
-1960 RTGLPLIDVSKYVL
+1960 RTGLSLSEVGKYVR
-1974 KWRNAGDNQLSLYAQ
+1974 KWSEAGEKQLSLYAQ
-1989 GVINRGRVFH
+1989 GVITRGRVFH
-1999 PGDAAVLTAQEQKQL
+1999 PGDAAVLTTQEQKQL

-2046 EQMLQR
+2046 EQMMQR
-2052 GEQTDIQQPTD
+2052 GEQADIQQPTD

-2072 YQQYINEHFEGHSES
+2072 YQQYFNEHFEGHSES

-2203 NIPNEDLKK
+2203 NIPDEDMKK
-2212 MVLIPMPGASGYPGY
+2212 MILIPMPGASGYPSY
-2227 MESVV
+2227 MEKVV

-2262 TVYEQLPD
+2262 TAYEQLPD

-2284 AVLVDNVLDTG
+2284 VVLVDNVLDTG
-2295 KTLSQASKV
+2295 KTLSQAAKA
-2304 DFGDG
+2304 DFGEG

-2327 PQMEVKTI
+2327 PQMEVRTI
-2335 PQLREEMSALLDQRK
+2335 PQLREELSVLRDQRK
-2350 AARKAGYEAA
+2350 AEREAGYEAA
-2360 VAALEVSQQGADAAA
+2360 IAALEVSQQGVDAAA

-2383 NVSWNSP
+2383 TISWKSP
-2390 FGGKDAKEQLNTLGV
+2390 FGGKDAKEQLNALGV
-2405 DWQTGEAIV
+2405 DWKTGETIV
-2414 SSAADHVSFQ
+2414 ANAADRVSFQ
-2424 FVTKDYVSTVTDSE
+2424 YVPKNYVSTVSDVERS
-2438 KDMMSLVAMDLM
+2438 MMSQVASDLM
-2450 SGNYLLGR
+2450 TGNHLLGR

-2470 IGGAFAAVKTLSLTA
+2470 IGGAFAAVKTLSVTS

-2498 HEGYAELA
+2498 HEGIAELA
-2506 SQADVSEDVLK
+2506 SQSGVSEDVFT
-2517 EALSR
+2517 EALRR
-2522 VDGVRH
+2522 VDAERPA
-2528 GVVTQIMTQ
+2528 VVQNVAVQ
-2537 PYHIYHEDD
+2537 PYQIYHEGDT
-2546 AFVLD
+2546 FVVD
-2551 YEHGFGLAGNLVEQV
+2551 YHHGFGLADNLVQQV
-2566 AKVHDGEIFERAGR
+2566 AGVHDGQTFERAGR
-2580 KMVLF
+2580 TMVLF
-2585 DSERNM
+2585 DNERSM
-2591 QGFIDNIRTL
+2591 RGFIDNIRTL
-2601 NVTYTNDLRDTL
+2601 NITYTNNLRDAM
-2613 IGRLR
+2613 IERLR
-2618 AAGISVNTDWQE
+2618 EAGIQVNDNIEDGQRILDKAN
-2630 GKRVLAQVTGVRERQ
+2630 GRVSKQIVDDSRKEDISFFRAGDKQ
-2645 AYGFVHNGTI
+2645 AYGFVDRSTGTF
-2655 YIDPRI
+2655 YVDLNI
-2661 ATAETPLHEYTH
+2661 ARADWPLHEYTH
-2673 LWAEVLRQRNPKE
+2673 LWAAVMRQQNQKE
-2686 WQNIVQMMKDTPEV
+2686 WANIVQMMKDTPDI
-2700 WNYVKQN
+2700 WNYVKEQ
-2707 YPHLKIDD
+2707 YPDLHTDD
-2715 QIADEALAQFS
+2715 EIADECLAHFS
-2726 GKRGYKKLQELVD
+2726 GQRGFERLTKYVD
-2739 GKQDSDTIMGKLM
+2739 GKNDPESILDKVAAFLG
-2752 EALAKFWNHV
+2752 KFWK
-2762 AEFFGIHYTNKEEV
+2762 AV
-2776 ADRILYDFLNEVNP
+2776 ADLLHIHFTTKEDVADFILNDFLNERNP
-2790 LDYKLNN
+2790 LDYLHGEKL
-2797 IEGIRENQ
+2797 Q
-2805 ESQIESDNF
+2805 DT
-2814 KKWFGDWY
+2814 
-2822 KPSIYRAYM
+2822 M
-2831 VDDVAG
+2831 G
-2837 LKDHYPS
+2837 L
-2844 ELPNK
+2844 
-2849 FYDHSTVTYGLQAMD
+2849 
-2864 DREGQQKRMHII
+2864 
-2876 GRLTTDKV
+2876 
-2884 DVLVVDNPESNNK
+2884 
-2897 YAHITLATAEGV
+2897 
-2909 KPVESNAELEKH
+2909 
-2921 AADIVPL
+2921 
-2928 DDYVDVTFKNVLNR
+2928 
-2942 NLSKVVDADGKP
+2942 
-2954 LAVEHGT
+2954 
-2961 HADFTV
+2961 
-2967 FDINK
+2967 
-2972 IGSNSKDNGLFGAGF
+2972 GF
-2987 YFGTHAPAWLNDG
+2987 
-3000 SEDYRTMKVYLDI
+3000 
-3013 KHPFEVNDKASLDIY
+3013 
-3028 SEIVEKMDSPAM
+3028 
-3040 RGLTITDLNGK
+3040 
-3051 QMLVGEYIDV
+3051 Q
-3061 IKAVDDVIK
+3061 
-3070 HNPVH
+3070 
-3075 VNGQIAHDDEL
+3075 
-3086 QSYHPKDRQ
+3086 
-3095 RIWRE
+3095 
-3100 HEISKLS
+3100 
-3107 GMGALGMSWQ
+3107 
-3117 VVISEQIGSI
+3117 
-3127 QFTEAA
+3127 
-3133 KKDGYD
+3133 
-3139 GVIVD
+3139 
-3144 RGEGYKEYVAFEP
+3144 
-3157 TQIKS
+3157 
-3162 ATENVGLFNKE
+3162 
-3173 NADIRFHFI
+3173 FI
-3182 GEQGAKNL
+3182 GQKGATNL
-3190 DVAMGGGMYISN
+3190 DVALDGGMYISN

-3207 RLEKIGRSPLDIK
+3207 KLEKVGRSPLDIK
-3220 IDTGWERGADGQWR
+3220 IETGWERGADGQWR
-3234 FELPSFTDFDAA
+3234 LELPSFREFDAA

-3258 SRYLELLRKENAYL
+3258 ARYLELLRKDNAHH
-3272 FGGFAPLSEEERV
+3272 FGGFAPLTAEERA

-3310 LTLEDFVSSPLLFMA
+3310 LTLEDYVSSPLLFMA

-3345 ATRKSIVDGSD
+3345 ATRKSVVDGSD

-3368 GARGLNVSSRQQ
+3368 GARGLNVSSRHQ

-3392 IQDQEGFARGNDIR
+3392 IQEQEGFARGNDIR

-3416 NLAAWDGFVQQE
+3416 NVAAWDGFVQQE

-3437 IMSYLKDEQYSNW
+3437 IMSYLKDEQHSDW
-3450 RKDFGPGYQD
+3450 RNEFGPGYQD
-3460 MMKDLVRMSDTMDA
+3460 MMKDLIRMSENMDA

-3495 QYWKSMGEVESRNVQ
+3495 QYWESMGEVESRNVQ
-3510 ARMGMSMDQRRHT
+3510 ARMGMSMEQRRHT
-3523 LAVET
+3523 LAVDT
-3528 EDVPREEQILNDID
+3528 EDVPRDRQIANYT
-3542 SVNFVAAE
+3542 S
-3550 VVPMN
+3550 
-3555 AVKADVGYKNSLALQ
+3555 
-3570 QEVESVSRRG
+3570 
-3580 KVIAGYED
+3580 VIA
-3588 PDTDEYV
+3588 
-3595 FVGNSADILSRY
+3595 ASR
-3607 QGSFGKLLYGDDMSR
+3607 
-3622 SSEFRV
+3622 
-3628 PMSDGKQRGK
+3628 
-3638 FDILSAN
+3638 
-3645 LLPKGYSF
+3645 
-3653 AVVGKERVQ
+3653 
-3662 ELLAHPELAVA
+3662 
-3673 TPEQKP
+3673 
-3679 AEVSVEQPVQTVVLP
+3679 EVSERPMEPRKLTV
-3694 KVTSAVQLDLFA
+3694 
-3706 DSQEATELPTAT
+3706 
-3718 VDNDLS
+3718 
-3724 KLSLPALADG
+3724 
-3734 EHCYVERR
+3734 
-3742 YTESGAFS
+3742 
-3750 FVGSDHVETSD
+3750 
-3761 DVAYIFKSLAD
+3761 
-3772 KSVENSFICMVKD
+3772 
-3785 GVPTVIHLGIG
+3785 
-3796 SSVAVMAPIEQALVA
+3796 
-3811 YAELKPDKIWFIH
+3811 
-3824 NHPSGSLKVSRED
+3824 
-3837 INLQRRM
+3837 
-3844 VEIFGGV
+3844 
-3851 AQPGIIINTTSGK
+3851 
-3864 FVTYTHD
+3864 
-3871 TIELEESQIST
+3871 
-3882 LDNGNKPVKVW
+3882 
-3893 SFDRQVFSKDW
+3893 
-3904 NPEKS
+3904 
-3909 FKAVSPAHVAAFISS
+3909 
-3924 HRFGE
+3924 
-3929 HDKLNLLITNQNSN
+3929 
-3943 VTGNIFLPWTDIK
+3943 
-3956 DACTPDGVA
+3956 
-3965 LIARYVQQMG
+3965 
-3975 GTGCFLYGSDNAM
+3975 
-3988 IKRETKSMNYLS
+3988 
-4000 AHLNQYSINLRDV
+4000 
-4013 MSVANDNYYSAH
+4013 
-4025 ELGVLAPYASERSVV
+4025 
-4040 QEQAVS
+4040 
-4046 PETFKPGDIIITL
+4046 
-4059 PDSTGA
+4059 
-4065 CKVGRVDKVD
+4065 
-4075 DKLLH
+4075 
-4080 YTVSNG
+4080 
-4086 HVMVGQ
+4086 
-4092 SAYLELANDWRLA
+4092 
-4105 TDDEKAAFLAEEQRV
+4105 
-4120 LATESG
+4120 
-4126 QEQQRRQSQS
+4126 
-4136 YVAPRRLT
+4136 
-4144 LQDREAGGAMVDHL
+4144 QDREAGGALVDHL
-4158 QTMGITVHTDNRE
+4158 QSMGITVHTDNRE
-4171 NRRVLKAA
+4171 NRRILKAA
-4179 EKDQSEAGKIR
+4179 EKDQSEAGKVR

-4197 ESYGFSYKG
+4197 ESYGFAYKG
-4206 EIYLDLRKLDAELP
+4206 EIHLDLRKLDAELP
-4220 LHEYAHLFCQAMQRI
+4220 LHEFAHLFCQAMQRI

-4240 NHVVGLL
+4240 NHVVDLL

-4262 ELTTDND
+4262 ELATDSEV
-4269 IAEEVIAQYSG
+4269 AEEVIAQYSG

-4308 FQNVAKAIQDFW
+4308 YQNVAKAIQDFW
-4320 KHIGDSMNFEYSS
+4320 KHIGDSMNIEYSS
-4333 KEDIAD
+4333 MEDIAD

-4344 FAKKVNPVK
+4344 FAKGINPVK

-4361 RDKEYAA
+4361 RDKEYAV

-4418 LNSVNIDAINE
+4418 LNSVNLNAINE

-4450 KGYATDMLLLAN
+4450 EGYATDMLLLAN

-4503 MDGELSEGKF
+4503 MEGELPEGKF
-4513 PVIIDN
+4513 PVVIDN

-4594 DVQQPV
+4594 AVQQPV

-4607 QGLEGYSVDDVK
+4607 QGLEGYSVEDVK
-4619 SYVEN
+4619 SFVEN
-4624 SINEILEDAGLSDDI
+4624 SIDEILEDAGLSDDI

-4663 LFEYEGNFREDAL
+4663 LVEYEGDFREDAL
-4676 FDILHEEGL
+4676 FDILHEEAL

-4714 WREEDRQKNAAL
+4714 WREEDRQKAVV
-4726 SAEKDNN
+4726 
-4733 KSINIRSMQTSVIKS
+4733 KSDENENVQSKNIRSMQTSVIKS

-4766 FLKPQDPDRPSAV
+4766 FMKPQDPDRPSAV

-4920 VNEPNTLYDNI
+4920 VTEPNTLYDNI

-4995 IAAQRNSYSENHII
+4995 IAAQRNTYSENHII

-5034 LLAVK
+5034 LLAAK

-5055 YSEPL
+5055 HSEPL

-5084 RDLQEDH
+5084 RDLQVDH
-5091 RAQVERSLPKSPI
+5091 RAQVERSLPKTPI

-5117 NVLKMSD
+5117 NVSKMSE

-5131 RLDCAHSVDAY
+5131 RLDSAHSVDAY
-5142 QRWASDVRVGGA
+5142 QRWASDVRVGGV

-5177 ETKDDVLKDEI
+5177 ETKDDVLKDEV

-5194 IGIVNQFRKVALAQQ
+5194 IGIVNQFRKDALAQQ
-5209 YEALKAQYPDET
+5209 YDALKAQYPDET

-5227 QAFSAYGDD
+5227 QAFSVYGAD
-5236 VDAIQGQT
+5236 VNTIQDQT
-5244 GWYGQTVGEKGQ
+5244 GWLGQTVGDKGQ
-5256 QFRWMNISHDGYNV
+5256 QFRWLNLNHDGYNV
-5270 LADKEINLRVV
+5270 LSDKELNLRVV
-5281 TPNVNIR
+5281 TPAISIR
-5288 PLAAL
+5288 PLASQWKDEMGVAL
-5293 FDEKMGAAMQTI
+5293 QTI

-5312 GDKPVLVDTDGSLVI
+5312 DEKPVLIDTDGSLVI
-5327 SEKDSDFKVKTLDFH
+5327 SDKDSDFKVKTLDFH
-5342 TTGLTAISDEGKEL
+5342 STGLTAISEEGKEM
-5356 VVRDIPKNYYHPQAT
+5356 VIRDIPKNYYHPQGT

-5377 INGHRQTIEHPLE
+5377 INGHRQTIEHSLE
-5390 ASQPVSAEM
+5390 ASRPVSAEI

-5406 LVSYKDIKAAHKN
+5406 LASYKDVKAAHEN
-5419 EVVLFRQK
+5419 EAVLFRQK
-5427 GFFEAFGQDADQM
+5427 GFLEAFGQDADRVA
-5440 GEKFGVPVYERNL
+5440 EKFGVPVYERNI

-5467 YASALEDEVDLDL
+5467 YASALEDGVDLDL
-5480 FVAKALVDESRRDI
+5480 FVAKAQVDENRRDI
-5494 RSNISLNEQI
+5494 RSTISLNEQI
-5504 AVEHDRA
+5504 AVEHGRA
-5511 KLAVSVTPIDN
+5511 KLGVSVMPIGD
-5522 EGRYQI
+5522 EGRYEI
-5528 EVFNPDTKLAYNEPM
+5528 AIFDPDTKLRYDDAI

-5557 GMEHLSERSDLVMA
+5557 GMEQLSERSDLVMA
-5571 LANKYFSK
+5571 LADKYFSK

-5584 DALSQVTKT
+5584 DARNQVTRT

-5615 QTAEVEHYNAVSV
+5615 QSAEVEHYNAVSV

-5693 DQLERVGQLTK
+5693 NQLEHVGQLTK

-5714 TRLPITVPADTE
+5714 IRLPITVPADKE

-5739 MCNGDNVTIYQNH
+5739 MCNGDNVTIYQSH
-5752 QDSYDDSNGVD
+5752 QDSYDDNNGVD

-5770 LQKEVLD
+5770 LQKEVLNQ
-5777 LMEEKLT
+5777 MEEKLT

-5797 QVPEYAVGAIVNGD
+5797 QVPEYAVGSIVNGD

-5920 EEVDS
+5920 EEVDP
-5925 ATDNKIFFNVDNFE
+5925 ATDDKIFFNVDKFE

-5960 TQFYGKSL
+5960 TQFYAKSL
-5968 YQTQEKLPYHISYGD
+5968 YQTQEEHPYHITFGD

-5990 GDVHVQFTKELAYVS
+5990 GDIHVHFTKEIPYVK
-6005 FEDFKHYAEDL
+6005 FEELKQIADEM
-6016 GGSVR
+6016 GGSAR
-6021 MMNNERWADFFRQD
+6021 IMNGDEWADFYHED
-6035 DAEKFANT
+6035 DAVRFADKVVDLNVERMVAAREAAKQQPT
-6043 VVDVN
+6043 VVAEEQPQDNVRVYSEEEVPVVKEALGEHLQSIVN
-6048 VSRMEAA
+6048 DHYSNGDMYDTEIVDTLKDEYVITNTNTAKDAA
-6055 RAGAKEQRKVT
+6055 RDVMI
-6066 DSQDRDTVL
+6066 TVL
-6075 AEVKEKISQTENKE
+6075 NKAEVNKPGILEKNGIDNVESAAEEMATEAVKAAEAKLQPQKIEAQKAEGLDFHVGDIMTSTDQNGDSITCRITGLKDDLVEYEVSNGHVMVGQSMRPSSDNYDWRIATDNEKASFIGEERRVLLSKISENIHEKVDNKVYAPE
-6089 YSPDDVTILK
+6089 EVAILK

-6150 ALGRESGILE
+6150 AIGRESGILE

-6166 MGRADET
+6166 MSRADET

-6197 ALDTKV
+6197 ALDAKV
-6203 AEVNTTLAEYNRLSQ
+6203 AEVNTTLTEYNRLSQ
-6218 AADPN
+6218 AADPS
-6223 FMQHSHVE
+6223 FMLHSHVE
-6231 NYALEQQSEN
+6231 KYALEQQSEN
-6241 EFALTDSVERKFAT
+6241 EFALTDPVERKFAT

-6267 VNLLQKM
+6267 ASLLQKM
-6274 FEKFPELKPSHED
+6274 FEKFSELKPSHED
-6287 KVEESPEQHV
+6287 KVEESAEEHV

-6307 SDGDK
+6307 SDGQK

-6342 PKDGEQ
+6342 PKEGEQ

-6354 MCDFNGEHYE
+6354 MCDFKGKHYE

-6372 KVFFE
+6372 KAFFE

-6408 GSVQEAEHVR
+6408 GSVQEAEHVL
-6418 AEQEDAKDQAVND
+6418 AEQKDAKDQAVAD
-6431 KKQQAQQQAENEKE
+6431 KEQQAQQQADKKNE
-6445 AAQQKAA
+6445 AAQREAA

-6468 EQKSEKK
+6468 EKKAEKK
-6475 VKVPAIILQSTLLI
+6475 EKVPTLILQSSLLVG
-6489 DALLAAKAADGVW
+6489 ALLAAKENGGVW
-6502 LNKEAKGAP
+6502 LNKDGKAAP
-6511 ILYQAGT
+6511 VLHQSGT
-6518 PSVSAFNGLMM
+6518 PVVSAFNGLMM

-6537 YKSNDYTTFNV
+6537 YKSNDYTTFNA
-6548 AKGDGYHVKGG
+6548 AKADGYHVKGG

-6578 ANEVIDKAAYDAL
+6578 VNEVIDKAAYDAL

-6612 IDQTTMPEVKKES
+6612 IDQTTMPEVKKDA
-6625 YNFILESQD
+6625 YGFILEAQE
-6634 KDSVYRGAEESSV
+6634 KDSVYRGAEESAV
-6647 QPFSLPK
+6647 QPVSLPK
-6654 QFVDLK
+6654 QFLELK
-6660 EKHPEAILLMRDG
+6660 EKHPDSILLMRDG
-6673 NSYNIYGEDADKLS
+6673 NSYNLYGDDADKLA
-6687 GLLGLDVKDHDPEGN
+6687 GLLGLEVKDHDPEGN

-6707 TFPYH
+6707 AFPHH
-6712 ALDINLPKMIRAGYR
+6712 ALDINLPKMIRAGHR

-6764 GDTNKVMKEP
+6764 GNTNKVMKEP
-6774 FFETTY
+6774 FFDTAY
-6780 DGKDDTLRFA
+6780 DGKEDTLRFA
-6790 DCRYSRPG
+6790 DRRYYRPG

-6874 VRELKESPKLMES
+6874 ERELKESPKLMES

-6901 IKAGETVDYGAIR
+6901 IKAGEAVDYAAIR

-6921 IRPKLYTIANEL
+6921 VRPKLYTIANEL
-6933 ATIPDAEAKIVV
+6933 ATIPNADTKIVV
-6945 VVKDQQKKSAAVIL
+6945 VVKDQQNKSAAVIL

-6964 LEVNNEIPGLN
+6964 LEVNNEITGLN

-7014 EIAKLKQYDLNV
+7014 EVAKLKQYDLQV

-7038 SLKVDLKQ
+7038 SLKVDLEQ
-7046 VQVTFDDNMRPLLY
+7046 VQVTFDDNMHAVLY
-7060 VKPVDD
+7060 VKPVDG

-7091 TIREN
+7091 SIREN

-7105 SRHPDLKTD
+7105 ARHPDLKTD
-7114 VLMPKVSSDID
+7114 VLMPKVSADLD

-7151 GQQQKPIELNQIEAQ
+7151 GQQQKPIELSQIEAQ

-7171 DDKNLYKLLLA
+7171 DDKNLYKLLVA
-7182 AQHFE
+7182 AQKFE
-7187 EQLNNTNGQ
+7187 EQLHVDNGQ
-7196 SEDGQNQFHDC
+7196 SEGGQGQFHDS
-7207 HEGSGVGSSS
+7207 HEGSGVDSSS
-7217 SSAEVSTD
+7217 PSAEVSAE
-7225 GQEDKQER
+7225 EDKQER

>member
-28 TANVDERAVLRRYS
+28 TANDDERAVLRRYS

-51 NPASSDEDKR
+51 NPAASDEDKR

-144 KQAYD
+144 KQAFF

-408 VVEQQPEQQVQ
+408 VVEQQP
-419 RPVED
+419 
-424 IAVSQQKPLEQQQQP
+424 

-466 MWDELDAGNGPSK
+466 MWDELDAGNGPSQ

-596 RLNERRNARVIM
+596 CLNERRNARVIM

-619 ENEGENRDFVKADI
+619 ENEGEHRDFVKADI

-648 DNPEEALSA
+648 DTPEEALSA

-670 AGLTGHKQEEIPG
+670 AGLTGNKQEEMPG

-720 MIKDQ
+720 MIKGQ
-725 EPGDD
+725 EPGAD

-737 ALEETKAALQA
+737 ALEETKAALTA

-770 EYYEEYISKLFD
+770 EYYEEYIGKLFN
-782 TKIEIHYAE
+782 TKMEIHYAE

-1242 YNENT
+1242 YNEIT

-1317 ASLDMR
+1317 ASMDMR
-1323 LISPELFGDDPN
+1323 LVSQELFGDDPN

-1359 FVFSDLSTYKPGEWN
+1359 FIFSDLSTYKPNEWN

-1388 IPAHEIRFI
+1388 IPASEIRFI
-1397 QEAKNQK
+1397 QEASSNKVKQK
-1404 QREQIIKGMND
+1404 MIDLMNE
-1415 GTIRVLFG
+1415 GKIRVLFG

-1548 KKILAL
+1548 KKIMAL

-1602 GEDGTPL
+1602 GEDGAPL

-1617 SEFTADGVYNIEEM
+1617 SEFTADGAYNIEEM

-1646 RQMGSVY
+1646 RQMGTVY

-1687 EYNNG
+1687 EHNNG

-1772 KNMPKV
+1772 KSMPKV

-1785 SKEGRYHKVL
+1785 SKEGKWHKVV
-1795 FARDAY
+1795 FPRDAY

-1819 NRGYVRCGSWDGDVM
+1819 NRGYVRCGNWDGDVM
-1834 VSDPE
+1834 VSEPE

-1847 QKAEEFIAKVEETN
+1847 QKAEEFIAKVEDTN

-1910 PAKGVV
+1910 PAKGAV

-1923 TEHLLTLA
+1923 IERLLTLA

-1960 RTGLPLIDVSKYVL
+1960 RTGLPINDVSKYVL

-1989 GVINRGRVFH
+1989 GVITRGRVFH
-1999 PGDAAVLTAQEQKQL
+1999 PGDAAVLTAQELKQL

-2046 EQMLQR
+2046 EQMMER
-2052 GEQTDIQQPTD
+2052 GEQADVQQSES

-2203 NIPNEDLKK
+2203 NIPDEDMKK
-2212 MVLIPMPGASGYPGY
+2212 MILIPMPGASGYPGY
-2227 MESVV
+2227 MEKVV

-2262 TVYEQLPD
+2262 TAYEQLPD

-2284 AVLVDNVLDTG
+2284 VVLVDNVLDTG
-2295 KTLSQASKV
+2295 KTLSQASKA
-2304 DFGDG
+2304 DFGEG

-2315 VLAHTDNYQEHN
+2315 VLAHTDNYQEYN
-2327 PQMEVKTI
+2327 PQIEVRTI
-2335 PQLREEMSALLDQRK
+2335 PQLREELSVLRDQRK
-2350 AARKAGYEAA
+2350 AEREAGYEAA
-2360 VAALEVSQQGADAAA
+2360 IAALEVSQQGVDAAA

-2383 NVSWNSP
+2383 TISWKSP
-2390 FGGKDAKEQLNTLGV
+2390 FGGKDAKEQLNALGV
-2405 DWQTGEAIV
+2405 DWKTGETIV
-2414 SSAADHVSFQ
+2414 ANAADRVSFQ
-2424 FVTKDYVSTVTDSE
+2424 YVPKNYVSTISDAE
-2438 KDMMSLVAMDLM
+2438 KSMMSQVASDLM
-2450 SGNYLLGR
+2450 TGNHLLGR

-2470 IGGAFAAVKTLSLTA
+2470 IGGAFAAVKTLSVTP

-2498 HEGYAELA
+2498 HEGIAELA
-2506 SQADVSEDVLK
+2506 SQSGVSEDVFT
-2517 EALSR
+2517 EALRR
-2522 VDGVRH
+2522 VDAERPA
-2528 GVVTQIMTQ
+2528 VVQDVAVQ
-2537 PYHIYHEDD
+2537 PYQIYHEGDT
-2546 AFVLD
+2546 FVVD
-2551 YEHGFGLAGNLVEQV
+2551 YHHGFGLADNLVQQV
-2566 AKVHDGEIFERAGR
+2566 AGVHDGQTFERAGR
-2580 KMVLF
+2580 TMVLF
-2585 DSERNM
+2585 DNERSM
-2591 QGFIDNIRTL
+2591 RGFIDNIRIL
-2601 NVTYTNDLRDTL
+2601 NITYTNNLRDAM
-2613 IGRLR
+2613 IERLR
-2618 AAGISVNTDWQE
+2618 GAGIQVNDNIVDGQRILDE
-2630 GKRVLAQVTGVRERQ
+2630 ANGRVSKQIVDDIRKEDISFFRAGDKQ
-2645 AYGFVHNGTI
+2645 AYGFVDRSTGTF
-2655 YIDPRI
+2655 YVDLNI
-2661 ATAETPLHEYTH
+2661 ARADWPLHEYTH
-2673 LWAEVLRQRNPKE
+2673 LWAAVLRQQNQKE
-2686 WQNIVQMMKDTPEV
+2686 WANIVQMMKDTPNI
-2700 WNYVKQN
+2700 WNYVKEQ
-2707 YPHLKIDD
+2707 YPDLHSDD
-2715 QIADEALAQFS
+2715 DIADECLAHFS
-2726 GKRGYKKLQELVD
+2726 GQRGFERLTQYVD
-2739 GKQDSDTIMGKLM
+2739 GKNAPEDILDKVAAFLG
-2752 EALAKFWNHV
+2752 KFWK
-2762 AEFFGIHYTNKEEV
+2762 AV
-2776 ADRILYDFLNEVNP
+2776 ADLLHIHFTTKEDVADFILNDFLNERNP
-2790 LDYKLNN
+2790 LDYLHGEK
-2797 IEGIRENQ
+2797 
-2805 ESQIESDNF
+2805 
-2814 KKWFGDWY
+2814 
-2822 KPSIYRAYM
+2822 
-2831 VDDVAG
+2831 
-2837 LKDHYPS
+2837 LKD
-2844 ELPNK
+2844 NM
-2849 FYDHSTVTYGLQAMD
+2849 GL
-2864 DREGQQKRMHII
+2864 
-2876 GRLTTDKV
+2876 
-2884 DVLVVDNPESNNK
+2884 
-2897 YAHITLATAEGV
+2897 
-2909 KPVESNAELEKH
+2909 
-2921 AADIVPL
+2921 
-2928 DDYVDVTFKNVLNR
+2928 
-2942 NLSKVVDADGKP
+2942 
-2954 LAVEHGT
+2954 
-2961 HADFTV
+2961 
-2967 FDINK
+2967 
-2972 IGSNSKDNGLFGAGF
+2972 GF
-2987 YFGTHAPAWLNDG
+2987 
-3000 SEDYRTMKVYLDI
+3000 
-3013 KHPFEVNDKASLDIY
+3013 
-3028 SEIVEKMDSPAM
+3028 
-3040 RGLTITDLNGK
+3040 
-3051 QMLVGEYIDV
+3051 Q
-3061 IKAVDDVIK
+3061 
-3070 HNPVH
+3070 
-3075 VNGQIAHDDEL
+3075 
-3086 QSYHPKDRQ
+3086 
-3095 RIWRE
+3095 
-3100 HEISKLS
+3100 
-3107 GMGALGMSWQ
+3107 
-3117 VVISEQIGSI
+3117 
-3127 QFTEAA
+3127 
-3133 KKDGYD
+3133 
-3139 GVIVD
+3139 
-3144 RGEGYKEYVAFEP
+3144 
-3157 TQIKS
+3157 
-3162 ATENVGLFNKE
+3162 
-3173 NADIRFHFI
+3173 FI
-3182 GEQGAKNL
+3182 GEKGATNL
-3190 DVAMGGGMYISN
+3190 DVALDGGMYISN

-3207 RLEKIGRSPLDIK
+3207 KLEKIGRSPLDIK
-3220 IDTGWERGADGQWR
+3220 IETGWERGADGQWR
-3234 FELPSFTDFDAA
+3234 LELPSFNKFDAA
-3246 ANLEWLRRHPDT
+3246 ANLEWLQRHPDT
-3258 SRYLELLRKENAYL
+3258 VRYLELLSKENAHL
-3272 FGGFAPLSEEERV
+3272 FGGFAPLTSEERA

-3299 KPGVTMKNPDR
+3299 TPGVTKKNPDR
-3310 LTLEDFVSSPLLFMA
+3310 LTLEDYVSSPLLFMA
-3325 YPELRHVVMRVEEM
+3325 YPELRHVAIRVEEM

-3345 ATRKSIVDGSD
+3345 ATRKSIVDGSV

-3368 GARGLNVSSRQQ
+3368 GCKGMNVGNRRQ
-3380 MKSTIAHEVQHY
+3380 MESTINHEVQHY
-3392 IQDQEGFARGNDIR
+3392 IQEQEGFARGTDVR
-3406 RINGASDFEL
+3406 RINGASEFEL
-3416 NLAAWDGFVQQE
+3416 NIAAWDGFVQQE
-3428 VGQEPTYDM
+3428 VGQVPTYEQV
-3437 IMSYLKDEQYSNW
+3437 MSYLKDEQHRDW
-3450 RKDFGPGYQD
+3450 RKEFGPGYQD
-3460 MMKDLVRMSDTMDA
+3460 MMKDLVRMSGDMDK
-3474 DTFMKNYEYFR
+3474 DTFMKNYEYYR

-3495 QYWKSMGEVESRNVQ
+3495 QYWQSMGEVESRNVQ
-3510 ARMGMSMDQRRHT
+3510 ARMGMSMEQRRHT
-3523 LAVET
+3523 LAINT
-3528 EDVPREEQILNDID
+3528 EDVPRD
-3542 SVNFVAAE
+3542 
-3550 VVPMN
+3550 
-3555 AVKADVGYKNSLALQ
+3555 LQ
-3570 QEVESVSRRG
+3570 TANYTS
-3580 KVIAGYED
+3580 VIA
-3588 PDTDEYV
+3588 
-3595 FVGNSADILSRY
+3595 ASR
-3607 QGSFGKLLYGDDMSR
+3607 D
-3622 SSEFRV
+3622 V
-3628 PMSDGKQRGK
+3628 P
-3638 FDILSAN
+3638 
-3645 LLPKGYSF
+3645 
-3653 AVVGKERVQ
+3653 
-3662 ELLAHPELAVA
+3662 
-3673 TPEQKP
+3673 
-3679 AEVSVEQPVQTVVLP
+3679 EQPVQPRKFT
-3694 KVTSAVQLDLFA
+3694 
-3706 DSQEATELPTAT
+3706 
-3718 VDNDLS
+3718 
-3724 KLSLPALADG
+3724 PA
-3734 EHCYVERR
+3734 
-3742 YTESGAFS
+3742 
-3750 FVGSDHVETSD
+3750 
-3761 DVAYIFKSLAD
+3761 
-3772 KSVENSFICMVKD
+3772 
-3785 GVPTVIHLGIG
+3785 
-3796 SSVAVMAPIEQALVA
+3796 
-3811 YAELKPDKIWFIH
+3811 
-3824 NHPSGSLKVSRED
+3824 
-3837 INLQRRM
+3837 
-3844 VEIFGGV
+3844 
-3851 AQPGIIINTTSGK
+3851 
-3864 FVTYTHD
+3864 
-3871 TIELEESQIST
+3871 
-3882 LDNGNKPVKVW
+3882 
-3893 SFDRQVFSKDW
+3893 
-3904 NPEKS
+3904 
-3909 FKAVSPAHVAAFISS
+3909 
-3924 HRFGE
+3924 
-3929 HDKLNLLITNQNSN
+3929 
-3943 VTGNIFLPWTDIK
+3943 
-3956 DACTPDGVA
+3956 
-3965 LIARYVQQMG
+3965 
-3975 GTGCFLYGSDNAM
+3975 
-3988 IKRETKSMNYLS
+3988 
-4000 AHLNQYSINLRDV
+4000 
-4013 MSVANDNYYSAH
+4013 
-4025 ELGVLAPYASERSVV
+4025 
-4040 QEQAVS
+4040 
-4046 PETFKPGDIIITL
+4046 
-4059 PDSTGA
+4059 
-4065 CKVGRVDKVD
+4065 
-4075 DKLLH
+4075 
-4080 YTVSNG
+4080 
-4086 HVMVGQ
+4086 
-4092 SAYLELANDWRLA
+4092 
-4105 TDDEKAAFLAEEQRV
+4105 
-4120 LATESG
+4120 
-4126 QEQQRRQSQS
+4126 
-4136 YVAPRRLT
+4136 
-4144 LQDREAGGAMVDHL
+4144 DREAGGAMVDHL
-4158 QTMGITVHTDNRE
+4158 QAMGITVHTDSRE
-4171 NRRVLKAA
+4171 NRRILKAA

-4190 HFKTETG
+4190 HFKTEQG
-4197 ESYGFSYKG
+4197 ESYGFAYKG
-4206 EIYLDLRKLDAELP
+4206 EIHLDLRKLDAELP
-4220 LHEYAHLFCQAMQRI
+4220 LHEYAHLFCQAMQRV

-4240 NHVVGLL
+4240 NHVVGML
-4247 KQDAETWDAVKRIYP
+4247 KQDTETWNAVKRIYP
-4262 ELTTDND
+4262 ELTSDND
-4269 IAEEVIAQYSG
+4269 IAEEAIAQFSG

-4299 NYGSRWGNI
+4299 DYGSRWGNI
-4308 FQNVAKAIQDFW
+4308 YQNVAKAIQDFW
-4320 KHIGDSMNFEYSS
+4320 KHIGDSMNIEYSS

-4344 FAKKVNPVK
+4344 FAKNVNPVR

-4368 AVERGDTDKARE
+4368 AVEVATRTGNADDWSKAHAIFVSA
-4380 LFNAAMQEHVGNGV
+4380 LQENVGNGV
-4394 TPFIAVDG
+4394 TPIMAVDG
-4402 YRGKM
+4402 YRGKL
-4407 DRLARAVKSDG
+4407 DRLARDIKDVNNTEAIKKAV
-4418 LNSVNIDAINE
+4418 
-4429 AADLMAPM
+4429 DLMAPRI
-4437 VPDNAVLVPAPSH
+4437 PANAVLVPAPSH
-4450 KGYATDMLLLAN
+4450 LGYATDTLVLAQ
-4462 AIGVRTNSEVADVLK
+4462 ALSERTDVPVADILK
-4477 SAPRDSQY
+4477 SDPRERQY
-4485 DHKINTGKPFTAE
+4485 DVKKATGHPLTAE
-4498 ELGIH
+4498 QLGIRKE
-4503 MDGELSEGKF
+4503 GELPEGKMPF
-4513 PVIIDN
+4513 IIDN
-4519 VVNTGNTAEACVQ
+4519 VVNSGNTAEACVK
-4532 ALGGG
+4532 ALGHGI
-4537 LVLSLASATSQERH
+4537 VYSLASATSQERH
-4551 VASLKSASP
+4551 AATLKSAETA
-4560 IVYDKQGQLIPLSER
+4560 VYDKQGQLIPLSER

-4594 DVQQPV
+4594 AVQQPV

-4607 QGLEGYSVDDVK
+4607 QGLEGYSVEDVK
-4619 SYVEN
+4619 SFVEN
-4624 SINEILEDAGLSDDI
+4624 SIDEILEDAGLSDDI

-4663 LFEYEGNFREDAL
+4663 LVEYEGDFREDAL
-4676 FDILHEEGL
+4676 FDILHEEAL

-4714 WREEDRQKNAAL
+4714 WREEDRQKAVA
-4726 SAEKDNN
+4726 
-4733 KSINIRSMQTSVIKS
+4733 KSGMNENVQSKNIRSMQTSVIKS

-4766 FLKPQDPDRPSAV
+4766 FMKPQDPDRPSAV

-4920 VNEPNTLYDNI
+4920 VTEPNTLYDNI

-4995 IAAQRNSYSENHII
+4995 IAAQRNTYSENHII

-5034 LLAVK
+5034 LLAAK

-5047 VRDSHNHD
+5047 VRDSHTHD
-5055 YSEPL
+5055 HSEPL

-5084 RDLQEDH
+5084 RDLQVDH
-5091 RAQVERSLPKSPI
+5091 RAQVERSLPKTPI

-5117 NVLKMSD
+5117 NVSKMSE

-5131 RLDCAHSVDAY
+5131 RLDSAHSVDAY

-5177 ETKDDVLKDEI
+5177 ETKDDVLKDEV

-5194 IGIVNQFRKVALAQQ
+5194 IGIVNQFRKDALAQQ
-5209 YEALKAQYPDET
+5209 YDALKAQYPDET

-5227 QAFSAYGDD
+5227 QGFSVYGAD
-5236 VDAIQGQT
+5236 VNTIQDQT
-5244 GWYGQTVGEKGQ
+5244 GWLGQTVGDKGQ
-5256 QFRWMNISHDGYNV
+5256 QFRWLNLNHDGYNV
-5270 LADKEINLRVV
+5270 LSDKELNLRVV
-5281 TPNVNIR
+5281 TPAISIR
-5288 PLAAL
+5288 PLASQWK
-5293 FDEKMGAAMQTI
+5293 DEMGAALQTI

-5312 GDKPVLVDTDGSLVI
+5312 DEKPVLIDTDGSLVI
-5327 SEKDSDFKVKTLDFH
+5327 SDKDSDFKVKTLDFH
-5342 TTGLTAISDEGKEL
+5342 STGLTAISEEGKEM
-5356 VVRDIPKNYYHPQAT
+5356 VIRDIPKNYYHPQGT

-5377 INGHRQTIEHPLE
+5377 INGHRQTIEHSLE
-5390 ASQPVSAEM
+5390 ASRPVSAEI

-5406 LVSYKDIKAAHKN
+5406 LASYKDVKAAHEN
-5419 EVVLFRQK
+5419 EAVLFRQK
-5427 GFFEAFGQDADQM
+5427 GFFEAFGQDADRVA
-5440 GEKFGVPVYERNL
+5440 EKFGVPVYERNI
-5453 GGEDV
+5453 GGKDV

-5467 YASALEDEVDLDL
+5467 YASALEDGVDLDL
-5480 FVAKALVDESRRDI
+5480 FVAKAQVDENRRDI
-5494 RSNISLNEQI
+5494 RSTISLNEQI
-5504 AVEHDRA
+5504 AVEYGRA
-5511 KLAVSVTPIDN
+5511 KLGVSVTPIDN

-5528 EVFNPDTKLAYNEPM
+5528 EVFNPDTKLAYDEPM

-5571 LANKYFSK
+5571 LADKYFSK

-5584 DALSQVTKT
+5584 DARSQVTKT

-5637 TMDDAEKSMSP
+5637 TMGDAEKSMSP

-5666 KGGMFNEMQQEVAEH
+5666 KGGMFSEMQQEVAEH
-5681 FEQSQEQ
+5681 FEQPQEQ

-5693 DQLERVGQLTK
+5693 DQLEHVGQLTK

-5714 TRLPITVPADTE
+5714 IRLPITVPADKE

-5752 QDSYDDSNGVD
+5752 QDSYDDNNGVD

-5770 LQKEVLD
+5770 LQKEILD

-5784 DGDRQMTVYVDTA
+5784 DADRQMTVYVDTA
-5797 QVPEYAVGAIVNGD
+5797 RVPEYAVGAIVNGD

-5828 QYPNHIFSVR
+5828 QYPNHIFNVR

-5863 IATPKQLRQEVVD
+5863 IATPKQLRQEVLD
-5876 KQTEKLQERFN
+5876 KQTEKLQQRFN

-5920 EEVDS
+5920 EEVDPV
-5925 ATDNKIFFNVDNFE
+5925 TDDKIFFNVDNFE

-5946 VDNGEDFDVIDIED
+5946 VDNGEDFDVLDIED
-5960 TQFYGKSL
+5960 TQFYAKSL
-5968 YQTQEKLPYHISYGD
+5968 YQTQDKYIAFGQEVPQETIDELKADGVTDFSTENLEKLLHFEAQDNDVPTNDVNFDELPYHISYGD

-6055 RAGAKEQRKVT
+6055 RAGAKDQVKSEIMNLLPNSGIDFVMNRGSELVIPFGDNKEAYISDVFCKDDIQLTGFVVDNTNMEKSPIRSFDELSAPVQLALFNEIKKT
-6066 DSQDRDTVL
+6066 LSQIEVKKDDVL
-6075 AEVKEKISQTENKE
+6075 AEVTEKISQTENKE
-6089 YSPDDVTILK
+6089 YSPDDVAILK

-6122 GMIESSEVTDRHSL
+6122 GMIEGSEVTDRHSL

-6150 ALGRESGILE
+6150 AIGRESGILE

-6166 MGRADET
+6166 MSRADET
-6173 FMQSRDASAAAE
+6173 FMQSRDAGTAAE

-6197 ALDTKV
+6197 ALDAKV
-6203 AEVNTTLAEYNRLSQ
+6203 AEVNTTLTEYNRLSQ
-6218 AADPN
+6218 AADPS
-6223 FMQHSHVE
+6223 FMLHSHVE
-6231 NYALEQQSEN
+6231 KYALEQQSEN
-6241 EFALTDSVERKFAT
+6241 EFALTDPVERKFAT

-6267 VNLLQKM
+6267 ASLLQKM

-6287 KVEESPEQHV
+6287 KVEESAEEHV

-6307 SDGDK
+6307 SDGQK

-6342 PKDGEQ
+6342 PKEGEQ

-6354 MCDFNGEHYE
+6354 MCDFKGKHYE

-6372 KVFFE
+6372 KAFFE

-6408 GSVQEAEHVR
+6408 GSVQEAEHVL
-6418 AEQEDAKDQAVND
+6418 AEQKDAKDQAVAD
-6431 KKQQAQQQAENEKE
+6431 KEQQAQQQADKENQ
-6445 AAQQKAA
+6445 AAQREAA

-6468 EQKSEKK
+6468 EKKAEKK
-6475 VKVPAIILQSTLLI
+6475 EKVPTLILQSSLLVG
-6489 DALLAAKAADGVW
+6489 ALLAAKENGGVW
-6502 LNKEAKGAP
+6502 LNKDGKAAP
-6511 ILYQAGT
+6511 VLHQSGT
-6518 PSVSAFNGLMM
+6518 PTVSAFNGLMM

-6537 YKSNDYTTFNV
+6537 YKSNDYTTFNA
-6548 AKGDGYHVKGG
+6548 AKADGYHVKGG

-6612 IDQTTMPEVKKES
+6612 IDQTTMPEVKKDA
-6625 YNFILESQD
+6625 YGFILEAQE
-6634 KDSVYRGAEESSV
+6634 KDSVYRSAEESAV
-6647 QPFSLPK
+6647 QPVSLPK
-6654 QFVDLK
+6654 QFLELK
-6660 EKHPEAILLMRDG
+6660 EKHPDAILLMRDG
-6673 NSYNIYGEDADKLS
+6673 NSYNLYGDDADKLA
-6687 GLLGLDVKDHDPEGN
+6687 GLLGLEVKDHDPEGN

-6707 TFPYH
+6707 AFPHH
-6712 ALDINLPKMIRAGYR
+6712 ALDINLPKMIRAGHR

-6764 GDTNKVMKEP
+6764 GNTNKVMKEP
-6774 FFETTY
+6774 FFDTAY
-6780 DGKDDTLRFA
+6780 DGKEDTLRFA
-6790 DCRYSRPG
+6790 DRRYYRPG

-6805 QRVNDSF
+6805 HRVNDSF

-6874 VRELKESPKLMES
+6874 ERELKESPKLMES

-6901 IKAGETVDYGAIR
+6901 IKAGETVDYAAIR

-6921 IRPKLYTIANEL
+6921 VRPKLYTIANEL
-6933 ATIPDAEAKIVV
+6933 ATIPNADTKIVV
-6945 VVKDQQKKSAAVIL
+6945 VVKDQQNKSAAVIL

-6964 LEVNNEIPGLN
+6964 LEVNNEITGLN

-7014 EIAKLKQYDLNV
+7014 EVAKLKQYDLQV

-7038 SLKVDLKQ
+7038 SLKVDLEQ
-7046 VQVTFDDNMRPLLY
+7046 VQVTFDDNMHAVLY
-7060 VKPVDD
+7060 VKPVDG

-7091 TIREN
+7091 SIREN

-7105 SRHPDLKTD
+7105 ARHPDLKTD
-7114 VLMPKVSSDID
+7114 VLMPKVSADLD

-7151 GQQQKPIELNQIEAQ
+7151 GQQQKPIELSQIEAQ

-7171 DDKNLYKLLLA
+7171 DDKNLYKLLVA
-7182 AQHFE
+7182 AQKFE
-7187 EQLNNTNGQ
+7187 EQLHVDNGQ
-7196 SEDGQNQFHDC
+7196 SEGGQGQFHDS
-7207 HEGSGVGSSS
+7207 HEGSGVDSSS
-7217 SSAEVSTD
+7217 PSAEVSAE
-7225 GQEDKQER
+7225 EDKQER